1 MASNKKNRYKLSKG
15 RKEQLAQARQ
25 NAKDDYNR
33 RQKEKQNRALIQ
45 QYNATHKN
53 APKQTISAKDGIRN
67 TRQSTGTT
75 RSTAGKTRMNGSLG
89 NSFGGSK
96 TGGAKT
102 TTDRRA
108 SAAHKADAERRQ
120 STTLRQ
126 GSSYLTGGST
136 RKATPYAAAQQV
148 YTPLRSNDRRARAG
162 RAADANRTIN
172 ARNQVAANTQMKTG
186 TGKTWNEKEE
196 RQKAIDTLNANSMAW
211 HNTSDEAE
219 KTRLHAANDRIRK
232 KFGMT
237 YNGDTGATY
246 LPKASGG
253 KTNVSKPVVETARN
267 AAFGQNYQTQEQRQS
282 RYDELNN
289 EIDRMQK
296 QYPYLIAMDM
306 KNRNAG
312 EKLAAV
318 PWLISHPKLAAAG
331 INGDDQYSKMSTTN
345 KKQADA
351 MYQLYKRLNDEADA
365 ISKQSAGKAWG
376 SGVANAGLS
385 VTGAL
390 ENAGRYV
397 SGTMNKAAGDVL
409 NLVGAKD
416 AGKFLR
422 DTAQKTLEGS
432 LSDSAMQKVNDW
444 AQPVGAAKKAQ
455 EIAGSGSRM
464 ASSIAAGPA
473 GMGLIYADSAKS
485 ATAEALNDGANLD
498 QAMLYGAGS
507 GLTEVGTEKMFGG
520 IPGLNEGVAK
530 LGSKS
535 RILNKA
541 FDVLGE
547 GVEEAAS
554 TLINPYLKRATY
566 DKNAKN
572 ATAQELLDSA
582 KGGMALAGIM
592 QGANAVSE
600 RLANRRY
607 GTAPAETT
615 TSIHDANADVRAA
628 EQMDNRLHPNTP
640 QALPT
645 GQRLA
650 LPEGNTRTANTLY
663 ANENGGVANNLRAFN
678 NADTPDVLYGNMRGD
693 FTSAPDSGSVLFASQ
708 NGQVSQT
715 LPTGYLPVGRSGLT
729 KVAAMGETKT
739 VPFLS
744 ENPEGMSR
752 SEMQWAKLLVDNS
765 LKTGIPVQ
773 TYVDEIVTP
782 TMQAVNETIADVQQ
796 YIADYIARKDAQR
809 THEKGKNL
817 MHHENGTTERLSLN
831 EPWYSEWYK
840 RLGNRKPAKKHYSMI
855 AENIVSNE
863 LKKGGGDW
871 VSHELAQDWAEAQHI
886 QAAYDAIGDDAV
898 SAEITPEGLKVIMN
912 GTPAHTANIQDT
924 NAKRDRNIISPVMQ
938 GATAA
943 PINLSPMQRAGQT
956 QSAPT
961 LADVR
966 KARNDI
972 MPKLTRAG
980 AETVQTG
987 VQTAPPEITQP
998 MQENAQAAAQQADIS
1013 PKLTKA
1019 EVNAE
1024 SSVGA
1029 AKGGFDPYSKMV
1041 NDYGS
1046 IPDGMN
1052 PARMVDVPQSTN
1064 GTDRVSNVART
1075 IMESGVTP
1083 DNLIPALEN
1092 HVAEGLFS
1100 HDVKSLK
1107 KTLSGATKTIQK
1119 KGWQGAFDQWEEV
1132 TDGRRAVTD
1141 DDIALGQMMYTAAVE
1156 AGDTQ
1161 TAMKLAGDLAV
1172 QGTALGRGVNAF
1184 KLLKKTT
1191 PEGQL
1196 YYLQKAVQKI
1206 QQEYQSRF
1214 DKQANKDLKKELKR
1228 ADTAGKRGKQ
1238 TAIISDTNAAI
1249 EQAAQEVAKEAT
1261 GEATTQSN
1269 GKENGKRTLPKA
1281 TDKGVGKDDVYDG
1294 RPKDRYTPA
1303 TDWAKETGNDLA
1315 KRIADK
1321 LNPAPTQRPV
1331 SRTILSDLMQ
1341 FAEEHALPKKQQA
1354 PKRQAVDRLR
1364 DYFANKDFYT
1374 KAWNEARSALKEK
1387 YKGNA
1392 EALDALESFTDATID
1407 YNADPLHTQKVIMN
1421 ALMDDIKETGGLKTY
1436 LARNTLGAGEQ
1447 NAAQLAD
1454 RLIAETGVTG
1464 TDAEVLRS
1472 GVNHAYEDMMDGKSG
1487 TKLETMIREAL
1498 KSGNLN
1504 LTDAAKMSPKQKA
1517 VVGQTI
1523 SGLLQKEYGVD
1534 AQYADT
1540 VSNTIIDEYNAEVQ
1554 ERARKILEN
1563 KFKERKQ
1570 RVPREFWDVF
1580 EEYANLGTFNSEYA
1594 QKATEKLF
1602 GEPGITLNEDLVQEF
1617 LNAET
1622 DEARTEVVDR
1632 IYDDV
1637 AQQIPKTAGDI
1648 VNAWRYFSMLG
1659 NPRTHIRNIMG
1670 NVASAAALD
1679 TSHKVSAVGQ
1689 KFLPQGQR
1697 TRALHTSK
1705 AAKQFAKAD
1714 YANVEAELSGNA
1726 YKTEM
1731 SEIKQRQKLFPKW
1744 MQWGMDK
1751 ANGMLDVE
1759 DGWFK
1764 KGSYIKSMGNFLTAR
1779 GWDVNNLTEAQLNE
1793 ARQHAIQDAKIATFQ
1808 DASALADTLGRLEKK
1823 NKATEV
1829 IIGSLVPFKRTPI
1842 NVAKRSFELSP
1853 AGLLKAI
1860 TYDAVQVKKGN
1871 MDATKMIDHIGQG
1884 LTGSGVA
1891 ALGAFLA
1898 AQGIFSAGSSDDDK
1912 EANFDAGMGQQE
1924 YAINI
1929 GGKSYTI
1936 DWASPAV
1943 VPLAMGGELY
1953 EALHQKY
1960 DDEETAFNQAM
1971 ATVSRMFDPMLNMT
1985 MLSGIGST
1993 VSSAAYNKSNP
2004 LFGIASNVATNFG
2017 GQFVPTLFGQV
2028 ARTVD
2033 NTRRTTY
2040 ADKNSPVPSSV
2051 QKFLQRQANKIP
2063 GLSQYQPA
2071 YTDVWGREQKN
2082 GPDNVFARAA
2092 YNFFSPGY
2100 LADAKG
2106 TQAEKALKELYQA
2119 TGDNSVLP
2127 SKPQKYYKA
2136 EDGTKKFLSASDY
2149 SKLTSQSGKISLDAI
2164 NKLTKS
2170 EAYKQMSNDE
2180 RIEAVADIYKY
2191 AKAIA
2196 ANKVY
2201 KKELDGTTKIV
2212 SESGIEPGLYY
2223 AYKEMEDSLNNDMEG
2238 WEARDQVFNAIKADS
2253 SLSDQEKNGLYH
2265 SLLIKGTSQSQW
2277 DKYTEISGK
2286 VTAEEY
2292 VDAMIQKQAI
2302 TKEGEDIE
2310 KGRAS
2315 LEATEFSYYLDS
2327 KGYTGEKR
2335 QALEDTFK
2343 FYSMVKAD
2351 PANYTFDMIRENG
2364 GTKEKAAIGE
2374 VESAGIS
2381 AAQYAQIKSAASG
2394 VTYEKGKSG
2403 AKLAAVAKVVSQ
2415 NTANYNEYAAVMHA
2429 LGYKKIDGHYTSG
2442 GKLPEDSG
2450 LNTGINVNRSSA
2462 SQKTSSAG
2470 FINPT
2475 TASNSVVTSGY
2486 GGRNAPKTSG
2496 GYGSSNHDGIDIG
2509 GTGGNLNGQAADS
2522 IGGGKVTEVGYD
2534 ENGYGNYVV
2543 VDHGN
2548 GYTSLYG
2555 HLQKATVKQGETV
2568 SAGQQ
2573 VGVIGSTGNSSGPH
2587 LHLRVRKNGQSID
2600 PRTVIPGYK

>member
-1 MASNKKNRYKLSKG
+1 MALSNSRKKQLEQAKKN
-15 RKEQLAQARQ
+15 A
-25 NAKDDYNR
+25 
-33 RQKEKQNRALIQ
+33 KEKAKQKQNKALIQ

-53 APKQTISAKDGIRN
+53 APKQTVSAKTNNRSTQKQASTPRRNAKNPRADSNHGIQTARH
-67 TRQSTGTT
+67 TASTAKQASTYLSGGNSSRSRTSRYAASSGTT
-75 RSTAGKTRMNGSLG
+75 LP
-89 NSFGGSK
+89 
-96 TGGAKT
+96 KT
-102 TTDRRA
+102 TRR
-108 SAAHKADAERRQ
+108 
-120 STTLRQ
+120 
-126 GSSYLTGGST
+126 
-136 RKATPYAAAQQV
+136 
-148 YTPLRSNDRRARAG
+148 
-162 RAADANRTIN
+162 
-172 ARNQVAANTQMKTG
+172 TG

-211 HNTSDEAE
+211 HNTSNEAE
-219 KTRLHAANDRIRK
+219 KTRLHAANNRIRQ

-237 YNGDTGATY
+237 YNGDSGATY

-253 KTNVSKPVVETARN
+253 KTNVSEPVVDTVKNTPFNTSFKTRDER
-267 AAFGQNYQTQEQRQS
+267 QNRL
-282 RYDELNN
+282 DELNS

-296 QYPYLIAMDM
+296 QYPYLINKDIQS
-306 KNRNAG
+306 RNTADKAAG
-312 EKLAAV
+312 VFSLLFDPNTA
-318 PWLISHPKLAAAG
+318 IAG
-331 INGDDQYSKMSTTN
+331 INGDDQYNKMSANN

-351 MYQLYKRLNDEADA
+351 MFQLYKRLNDEYEAV
-365 ISKQSAGKAWG
+365 SKQSAGKAWG
-376 SGVANAGLS
+376 SGIANALTNVVGPIENAARYVTSAGENALS
-385 VTGAL
+385 GAL
-390 ENAGRYV
+390 KLAGKQDAGRFWENV
-397 SGTMNKAAGDVL
+397 
-409 NLVGAKD
+409 AKN
-416 AGKFLR
+416 
-422 DTAQKTLEGS
+422 TANTS
-432 LSDSAMQKVNDW
+432 FADSAMQKVNDW
-444 AQPVGAAKKAQ
+444 AQPVGSAKKAQ
-455 EIAGSGSRM
+455 ELAGSGARM
-464 ASSIAAGPA
+464 LPGMALGAATGTVSKVSSLLDKAPLPNASLAAIFG
-473 GMGLIYADSAKS
+473 DSAAS
-485 ATAEALNDGANLD
+485 GAREALNDGASLN
-498 QAMLYGAGS
+498 QALAYGAGS

-530 LGSKS
+530 LGSGN
-535 RILNKA
+535 RVLDKA
-541 FDVLGE
+541 FDILGE
-547 GVEEAAS
+547 GAEEAAS

-566 DKNAKN
+566 DRNAQN
-572 ATAQELLDSA
+572 ATAQELWDSA

-607 GTAPAETT
+607 DTAPAET
-615 TSIHDANADVRAA
+615 A
-628 EQMDNRLHPNTP
+628 
-640 QALPT
+640 QA
-645 GQRLA
+645 
-650 LPEGNTRTANTLY
+650 
-663 ANENGGVANNLRAFN
+663 
-678 NADTPDVLYGNMRGD
+678 
-693 FTSAPDSGSVLFASQ
+693 
-708 NGQVSQT
+708 
-715 LPTGYLPVGRSGLT
+715 
-729 KVAAMGETKT
+729 
-739 VPFLS
+739 
-744 ENPEGMSR
+744 
-752 SEMQWAKLLVDNS
+752 
-765 LKTGIPVQ
+765 
-773 TYVDEIVTP
+773 
-782 TMQAVNETIADVQQ
+782 
-796 YIADYIARKDAQR
+796 
-809 THEKGKNL
+809 
-817 MHHENGTTERLSLN
+817 
-831 EPWYSEWYK
+831 
-840 RLGNRKPAKKHYSMI
+840 
-855 AENIVSNE
+855 
-863 LKKGGGDW
+863 
-871 VSHELAQDWAEAQHI
+871 
-886 QAAYDAIGDDAV
+886 
-898 SAEITPEGLKVIMN
+898 
-912 GTPAHTANIQDT
+912 
-924 NAKRDRNIISPVMQ
+924 
-938 GATAA
+938 
-943 PINLSPMQRAGQT
+943 
-956 QSAPT
+956 
-961 LADVR
+961 
-966 KARNDI
+966 
-972 MPKLTRAG
+972 
-980 AETVQTG
+980 G
-987 VQTAPPEITQP
+987 VQTAPPEVTQP
-998 MQENAQAAAQQADIS
+998 MQENAQAAQQADIN

-1019 EVNAE
+1019 EVTPE

-1029 AKGGFDPYSKMV
+1029 AETGFDPYSKMV
-1041 NDYGS
+1041 NDYGA
-1046 IPDGMN
+1046 IPEGMN

-1141 DDIALGQMMYTAAVE
+1141 DDIALGQMMYTAAVK

-1214 DKQANKDLKKELKR
+1214 DKQAGKAAKK
-1228 ADTAGKRGKQ
+1228 Q
-1238 TAIISDTNAAI
+1238 
-1249 EQAAQEVAKEAT
+1249 
-1261 GEATTQSN
+1261 
-1269 GKENGKRTLPKA
+1269 
-1281 TDKGVGKDDVYDG
+1281 GV
-1294 RPKDRYTPA
+1294 PA
-1303 TDWAKETGNDLA
+1303 ED
-1315 KRIADK
+1315 IAD
-1321 LNPAPTQRPV
+1321 Q
-1331 SRTILSDLMQ
+1331 
-1341 FAEEHALPKKQQA
+1341 
-1354 PKRQAVDRLR
+1354 
-1364 DYFANKDFYT
+1364 Y
-1374 KAWNEARSALKEK
+1374 
-1387 YKGNA
+1387 
-1392 EALDALESFTDATID
+1392 
-1407 YNADPLHTQKVIMN
+1407 
-1421 ALMDDIKETGGLKTY
+1421 GLK
-1436 LARNTLGAGEQ
+1436 
-1447 NAAQLAD
+1447 
-1454 RLIAETGVTG
+1454 
-1464 TDAEVLRS
+1464 
-1472 GVNHAYEDMMDGKSG
+1472 
-1487 TKLETMIREAL
+1487 
-1498 KSGNLN
+1498 
-1504 LTDAAKMSPKQKA
+1504 
-1517 VVGQTI
+1517 
-1523 SGLLQKEYGVD
+1523 
-1534 AQYADT
+1534 
-1540 VSNTIIDEYNAEVQ
+1540 
-1554 ERARKILEN
+1554 
-1563 KFKERKQ
+1563 
-1570 RVPREFWDVF
+1570 
-1580 EEYANLGTFNSEYA
+1580 
-1594 QKATEKLF
+1594 
-1602 GEPGITLNEDLVQEF
+1602 LNEDLVQEF

-1622 DEARTEVVDR
+1622 DEARTKVVDK

-1637 AQQIPKTAGDI
+1637 AQQIPKTAGDRL
-1648 VNAWRYFSMLG
+1648 NAWRYFAMLG

-1689 KFLPQGQR
+1689 KFLPQKKR

-1714 YANVEAELSGNA
+1714 YANVETELSGNA

-1731 SEIKQRQKLFPKW
+1731 SEIKQRQKLFPKPL
-1744 MQWGMDK
+1744 QKVMD
-1751 ANGMLDVE
+1751 ANTWALDAE
-1759 DGWFK
+1759 DQVFK
-1764 KGSYIKSMGNFLTAR
+1764 KKSYIDSMGNFLTAR

-1808 DASALADTLGRLEKK
+1808 DASALADTLSRLEKK

-1853 AGLLKAI
+1853 VGLLKAI

-1960 DDEETAFNQAM
+1960 DDDETAFNQAM

-1993 VSSAAYNKSNP
+1993 VTSAAYNKSNP
-2004 LFGIASNVATNFG
+2004 LFGIASNIATNFG
-2017 GQFVPTLFGQV
+2017 GQFVPTLFGQI

-2092 YNFFSPGY
+2092 YNFLSPGY
-2100 LADAKG
+2100 LADAKS

-2127 SKPQKYYKA
+2127 SKPQKYYKT
-2136 EDGTKKFLSASDY
+2136 EDGTKKFLSASEY
-2149 SKLTSQSGKISLDAI
+2149 SKLTSEGGKISLDAI
-2164 NKLTKS
+2164 DKLTKS

-2196 ANKVY
+2196 ANKTY
-2201 KKELDGTTKIV
+2201 GKELEGTIQTVKD
-2212 SESGIEPGLYY
+2212 SGIEPGLYY
-2223 AYKEMEDSLNNDMEG
+2223 AYKEMEDSYNDSMETY
-2238 WEARDQVFNAIKADS
+2238 EARDQVFNAIKNDS
-2253 SLSDQEKNGLYH
+2253 SLSDNEKNGLYH
-2265 SLLIKGTSQSQW
+2265 TLLIKGTSDSQW
-2277 DKYTEISGK
+2277 EKYSEISDK

-2310 KGRAS
+2310 KGRAA
-2315 LEATEFSYYLDS
+2315 LEATEFSYYLDA
-2327 KGYTGEKR
+2327 KGYTGAKR
-2335 QALEDTFK
+2335 EALENTFK

-2364 GTKEKAAIGE
+2364 GAKEKAAIGE

-2442 GKLPEDSG
+2442 GKLPENSG

-2470 FINPT
+2470 FVNPT

-2486 GGRNAPKTSG
+2486 GGRNAVKTSK
-2496 GYGSSNHDGIDIG
+2496 GYSSTNHDGIDIG

-2543 VDHGN
+2543 VDHGD

-2555 HLQKATVKQGETV
+2555 HLQKATVKQGDTV

-2573 VGVIGSTGNSSGPH
+2573 VGVIGSTGSSSAPH
-2587 LHLRVRKNGQSID
+2587 LHLRVHKNGQSID
-2600 PRTVIPGYK
+2600 PRTVIPGYGG

>member
-1 MASNKKNRYKLSKG
+1 MASNKKNRYNLSKG

-33 RQKEKQNRALIQ
+33 RQKEKQNKALIQ

-53 APKQTISAKDGIRN
+53 APKQTISAKGGSRN

-75 RSTAGKTRMNGSLG
+75 RSTVNKTRMNGSLG
-89 NSFGGSK
+89 NSFGGSR

-108 SAAHKADAERRQ
+108 NAAHKADTERRQ

-126 GSSYLTGGST
+126 GSNYLTGGST

-172 ARNQVAANTQMKTG
+172 ARNQMATTKTG

-376 SGVANAGLS
+376 SGVANAALNAAGAVENGARYATSAAENALS
-385 VTGAL
+385 GAL
-390 ENAGRYV
+390 KLAG
-397 SGTMNKAAGDVL
+397 KQ
-409 NLVGAKD
+409 D
-416 AGKFLR
+416 AGQFWEDVAKNTVNTSF
-422 DTAQKTLEGS
+422 A
-432 LSDSAMQKVNDW
+432 DSAMQKVNDW
-444 AQPVGAAKKAQ
+444 AQPVGSAKKAQ
-455 EIAGSGSRM
+455 ELAGSGARM
-464 ASSIAAGPA
+464 LPGMALGAATGTASKVSSLLDKSPLANASLAAIFG
-473 GMGLIYADSAKS
+473 DSAAS
-485 ATAEALNDGANLD
+485 GAREALNDGASLN
-498 QAMLYGAGS
+498 QALAYGAGS

-566 DKNAKN
+566 DKNAQN
-572 ATAQELLDSA
+572 ATAQELWDSA
-582 KGGMALAGIM
+582 KGGMTLAGIM

-607 GTAPAETT
+607 DTAPAETT
-615 TSIHDANADVRAA
+615 TSIHDANADMRAA
-628 EQMDNRLHPNTP
+628 EQMDNRLHPNTS

-645 GQRLA
+645 AQRLA

-693 FTSAPDSGSVLFASQ
+693 FTSAPDSGSVLYASQ

-765 LKTGIPVQ
+765 LKTGIPAH
-773 TYVDEIVTP
+773 TYVDELVTP

-924 NAKRDRNIISPVMQ
+924 NARLDRNIISPVMQ
-938 GATAA
+938 GATQA

-966 KARNDI
+966 QARNDI

-980 AETVQTG
+980 AETAQTG

-998 MQENAQAAAQQADIS
+998 MQENAQAAAQQADIN

-1029 AKGGFDPYSKMV
+1029 AETGFDPYSKMV
-1041 NDYGS
+1041 NDYGA
-1046 IPDGMN
+1046 IEPGMN
-1052 PARMVDVPQSTN
+1052 PSRVVDVPQSTN

-1092 HVAEGLFS
+1092 HIAEGLFS

-1172 QGTALGRGVNAF
+1172 QGTALGRGVNAL

-1196 YYLQKAVQKI
+1196 YYLQKAVQRI

-1214 DKQANKDLKKELKR
+1214 DKQANKAAKK
-1228 ADTAGKRGKQ
+1228 Q
-1238 TAIISDTNAAI
+1238 
-1249 EQAAQEVAKEAT
+1249 
-1261 GEATTQSN
+1261 
-1269 GKENGKRTLPKA
+1269 
-1281 TDKGVGKDDVYDG
+1281 GV
-1294 RPKDRYTPA
+1294 PA
-1303 TDWAKETGNDLA
+1303 ED
-1315 KRIADK
+1315 IAD
-1321 LNPAPTQRPV
+1321 Q
-1331 SRTILSDLMQ
+1331 
-1341 FAEEHALPKKQQA
+1341 
-1354 PKRQAVDRLR
+1354 
-1364 DYFANKDFYT
+1364 Y
-1374 KAWNEARSALKEK
+1374 
-1387 YKGNA
+1387 
-1392 EALDALESFTDATID
+1392 
-1407 YNADPLHTQKVIMN
+1407 
-1421 ALMDDIKETGGLKTY
+1421 GLK
-1436 LARNTLGAGEQ
+1436 
-1447 NAAQLAD
+1447 
-1454 RLIAETGVTG
+1454 
-1464 TDAEVLRS
+1464 
-1472 GVNHAYEDMMDGKSG
+1472 
-1487 TKLETMIREAL
+1487 
-1498 KSGNLN
+1498 
-1504 LTDAAKMSPKQKA
+1504 
-1517 VVGQTI
+1517 
-1523 SGLLQKEYGVD
+1523 
-1534 AQYADT
+1534 
-1540 VSNTIIDEYNAEVQ
+1540 
-1554 ERARKILEN
+1554 
-1563 KFKERKQ
+1563 
-1570 RVPREFWDVF
+1570 
-1580 EEYANLGTFNSEYA
+1580 
-1594 QKATEKLF
+1594 
-1602 GEPGITLNEDLVQEF
+1602 LNEDLVQEF

-1659 NPRTHIRNIMG
+1659 NPRTHIRNTMG
-1670 NVASAAALD
+1670 NVASAIALD
-1679 TSHKVSAVGQ
+1679 ASHKVSAAGQ
-1689 KFLPQGQR
+1689 KLFLPQEKR
-1697 TRALHTSK
+1697 TRTLHTSK
-1705 AAKQFAKAD
+1705 AAHEFAKAD

-1731 SEIKQRQKLFPKW
+1731 SEIKQRQKLFPKPL
-1744 MQWGMDK
+1744 QKVMD
-1751 ANGMLDVE
+1751 ANTRALDAE
-1759 DGWFK
+1759 DQVFK
-1764 KGSYIKSMGNFLTAR
+1764 KKSYIDSMGNFLTAR

-1808 DASALADTLGRLEKK
+1808 DASKLADKLSEIEHSG
-1823 NKATEV
+1823 KAWGV
-1829 IIGSLVPFKRTPI
+1829 IIGSLFPFKRTPI

-1853 AGLLKAI
+1853 VGLLKAF

-1871 MDATKMIDHIGQG
+1871 MDATKMIDHIGQS
-1884 LTGSGVA
+1884 LTGSGIAV
-1891 ALGAFLA
+1891 LGAFLA

-1936 DWASPAV
+1936 DWASPVV

-1953 EALHQKY
+1953 NALQQKY

-1971 ATVSRMFDPMLNMT
+1971 ATVSRMFDPLLNMT

-1993 VSSAAYNKSNP
+1993 ISSAAYNKSNP

-2017 GQFVPTLFGQV
+2017 GQFVPTLFGQI

-2127 SKPQKYYKA
+2127 SKPQKYYKDA
-2136 EDGTKKFLSASDY
+2136 DGVKKFLSASDY
-2149 SKLTSQSGKISLDAI
+2149 SKLTSEGGKISLDAI
-2164 NKLTKS
+2164 DKLTKS

-2191 AKAIA
+2191 AKDVA
-2196 ANKVY
+2196 ANKTY
-2201 KKELDGTTKIV
+2201 GKELDGTTKLV
-2212 SESGIEPGLYY
+2212 KESGMEPGLYY
-2223 AYKEMEDSLNNDMEG
+2223 AYKEMQSNFKASMENY
-2238 WEARDQVFNAIKADS
+2238 EAFDQTFLAIKNDK
-2253 SLSDQEKNGLYH
+2253 SLSEQEKNSLYH
-2265 SLLIKGTSQSQW
+2265 NLLIKGNDEATW
-2277 DKYTEISGK
+2277 KKYTEISDK
-2286 VTAEEY
+2286 VTAEEF
-2292 VDAMIQKQAI
+2292 VDALTQVKYIKGIGKEELSDETGAEQA
-2302 TKEGEDIE
+2302 K
-2310 KGRAS
+2310 A
-2315 LEATEFSYYLDS
+2315 EATEFSKYLDMM
-2327 KGYTGEKR
+2327 GYTGEKR
-2335 QALEDTFK
+2335 AALEDKFG
-2343 FYSMVKAD
+2343 FYSMIRQD
-2351 PANYTFDMIRENG
+2351 PQNYTFDMLKNEGNTYERD
-2364 GTKEKAAIGE
+2364 A
-2374 VESAGIS
+2374 IS
-2381 AAQYAQIKSAASG
+2381 AVENSGMSASQYNQIKTLANRLQAG
-2394 VTYEKGKSG
+2394 VDYEKGKSG
-2403 AKLAAVAKVVSQ
+2403 AKKAAQAKIVSQ
-2415 NTANYNEYAAVMHA
+2415 NVDNYDQYAAVMSA
-2429 LGYKKIDGHYTSG
+2429 LGLKRFDSLYSSG

-2450 LNTGINVNRSSA
+2450 LNTGITVNRSSA

-2470 FINPT
+2470 FVNPT

-2522 IGGGKVTEVGYD
+2522 IGGGKVAEVGYD

>member
-1 MASNKKNRYKLSKG
+1 MALSKG
-15 RKEQLAQARQ
+15 RREQLEQAKK
-25 NAKDDYNR
+25 NAKIKAK
-33 RQKEKQNRALIQ
+33 QKQNKALIQ

-53 APKQTISAKDGIRN
+53 APKQKISAKGGSRN

-75 RSTAGKTRMNGSLG
+75 RSTVSKTRMNGSLG

-108 SAAHKADAERRQ
+108 NAAHKADTERRQ

-172 ARNQVAANTQMKTG
+172 ARNQMATTKTG

-211 HNTSDEAE
+211 HNTSDEVE

-296 QYPYLIAMDM
+296 QYPYLISMDM

-376 SGVANAGLS
+376 SGVANAALNAAGAVENGARYATSAAENALS
-385 VTGAL
+385 GAL
-390 ENAGRYV
+390 KLAG
-397 SGTMNKAAGDVL
+397 KQ
-409 NLVGAKD
+409 D
-416 AGKFLR
+416 AGQFWEDVAKNTVNTSF
-422 DTAQKTLEGS
+422 A
-432 LSDSAMQKVNDW
+432 DSAMQKVNDW
-444 AQPVGAAKKAQ
+444 AQPVGSAKKAQ
-455 EIAGSGSRM
+455 ELAGSGARM
-464 ASSIAAGPA
+464 LPGMALGAATGTASKVSSLLDKAPLANASLAAIFG
-473 GMGLIYADSAKS
+473 DSAAS
-485 ATAEALNDGANLD
+485 GAREALNDGASLN
-498 QAMLYGAGS
+498 QALAYGAGS

-554 TLINPYLKRATY
+554 TLIDPYLKRATY

-572 ATAQELLDSA
+572 ATAQELWDSA

-628 EQMDNRLHPNTP
+628 EQMDNRLHPNTS

-645 GQRLA
+645 AQRLA

-693 FTSAPDSGSVLFASQ
+693 FTSAPDSGSVLYASQ

-729 KVAAMGETKT
+729 KVAAQVDETQT
-739 VPFLS
+739 IPRFAVDDAGNPNGGLS
-744 ENPEGMSR
+744 DA
-752 SEMQWAKLLVDNS
+752 EMQWAKLLAANQE
-765 LKTGIPVQ
+765 KTGVSIQ
-773 TYVDEIVTP
+773 QLTHEIVDSTFEEYNQALQSAEQYVRDYTP
-782 TMQAVNETIADVQQ
+782 QGTSVVWNADGTSFRASNNE
-796 YIADYIARKDAQR
+796 K
-809 THEKGKNL
+809 
-817 MHHENGTTERLSLN
+817 
-831 EPWYSEWYK
+831 WYSDYYK
-840 RLGNRKPAKKHYSMI
+840 KNGKAPSR
-855 AENIVSNE
+855 AEAAQVAAQLVKADIQR
-863 LKKGGGDW
+863 GGGQFI
-871 VSHELAQDWAEAQHI
+871 SAELAQDLQTALEI
-886 QAAYDAIGDDAV
+886 QAAANALGENVI
-898 SAEITPEGLKVIMN
+898 SAQVVDGNLVVQRGK
-912 GTPAHTANIQDT
+912 PAYTANIQDT
-924 NAKRDRNIISPVMQ
+924 NARLDRNIISPVMQ

-943 PINLSPMQRAGQT
+943 PINLSPMQRTGQT

-961 LADVR
+961 LADVQQ
-966 KARNDI
+966 ARNDI

-998 MQENAQAAAQQADIS
+998 MQENAQGAAQQADIN

-1029 AKGGFDPYSKMV
+1029 AETGFDPYSKMV
-1041 NDYGS
+1041 NDYGA
-1046 IPDGMN
+1046 IPEGMN

-1083 DNLIPALEN
+1083 DNLIPVLEN

-1214 DKQANKDLKKELKR
+1214 DKQAGKAAKK
-1228 ADTAGKRGKQ
+1228 Q
-1238 TAIISDTNAAI
+1238 
-1249 EQAAQEVAKEAT
+1249 
-1261 GEATTQSN
+1261 
-1269 GKENGKRTLPKA
+1269 
-1281 TDKGVGKDDVYDG
+1281 GV
-1294 RPKDRYTPA
+1294 PA
-1303 TDWAKETGNDLA
+1303 ED
-1315 KRIADK
+1315 IAD
-1321 LNPAPTQRPV
+1321 Q
-1331 SRTILSDLMQ
+1331 
-1341 FAEEHALPKKQQA
+1341 
-1354 PKRQAVDRLR
+1354 
-1364 DYFANKDFYT
+1364 Y
-1374 KAWNEARSALKEK
+1374 
-1387 YKGNA
+1387 
-1392 EALDALESFTDATID
+1392 
-1407 YNADPLHTQKVIMN
+1407 
-1421 ALMDDIKETGGLKTY
+1421 GLK
-1436 LARNTLGAGEQ
+1436 
-1447 NAAQLAD
+1447 
-1454 RLIAETGVTG
+1454 
-1464 TDAEVLRS
+1464 
-1472 GVNHAYEDMMDGKSG
+1472 
-1487 TKLETMIREAL
+1487 
-1498 KSGNLN
+1498 
-1504 LTDAAKMSPKQKA
+1504 
-1517 VVGQTI
+1517 
-1523 SGLLQKEYGVD
+1523 
-1534 AQYADT
+1534 
-1540 VSNTIIDEYNAEVQ
+1540 
-1554 ERARKILEN
+1554 
-1563 KFKERKQ
+1563 
-1570 RVPREFWDVF
+1570 
-1580 EEYANLGTFNSEYA
+1580 
-1594 QKATEKLF
+1594 
-1602 GEPGITLNEDLVQEF
+1602 LNEDLVQEF

-1622 DEARTEVVDR
+1622 QEARDAVVDK
-1632 IYDDV
+1632 IYNDV
-1637 AQQIPKTAGDI
+1637 AQQIPKTAGDRL
-1648 VNAWRYFSMLG
+1648 NAWRYFAMLG

-1689 KFLPQGQR
+1689 KFLPKEKR

-1714 YANVEAELSGNA
+1714 YANVETELSGNA

-1731 SEIKQRQKLFPKW
+1731 SDIKQRQKLFPKPL
-1744 MQWGMDK
+1744 QKVMD
-1751 ANGMLDVE
+1751 ANTWALDAE
-1759 DGWFK
+1759 DQVFK
-1764 KGSYIKSMGNFLTAR
+1764 KKSYIDSMGNFLTAR
-1779 GWDVNNLTEAQLNE
+1779 GWDVNNLTESQLNE

-1808 DASALADTLGRLEKK
+1808 DASKLADKLSEIEHSG
-1823 NKATEV
+1823 KAWGV
-1829 IIGSLVPFKRTPI
+1829 AIGSLVPFKRTPI

-1853 AGLLKAI
+1853 VGLLKAI
-1860 TYDAVQVKKGN
+1860 TYDAAQVKKGN

-1891 ALGAFLA
+1891 VLGAFLA

-1993 VSSAAYNKSNP
+1993 VTSAAYNKSNP
-2004 LFGIASNVATNFG
+2004 LFGIASNIATNFG

-2127 SKPQKYYKA
+2127 SKPQKYYKDA
-2136 EDGTKKFLSASDY
+2136 DGVKKFLSASEY
-2149 SKLTSQSGKISLDAI
+2149 SKLTSEGGKISLDAI
-2164 NKLTKS
+2164 DKLTKS

-2191 AKAIA
+2191 AKDVA
-2196 ANKVY
+2196 ANKTY
-2201 KKELDGTTKIV
+2201 GKELDGTTKLV
-2212 SESGIEPGLYY
+2212 KESGMEPGLYY
-2223 AYKEMEDSLNNDMEG
+2223 AYKEMQSNFKASMENY
-2238 WEARDQVFNAIKADS
+2238 EAFDQTFLAIKNDK
-2253 SLSDQEKNGLYH
+2253 SLSEQEKNSLYH
-2265 SLLIKGTSQSQW
+2265 NLLIKGNDEATW
-2277 DKYTEISGK
+2277 KKYTEISDK
-2286 VTAEEY
+2286 VTAEEF
-2292 VDAMIQKQAI
+2292 VDALTQVKYIKGIGKEELSDETGAEQA
-2302 TKEGEDIE
+2302 K
-2310 KGRAS
+2310 A
-2315 LEATEFSYYLDS
+2315 EATEFSKYLDMM
-2327 KGYTGEKR
+2327 GYTGEKR
-2335 QALEDTFK
+2335 AALEDKFG
-2343 FYSMVKAD
+2343 FYSMIRQD
-2351 PANYTFDMIRENG
+2351 PQDYTFDMLKNEGNTYERD
-2364 GTKEKAAIGE
+2364 AISA
-2374 VESAGIS
+2374 VESSGMS
-2381 AAQYAQIKSAASG
+2381 ASQYNQIKTLANRLQAG
-2394 VTYEKGKSG
+2394 VDYEKGKSG
-2403 AKLAAVAKVVSQ
+2403 AKKAAQAKIVSQ
-2415 NTANYNEYAAVMHA
+2415 NVDNYDQYAAVMSA
-2429 LGYKKIDGHYTSG
+2429 LGLKRFDSLYSSG
-2442 GKLPEDSG
+2442 GKLPKDSG

-2470 FINPT
+2470 FVNPT

-2486 GGRNAPKTSG
+2486 GGRNAVKTST
-2496 GYGSSNHDGIDIG
+2496 GYSSTDHDGIDIG

-2555 HLQKATVKQGETV
+2555 HLQKATVKQGDTV

-2573 VGVIGSTGNSSGPH
+2573 VGVIGSTGSSSAPH
-2587 LHLRVRKNGQSID
+2587 LHLRVHKNGQSID

>member
-1 MASNKKNRYKLSKG
+1 MALSKG
-15 RKEQLAQARQ
+15 RREQLEQAKK
-25 NAKDDYNR
+25 NAKIKAK
-33 RQKEKQNRALIQ
+33 QKQNKALIQ
-45 QYNATHKN
+45 QFNSTHKN
-53 APKQTISAKDGIRN
+53 APKQTISAKGGNRN

-75 RSTAGKTRMNGSLG
+75 RSTVSKTRMNGSLG

-108 SAAHKADAERRQ
+108 NAARKADAERRQ
-120 STTLRQ
+120 STTLRH
-126 GSSYLTGGST
+126 GSNYLTGGST

-172 ARNQVAANTQMKTG
+172 ARNQMAANTQMKTG

-211 HNTSDEAE
+211 HNTSDAAE

-237 YNGDTGATY
+237 YNGDSGATY

-376 SGVANAGLS
+376 SGVANAALNAAGAVENGARYVTSAAENALS
-385 VTGAL
+385 GAL
-390 ENAGRYV
+390 KLAG
-397 SGTMNKAAGDVL
+397 KQ
-409 NLVGAKD
+409 D
-416 AGKFLR
+416 AGQFWEDVAKNTVNTSF
-422 DTAQKTLEGS
+422 A
-432 LSDSAMQKVNDW
+432 DSAMQKVNDW
-444 AQPVGAAKKAQ
+444 AQPVGSAKKAQ
-455 EIAGSGSRM
+455 DLAGSGARM
-464 ASSIAAGPA
+464 LPGMALGAATGTASKVSSLLDKAPLANASLAAIFG
-473 GMGLIYADSAKS
+473 DSAAS
-485 ATAEALNDGANLD
+485 GAREALNDGASLN
-498 QAMLYGAGS
+498 QALAYGAGS

-572 ATAQELLDSA
+572 ATAQELWDSA
-582 KGGMALAGIM
+582 KGGMTLAGIM

-628 EQMDNRLHPNTP
+628 EQMDNRLHPNTS

-645 GQRLA
+645 AQRLA

-729 KVAAMGETKT
+729 KVAAQVDETQT
-739 VPFLS
+739 IPRFAVDDAGNPNGGLS
-744 ENPEGMSR
+744 DA
-752 SEMQWAKLLVDNS
+752 EMQWAKLLAANQE
-765 LKTGIPVQ
+765 KTGVSIQ
-773 TYVDEIVTP
+773 QLTHEIVDSTFEEYNQALQSAEQYVRDYTP
-782 TMQAVNETIADVQQ
+782 QGTSVVWNADGTSFRASNNE
-796 YIADYIARKDAQR
+796 K
-809 THEKGKNL
+809 
-817 MHHENGTTERLSLN
+817 
-831 EPWYSEWYK
+831 WYSDYYK
-840 RLGNRKPAKKHYSMI
+840 KNGKAPIR
-855 AENIVSNE
+855 AEAAQVAAQLVKADIQR
-863 LKKGGGDW
+863 GGGQFI
-871 VSHELAQDWAEAQHI
+871 SAELAQDLQTALEI
-886 QAAYDAIGDDAV
+886 QAAANALGENVI
-898 SAEITPEGLKVIMN
+898 SAQVVDGNLVVQR

-924 NAKRDRNIISPVMQ
+924 NARLDRNIISPVMQ

-943 PINLSPMQRAGQT
+943 PINLTPMQRSGQT

-966 KARNDI
+966 QARNDI

-980 AETVQTG
+980 AETVQTV

-998 MQENAQAAAQQADIS
+998 MQENAQGAAQQADIN

-1029 AKGGFDPYSKMV
+1029 AETGFDPYSKMV
-1041 NDYGS
+1041 NDYGA
-1046 IPDGMN
+1046 IPEGMN

-1083 DNLIPALEN
+1083 DSLIPALEN

-1214 DKQANKDLKKELKR
+1214 DKQANKAAKKQ
-1228 ADTAGKRGKQ
+1228 GVP
-1238 TAIISDTNAAI
+1238 AA
-1249 EQAAQEVAKEAT
+1249 EVAD
-1261 GEATTQSN
+1261 Q
-1269 GKENGKRTLPKA
+1269 
-1281 TDKGVGKDDVYDG
+1281 Y
-1294 RPKDRYTPA
+1294 
-1303 TDWAKETGNDLA
+1303 
-1315 KRIADK
+1315 
-1321 LNPAPTQRPV
+1321 
-1331 SRTILSDLMQ
+1331 
-1341 FAEEHALPKKQQA
+1341 
-1354 PKRQAVDRLR
+1354 
-1364 DYFANKDFYT
+1364 
-1374 KAWNEARSALKEK
+1374 
-1387 YKGNA
+1387 
-1392 EALDALESFTDATID
+1392 
-1407 YNADPLHTQKVIMN
+1407 
-1421 ALMDDIKETGGLKTY
+1421 GLK
-1436 LARNTLGAGEQ
+1436 
-1447 NAAQLAD
+1447 
-1454 RLIAETGVTG
+1454 
-1464 TDAEVLRS
+1464 
-1472 GVNHAYEDMMDGKSG
+1472 
-1487 TKLETMIREAL
+1487 
-1498 KSGNLN
+1498 
-1504 LTDAAKMSPKQKA
+1504 
-1517 VVGQTI
+1517 
-1523 SGLLQKEYGVD
+1523 
-1534 AQYADT
+1534 
-1540 VSNTIIDEYNAEVQ
+1540 
-1554 ERARKILEN
+1554 
-1563 KFKERKQ
+1563 
-1570 RVPREFWDVF
+1570 
-1580 EEYANLGTFNSEYA
+1580 
-1594 QKATEKLF
+1594 
-1602 GEPGITLNEDLVQEF
+1602 LNEDLAKEF
-1617 LNAET
+1617 LQAET
-1622 DEARTEVVDR
+1622 DEARAEITDK
-1632 IYDDV
+1632 IYNDV
-1637 AQQIPKTAGDI
+1637 AQQIPKTLGDRF
-1648 VNAWRYFSMLG
+1648 NAWRYFSMLG
-1659 NPRTHIRNIMG
+1659 NPRTHIRNTMG
-1670 NVASAAALD
+1670 NVASAIALD
-1679 TSHKVSAVGQ
+1679 ASHKVSAAGQ
-1689 KFLPQGQR
+1689 KLFLPQEKR
-1697 TRALHTSK
+1697 TRTLHTSK

-1731 SEIKQRQKLFPKW
+1731 SEIKQRQKLFPKPL
-1744 MQWGMDK
+1744 QKVMD
-1751 ANGMLDVE
+1751 ANTWALDAE
-1759 DGWFK
+1759 DQVFK
-1764 KGSYIKSMGNFLTAR
+1764 KKSYIDSMGNFLTAR

-1808 DASALADTLGRLEKK
+1808 DASALADTLSRLEKK
-1823 NKATEV
+1823 NKSTEV

-1853 AGLLKAI
+1853 VGLLKAI

-1936 DWASPAV
+1936 DWASPVV

-1953 EALHQKY
+1953 NALQQKY

-1971 ATVSRMFDPMLNMT
+1971 ATVSRMFDPLLNMT

-1993 VSSAAYNKSNP
+1993 ISSAAYNKSNP

-2017 GQFVPTLFGQV
+2017 GQFVPTLFGQI

-2164 NKLTKS
+2164 DKLTKS

-2442 GKLPEDSG
+2442 GKLPEESG

-2470 FINPT
+2470 FVNPT

-2486 GGRNAPKTSG
+2486 GGRNAVKTST
-2496 GYGSSNHDGIDIG
+2496 GYSSTNHDGIDIG

-2522 IGGGKVTEVGYD
+2522 IGGGKVAEVGYD

-2555 HLQKATVKQGETV
+2555 HLQKATVKQGDTV

-2573 VGVIGSTGNSSGPH
+2573 VGVIGSTGSSTAPH
-2587 LHLRVRKNGQSID
+2587 LHLRVHKDGQSID
-2600 PRTVIPGYK
+2600 PRTVIPGYGG

>member
-1 MASNKKNRYKLSKG
+1 MASNKKNRYNLSKG

-33 RQKEKQNRALIQ
+33 RQKEKQNKALIQ

-53 APKQTISAKDGIRN
+53 APKQTISAKGGSRN
-67 TRQSTGTT
+67 TRHSTGTT

-108 SAAHKADAERRQ
+108 NAAHKADAERRQ

-126 GSSYLTGGST
+126 GSNYLTGGST

-172 ARNQVAANTQMKTG
+172 ARNQMATTKTG

-432 LSDSAMQKVNDW
+432 LSDSAMQKANDW

-572 ATAQELLDSA
+572 ATAQELWDSA
-582 KGGMALAGIM
+582 KGGMTLAGIM

-645 GQRLA
+645 AQRLA

-693 FTSAPDSGSVLFASQ
+693 FTSAPDSGSVLYASQ

-729 KVAAMGETKT
+729 KVAAQVDETQT
-739 VPFLS
+739 IPRFAVDDAGNPNGGLS
-744 ENPEGMSR
+744 DA
-752 SEMQWAKLLVDNS
+752 EMQWAKLLAANQE
-765 LKTGIPVQ
+765 KTGVSIQ
-773 TYVDEIVTP
+773 QLTHEIVDSTFEEYNQALQSAEQYVRDYTP
-782 TMQAVNETIADVQQ
+782 QGTSVVRNADGTSFRASNNE
-796 YIADYIARKDAQR
+796 K
-809 THEKGKNL
+809 
-817 MHHENGTTERLSLN
+817 
-831 EPWYSEWYK
+831 WYSDYYK
-840 RLGNRKPAKKHYSMI
+840 KNGKAPSR
-855 AENIVSNE
+855 AEAAQVAAQLVKADIQR
-863 LKKGGGDW
+863 GGGQFI
-871 VSHELAQDWAEAQHI
+871 SAELAQDLQTALEI
-886 QAAYDAIGDDAV
+886 QAAANALGENVI
-898 SAEITPEGLKVIMN
+898 SAQVVDGNLVVQRGK
-912 GTPAHTANIQDT
+912 PAYTANIQDT
-924 NAKRDRNIISPVMQ
+924 NARLDRNIISPVMQ
-938 GATAA
+938 GATQV

-966 KARNDI
+966 QARNDI

-980 AETVQTG
+980 AETAQTG

-998 MQENAQAAAQQADIS
+998 MQENAQAAAQQADIN

-1041 NDYGS
+1041 NDYGA
-1046 IPDGMN
+1046 IEPGMN
-1052 PARMVDVPQSTN
+1052 PARVVDVPQSTN

-1092 HVAEGLFS
+1092 HIAEGLFS

-1132 TDGRRAVTD
+1132 TDGRRSVTD

-1214 DKQANKDLKKELKR
+1214 DKQAGKAAKK
-1228 ADTAGKRGKQ
+1228 Q
-1238 TAIISDTNAAI
+1238 
-1249 EQAAQEVAKEAT
+1249 
-1261 GEATTQSN
+1261 
-1269 GKENGKRTLPKA
+1269 
-1281 TDKGVGKDDVYDG
+1281 GV
-1294 RPKDRYTPA
+1294 PA
-1303 TDWAKETGNDLA
+1303 ED
-1315 KRIADK
+1315 IAD
-1321 LNPAPTQRPV
+1321 Q
-1331 SRTILSDLMQ
+1331 
-1341 FAEEHALPKKQQA
+1341 
-1354 PKRQAVDRLR
+1354 
-1364 DYFANKDFYT
+1364 Y
-1374 KAWNEARSALKEK
+1374 
-1387 YKGNA
+1387 
-1392 EALDALESFTDATID
+1392 
-1407 YNADPLHTQKVIMN
+1407 
-1421 ALMDDIKETGGLKTY
+1421 GLK
-1436 LARNTLGAGEQ
+1436 
-1447 NAAQLAD
+1447 
-1454 RLIAETGVTG
+1454 
-1464 TDAEVLRS
+1464 
-1472 GVNHAYEDMMDGKSG
+1472 
-1487 TKLETMIREAL
+1487 
-1498 KSGNLN
+1498 
-1504 LTDAAKMSPKQKA
+1504 
-1517 VVGQTI
+1517 
-1523 SGLLQKEYGVD
+1523 
-1534 AQYADT
+1534 
-1540 VSNTIIDEYNAEVQ
+1540 
-1554 ERARKILEN
+1554 
-1563 KFKERKQ
+1563 
-1570 RVPREFWDVF
+1570 
-1580 EEYANLGTFNSEYA
+1580 
-1594 QKATEKLF
+1594 
-1602 GEPGITLNEDLVQEF
+1602 LNEDLVQEF

-1622 DEARTEVVDR
+1622 QEARDAVVDK
-1632 IYDDV
+1632 IYNDI
-1637 AQQIPKTAGDI
+1637 AQQIPKTAGDRL
-1648 VNAWRYFSMLG
+1648 NAWRYFAMLG

-1808 DASALADTLGRLEKK
+1808 DASALADTLSRLEKK

-1853 AGLLKAI
+1853 VGLLKAI

-1884 LTGSGVA
+1884 LTGSSVA

-1936 DWASPAV
+1936 DWASPTV

-1960 DDEETAFNQAM
+1960 DDEETALNQAM
-1971 ATVSRMFDPMLNMT
+1971 ATVSRMFDPLLNMT

-1993 VSSAAYNKSNP
+1993 ISSAAYNKSNP

-2164 NKLTKS
+2164 DKLTKS

-2335 QALEDTFK
+2335 HALEDTFK

-2442 GKLPEDSG
+2442 GKLPEESG

-2470 FINPT
+2470 FVNPT

-2486 GGRNAPKTSG
+2486 GGRNAVKTSK
-2496 GYGSSNHDGIDIG
+2496 GYSSTNHDGIDIG

-2522 IGGGKVTEVGYD
+2522 IGGGKVTEVVYG

-2555 HLQKATVKQGETV
+2555 HLQKATVKQGDTV

-2573 VGVIGSTGNSSGPH
+2573 VGVIGSTGSSTAPH
-2587 LHLRVRKNGQSID
+2587 LHLRVHKNGQSID

>member
-1 MASNKKNRYKLSKG
+1 MALSNSRKKQLEQAKKN
-15 RKEQLAQARQ
+15 A
-25 NAKDDYNR
+25 
-33 RQKEKQNRALIQ
+33 KEKAKQKQNKALIQ

-53 APKQTISAKDGIRN
+53 APKQTVSAKTNNRSTQKQASTPRRNAKNPRADSNHGIQTARH
-67 TRQSTGTT
+67 TASTAKQASTYLSGGNSSRSRTSRYAASSGTT
-75 RSTAGKTRMNGSLG
+75 LP
-89 NSFGGSK
+89 
-96 TGGAKT
+96 KT
-102 TTDRRA
+102 TRR
-108 SAAHKADAERRQ
+108 
-120 STTLRQ
+120 
-126 GSSYLTGGST
+126 
-136 RKATPYAAAQQV
+136 
-148 YTPLRSNDRRARAG
+148 
-162 RAADANRTIN
+162 
-172 ARNQVAANTQMKTG
+172 TG
-186 TGKTWNEKEE
+186 TGKTWNEKKE

-219 KTRLHAANDRIRK
+219 KTRLHAANNRIRQ

-237 YNGDTGATY
+237 YNGDSGATY
-246 LPKASGG
+246 LPKAGGG

-267 AAFGQNYQTQEQRQS
+267 AAFGQNYQTQGQRQA

-331 INGDDQYSKMSTTN
+331 INGDDQYNKMSTTN

-365 ISKQSAGKAWG
+365 ISKRSAGKAWG
-376 SGVANAGLS
+376 SGVANAALNAAGAVENGARYVTSAAENALS
-385 VTGAL
+385 GAL
-390 ENAGRYV
+390 KLAGA
-397 SGTMNKAAGDVL
+397 N
-409 NLVGAKD
+409 D
-416 AGKFLR
+416 AGKFWE
-422 DTAQKTLEGS
+422 DVAKNTANTS
-432 LSDSAMQKVNDW
+432 FADSAMQKVNDW
-444 AQPVGAAKKAQ
+444 AQPVGSAKKAQ
-455 EIAGSGSRM
+455 ELAGSGARM
-464 ASSIAAGPA
+464 IPGIALNAATGGASKVSSLLSKAPVDGASMAMVFG
-473 GMGLIYADSAKS
+473 DSAAS
-485 ATAEALNDGANLD
+485 GAREALQDGASLNRAL
-498 QAMLYGAGS
+498 AYGAGS

-520 IPGLNEGVAK
+520 IPGLNEGAINTGGGV
-530 LGSKS
+530 LG
-535 RILNKA
+535 RALDI
-541 FDVLGE
+541 LGE

-554 TLINPYLKRATY
+554 TLVNPYLKRATY
-566 DKNAKN
+566 DKNAQN
-572 ATAQELLDSA
+572 ATAQELWDSA
-582 KGGMALAGIM
+582 KGGIALAGVM
-592 QGANAVSE
+592 QGASGLAG
-600 RLANRRY
+600 RMANRRY

-615 TSIHDANADVRAA
+615 TSIHDANADMRAA

-645 GQRLA
+645 AQRLA
-650 LPEGNTRTANTLY
+650 LPDGNTRTANTMY
-663 ANENGGVANNLRAFN
+663 AGEQGTAYNQRAFNQFRTPDVMYVDRNGGVSGEMNAFPN
-678 NADTPDVLYGNMRGD
+678 VFY
-693 FTSAPDSGSVLFASQ
+693 ASE
-708 NGQVSQT
+708 NGQVSDR
-715 LPTGYLPVGRSGLT
+715 LAPRMYLPEGRQTKTRFSDRVTGTETIPQYSVDEAGKPNGGLT
-729 KVAAMGETKT
+729 G
-739 VPFLS
+739 
-744 ENPEGMSR
+744 N
-752 SEMQWAKLLVDNS
+752 EMQWAKLLQDSAN
-765 LKTGIPVQ
+765 KTGVSVQ
-773 TYVDEIVTP
+773 QYVDEIVGDTFDRYNEAL
-782 TMQAVNETIADVQQ
+782 QAAEQYVKDYKPQGVSVIRNED
-796 YIADYIARKDAQR
+796 
-809 THEKGKNL
+809 
-817 MHHENGTTERLSLN
+817 GTGVRASNN
-831 EPWYSEWYK
+831 EQWYSDFYSKNGRKPKKSEAAQIAAEMVNRDIRNGGGSWIGADLATDIK
-840 RLGNRKPAKKHYSMI
+840 TALEIQRAGNTLGND
-855 AENIVSNE
+855 V
-863 LKKGGGDW
+863 L
-871 VSHELAQDWAEAQHI
+871 
-886 QAAYDAIGDDAV
+886 
-898 SAEITPEGLKVIMN
+898 SAEIVGGNLVIQR
-912 GTPAHTANIQDT
+912 GERGYTKDIRDT
-924 NAKRDRNIISPVMQ
+924 NAARNGIVSPAQQ
-938 GATAA
+938 GTPQTPLNTGTGQGVSGAA
-943 PINLSPMQRAGQT
+943 QT

-966 KARNDI
+966 KAQNDI

-980 AETVQTG
+980 AETAQAG

-998 MQENAQAAAQQADIS
+998 MQENVQTAAQQADIN

-1019 EVNAE
+1019 TPE

-1029 AKGGFDPYSKMV
+1029 AETGFDPYSKMV
-1041 NDYGS
+1041 NDYGA
-1046 IPDGMN
+1046 IPEGEN
-1052 PARMVDVPQSTN
+1052 PARVVDVPQSTN
-1064 GTDRVSNVART
+1064 GEDRVSNVART
-1075 IMESGVTP
+1075 IMESGITP
-1083 DNLIPALEN
+1083 DNLVPALEN

-1196 YYLQKAVQKI
+1196 YYVQKAVQKI

-1214 DKQANKDLKKELKR
+1214 DKQAGKAAKK
-1228 ADTAGKRGKQ
+1228 Q
-1238 TAIISDTNAAI
+1238 
-1249 EQAAQEVAKEAT
+1249 
-1261 GEATTQSN
+1261 
-1269 GKENGKRTLPKA
+1269 
-1281 TDKGVGKDDVYDG
+1281 GV
-1294 RPKDRYTPA
+1294 PA
-1303 TDWAKETGNDLA
+1303 ED
-1315 KRIADK
+1315 IAD
-1321 LNPAPTQRPV
+1321 Q
-1331 SRTILSDLMQ
+1331 
-1341 FAEEHALPKKQQA
+1341 
-1354 PKRQAVDRLR
+1354 
-1364 DYFANKDFYT
+1364 Y
-1374 KAWNEARSALKEK
+1374 
-1387 YKGNA
+1387 
-1392 EALDALESFTDATID
+1392 
-1407 YNADPLHTQKVIMN
+1407 
-1421 ALMDDIKETGGLKTY
+1421 GLK
-1436 LARNTLGAGEQ
+1436 
-1447 NAAQLAD
+1447 
-1454 RLIAETGVTG
+1454 
-1464 TDAEVLRS
+1464 
-1472 GVNHAYEDMMDGKSG
+1472 
-1487 TKLETMIREAL
+1487 
-1498 KSGNLN
+1498 
-1504 LTDAAKMSPKQKA
+1504 
-1517 VVGQTI
+1517 
-1523 SGLLQKEYGVD
+1523 
-1534 AQYADT
+1534 
-1540 VSNTIIDEYNAEVQ
+1540 
-1554 ERARKILEN
+1554 
-1563 KFKERKQ
+1563 
-1570 RVPREFWDVF
+1570 
-1580 EEYANLGTFNSEYA
+1580 
-1594 QKATEKLF
+1594 
-1602 GEPGITLNEDLVQEF
+1602 LNEDLVQEF

-1622 DEARTEVVDR
+1622 DEARTKVVDK

-1637 AQQIPKTAGDI
+1637 AQQIPKTAGDRL
-1648 VNAWRYFSMLG
+1648 NAWRYFAMLG

-1689 KFLPQGQR
+1689 KFLPQEKR

-1714 YANVEAELSGNA
+1714 YANVETELSGNA

-1731 SEIKQRQKLFPKW
+1731 SEIKQRQKLFPKPL
-1744 MQWGMDK
+1744 QKVMD
-1751 ANGMLDVE
+1751 ANTWALDAE
-1759 DGWFK
+1759 DQVFK
-1764 KGSYIKSMGNFLTAR
+1764 KKSYIDSMGNFLTAR

-1808 DASALADTLGRLEKK
+1808 DASALADTLSRLEKK

-1853 AGLLKAI
+1853 VGLLKAI

-1884 LTGSGVA
+1884 LTGSSVA

-1953 EALHQKY
+1953 NALHQKY
-1960 DDEETAFNQAM
+1960 DDDETAFNQAM
-1971 ATVSRMFDPMLNMT
+1971 ATISRMFDPMLNMT

-1993 VSSAAYNKSNP
+1993 VTSAAYNKSNP

-2017 GQFVPTLFGQV
+2017 GQFVPTLFGQIS
-2028 ARTVD
+2028 RTID

-2040 ADKNSPVPSSV
+2040 ADKNSPVPSSL

-2063 GLSQYQPA
+2063 GLSQNQPA

-2092 YNFFSPGY
+2092 YNFLSPGY
-2100 LADAKG
+2100 LADAKS
-2106 TQAEKALKELYQA
+2106 TQTEKALKELYQA

-2127 SKPQKYYKA
+2127 SKPQKYYKT
-2136 EDGTKKFLSASDY
+2136 EDGTKKFLTASDY
-2149 SKLTSQSGKISLDAI
+2149 SKLTSEGGKIALDALG
-2164 NKLTKS
+2164 KLTKS
-2170 EAYKQMSNDE
+2170 EAYKGMTNDE
-2180 RIEAVADIYKY
+2180 KIEAVADVYKY
-2191 AKAIA
+2191 AKAVA
-2196 ANKVY
+2196 ANTTY
-2201 KKELDGTTKIV
+2201 GKELEGTIQTVKD
-2212 SESGIEPGLYY
+2212 SGIEPGLYY
-2223 AYKEMEDSLNNDMEG
+2223 AYKEMEDSYNDSMETY
-2238 WEARDQVFNAIKADS
+2238 EARDQVFNAIKNDS
-2253 SLSDQEKNGLYH
+2253 SLSENEKNGLYH
-2265 SLLIKGTSQSQW
+2265 TLLIKGTSDSQW
-2277 DKYTEISGK
+2277 EKYSEISDK

-2310 KGRAS
+2310 KGRAA
-2315 LEATEFSYYLDS
+2315 LEATEFSYYLDA
-2327 KGYTGEKR
+2327 KGYTGAKR
-2335 QALEDTFK
+2335 EALENTFK

-2364 GTKEKAAIGE
+2364 GAKEKAAIGE

-2442 GKLPEDSG
+2442 GKLPEESG

-2470 FINPT
+2470 FVNPT

-2486 GGRNAPKTSG
+2486 GGRNAVKTSK
-2496 GYGSSNHDGIDIG
+2496 GYSSTNHDGIDIG

-2555 HLQKATVKQGETV
+2555 HLQKATVKQGDTV

-2573 VGVIGSTGNSSGPH
+2573 VGVIGSTGSSSAPH
-2587 LHLRVRKNGQSID
+2587 LHLRVHKNGQSID
-2600 PRTVIPGYK
+2600 PRTVIPGYGG

>member
-1 MASNKKNRYKLSKG
+1 MALSKG
-15 RKEQLAQARQ
+15 RREQLEQAKK
-25 NAKDDYNR
+25 NAKTNA
-33 RQKEKQNRALIQ
+33 KQQQNKALIQ
-45 QYNATHKN
+45 QYNSTHKN
-53 APKQTISAKDGIRN
+53 APKQTISAK
-67 TRQSTGTT
+67 
-75 RSTAGKTRMNGSLG
+75 AGKSTVTNRNVKQSERVNGRTISSTRMNSSLG

-108 SAAHKADAERRQ
+108 SAARKADAERRQ
-120 STTLRQ
+120 STTLKQ
-126 GSSYLTGGST
+126 GSTYLTGGST

-148 YTPLRSNDRRARAG
+148 NTPLRSNDRRARVG

-172 ARNQVAANTQMKTG
+172 ARNQVAANTQMNRSLGNSFGGQTVTG
-186 TGKTWNEKEE
+186 KKAATAKTGKTWNEKEE
-196 RQKAIDTLNANSMAW
+196 RQKAIDTLNANSVAW
-211 HNTSDEAE
+211 NNTTDEAE
-219 KTRLHAANDRIRK
+219 KTRLHAENDRIRK
-232 KFGMT
+232 KFGMS
-237 YNGDTGATY
+237 YNGDKGTTY
-246 LPKASGG
+246 LPKAGG
-253 KTNVSKPVVETARN
+253 GQTNISKPVVELKRN
-267 AAFGQNYQTQEQRQS
+267 ATFGTNYQSQEQRQQ

-296 QYPYLIAMDM
+296 QYPYLISMDM
-306 KNRNAG
+306 KNRNAA
-312 EKLAAV
+312 EQLAAV
-318 PWLISHPKLAAAG
+318 PWLISHPKLAVAG
-331 INGDDQYSKMSTTN
+331 INGDDQYSKMSTAN

-376 SGVANAGLS
+376 SGVANAGLN

-416 AGKFLR
+416 AGKFFR

-444 AQPVGAAKKAQ
+444 AQPVGAAKKTQ

-464 ASSIAAGPA
+464 VSSIAAGPA

-485 ATAEALNDGANLD
+485 ATAEALKDGATLD
-498 QAMLYGAGS
+498 QAMLYGTGS

-535 RILNKA
+535 KILNKA
-541 FDVLGE
+541 FDILGE
-547 GVEEAAS
+547 GVEEATS
-554 TLINPYLKRATY
+554 TLVNPYLKRATY

-572 ATAQELLDSA
+572 ATAQELWDSA

-592 QGANAVSE
+592 QGANTVSE
-600 RLANRRY
+600 NLANRRY
-607 GTAPAETT
+607 GTEANNQKV
-615 TSIHDANADVRAA
+615 TSPEEANADMIDPVY
-628 EQMDNRLHPNTP
+628 RLPS
-640 QALPT
+640 

-678 NADTPDVLYGNMRGD
+678 NVDTPDVLYGNMRGD
-693 FTSAPDSGSVLFASQ
+693 FTPAPDSGSVLYASQ

-729 KVAAMGETKT
+729 KVAAQVDETQTIPRYT
-739 VPFLS
+739 VDDAG
-744 ENPEGMSR
+744 NPNGGLTDA
-752 SEMQWAKLLVDNS
+752 EMRWAKLLAANQE
-765 LKTGIPVQ
+765 KTGVSIQQV
-773 TYVDEIVTP
+773 THEIVDSTFEEYNKALQSAEQYVRDYTP
-782 TMQAVNETIADVQQ
+782 QGTSVVWNADGTSFRASNNE
-796 YIADYIARKDAQR
+796 K
-809 THEKGKNL
+809 
-817 MHHENGTTERLSLN
+817 
-831 EPWYSEWYK
+831 WYSDYYK
-840 RLGNRKPAKKHYSMI
+840 KNGKAPSR
-855 AENIVSNE
+855 AEAAQVAAQLVKADIQR
-863 LKKGGGDW
+863 GGGQFINA
-871 VSHELAQDWAEAQHI
+871 ELAQDLQTALEI
-886 QAAYDAIGDDAV
+886 QAAANALGENV
-898 SAEITPEGLKVIMN
+898 LSAQIVDGNLVIQR

-924 NAKRDRNIISPVMQ
+924 NARRDRNIISPVMQ
-938 GATAA
+938 GTTQA
-943 PINLSPMQRAGQT
+943 PINLNPMQRAGQT
-956 QSAPT
+956 QSNPT
-961 LADVR
+961 LR
-966 KARNDI
+966 DI
-972 MPKLTRAG
+972 RPTLTRAQNMQADAPVESTANTQAAPVNENG
-980 AETVQTG
+980 QVTLDNTQQGMNAQRMAQ
-987 VQTAPPEITQP
+987 QTAQG
-998 MQENAQAAAQQADIS
+998 MDIN
-1013 PKLTKA
+1013 PKLNKA
-1019 EVNAE
+1019 GVNAE

-1029 AKGGFDPYSKMV
+1029 AQGGFDPYSRMV
-1041 NDYGS
+1041 NEYGA
-1046 IPDGMN
+1046 IEPGMN
-1052 PARMVDVPQSTN
+1052 PARTIDVPQSTD

-1083 DNLIPALEN
+1083 DSLIPALEN

-1141 DDIALGQMMYTAAVE
+1141 DDIALGQMMYTAAVA

-1214 DKQANKDLKKELKR
+1214 DKQAGKAAKK
-1228 ADTAGKRGKQ
+1228 Q
-1238 TAIISDTNAAI
+1238 
-1249 EQAAQEVAKEAT
+1249 
-1261 GEATTQSN
+1261 
-1269 GKENGKRTLPKA
+1269 
-1281 TDKGVGKDDVYDG
+1281 GVPAEDIA
-1294 RPKDRYTPA
+1294 DRY
-1303 TDWAKETGNDLA
+1303 
-1315 KRIADK
+1315 
-1321 LNPAPTQRPV
+1321 
-1331 SRTILSDLMQ
+1331 
-1341 FAEEHALPKKQQA
+1341 
-1354 PKRQAVDRLR
+1354 
-1364 DYFANKDFYT
+1364 
-1374 KAWNEARSALKEK
+1374 
-1387 YKGNA
+1387 
-1392 EALDALESFTDATID
+1392 
-1407 YNADPLHTQKVIMN
+1407 
-1421 ALMDDIKETGGLKTY
+1421 GLK
-1436 LARNTLGAGEQ
+1436 
-1447 NAAQLAD
+1447 
-1454 RLIAETGVTG
+1454 
-1464 TDAEVLRS
+1464 
-1472 GVNHAYEDMMDGKSG
+1472 
-1487 TKLETMIREAL
+1487 
-1498 KSGNLN
+1498 
-1504 LTDAAKMSPKQKA
+1504 
-1517 VVGQTI
+1517 
-1523 SGLLQKEYGVD
+1523 
-1534 AQYADT
+1534 
-1540 VSNTIIDEYNAEVQ
+1540 
-1554 ERARKILEN
+1554 
-1563 KFKERKQ
+1563 
-1570 RVPREFWDVF
+1570 
-1580 EEYANLGTFNSEYA
+1580 
-1594 QKATEKLF
+1594 
-1602 GEPGITLNEDLVQEF
+1602 LNEDLVQEF

-1622 DEARTEVVDR
+1622 QEARDAVVDK
-1632 IYDDV
+1632 IYNDV
-1637 AQQIPKTAGDI
+1637 AQQIPKTAGDRL
-1648 VNAWRYFSMLG
+1648 NAWRYFAMLG

-1689 KFLPQGQR
+1689 KFLPKEKR

-1714 YANVEAELSGNA
+1714 YANVETELSGNA

-1731 SEIKQRQKLFPKW
+1731 SEIKQRQKLFPKPL
-1744 MQWGMDK
+1744 QKVMD
-1751 ANGMLDVE
+1751 ANTWALDAE
-1759 DGWFK
+1759 DQVFK
-1764 KGSYIKSMGNFLTAR
+1764 KKSYIDSMGNFLTAR

-1808 DASALADTLGRLEKK
+1808 DASALADTLGRLENK

-1853 AGLLKAI
+1853 VGLLKAI
-1860 TYDAVQVKKGN
+1860 TYDAAQVKKGN

-1936 DWASPAV
+1936 DWASPTV

-2063 GLSQYQPA
+2063 GLSQYQSA

-2127 SKPQKYYKA
+2127 SKPQKYYKDA
-2136 EDGTKKFLSASDY
+2136 DGVKKFLSASEY
-2149 SKLTSQSGKISLDAI
+2149 SKLTSEGGKISLDAI
-2164 NKLTKS
+2164 DKLTKS

-2442 GKLPEDSG
+2442 GKLPEESG

-2462 SQKTSSAG
+2462 SQKTSGAG

-2486 GGRNAPKTSG
+2486 GGRNAVKTSK
-2496 GYGSSNHDGIDIG
+2496 GYSSTNHDGIDIG

-2573 VGVIGSTGNSSGPH
+2573 VGVIGSTGSSSAPH
-2587 LHLRVRKNGQSID
+2587 LHLRVHKDGKSID
-2600 PRTVIPGYK
+2600 PRTVIPGYGK

>member
-1 MASNKKNRYKLSKG
+1 MASNKKNRYNLSKG

-33 RQKEKQNRALIQ
+33 RQKEKQNKALIQ
-45 QYNATHKN
+45 QFNATHKN
-53 APKQTISAKDGIRN
+53 APKQTISAKGGNRN
-67 TRQSTGTT
+67 TRHSTGTT
-75 RSTAGKTRMNGSLG
+75 RSTVSKTRMNGSLG

-108 SAAHKADAERRQ
+108 NAAHKADTERRQ

-172 ARNQVAANTQMKTG
+172 ARNQMATTKTG

-211 HNTSDEAE
+211 HNTSDEVE

-296 QYPYLIAMDM
+296 QYPYLISMDM

-376 SGVANAGLS
+376 SGVANAALNAAGAVENGARYATSAAENALS
-385 VTGAL
+385 GAL
-390 ENAGRYV
+390 KLAG
-397 SGTMNKAAGDVL
+397 KQ
-409 NLVGAKD
+409 D
-416 AGKFLR
+416 AGQFWEDVAKNTVNTSF
-422 DTAQKTLEGS
+422 A
-432 LSDSAMQKVNDW
+432 DSAMQKVNDW
-444 AQPVGAAKKAQ
+444 AQPVGSAKKAQ
-455 EIAGSGSRM
+455 ELAGSGARM
-464 ASSIAAGPA
+464 LPGMALGAATGTASKVSSLLDKAPLANASLAAIFG
-473 GMGLIYADSAKS
+473 DSAAS
-485 ATAEALNDGANLD
+485 GAREALNDGASLN
-498 QAMLYGAGS
+498 QALAYGAGS

-554 TLINPYLKRATY
+554 TLIDPYLKRATY

-572 ATAQELLDSA
+572 ATAQELWDSA

-628 EQMDNRLHPNTP
+628 EQMDNRLHPNTS

-645 GQRLA
+645 AQRLA

-693 FTSAPDSGSVLFASQ
+693 FTSAPDSGSVLYASQ

-729 KVAAMGETKT
+729 KVAAQVDETQT
-739 VPFLS
+739 IPRFAVDDAGNPNGGLS
-744 ENPEGMSR
+744 DA
-752 SEMQWAKLLVDNS
+752 EMQWAKLLAANQE
-765 LKTGIPVQ
+765 KTGVSIQ
-773 TYVDEIVTP
+773 QLTHEIVDSTFEEYNQALQSAEQYVRDYTP
-782 TMQAVNETIADVQQ
+782 QGTSVVWNADGTSFRASNNE
-796 YIADYIARKDAQR
+796 K
-809 THEKGKNL
+809 
-817 MHHENGTTERLSLN
+817 
-831 EPWYSEWYK
+831 WYSDYYK
-840 RLGNRKPAKKHYSMI
+840 KNGKAPSR
-855 AENIVSNE
+855 AEAAQVAAQLVKADIQR
-863 LKKGGGDW
+863 GGGQFI
-871 VSHELAQDWAEAQHI
+871 SAELAQDLQTALEI
-886 QAAYDAIGDDAV
+886 QAAANALGENVI
-898 SAEITPEGLKVIMN
+898 SAQVVDGNLVVQRGK
-912 GTPAHTANIQDT
+912 PAYTANIQDT
-924 NAKRDRNIISPVMQ
+924 NARPDRNIISPVMQ

-943 PINLSPMQRAGQT
+943 PINLSPMQRTGQT

-961 LADVR
+961 LADVQQ
-966 KARNDI
+966 ARNDI

-998 MQENAQAAAQQADIS
+998 MQENAQGAAQQADIN

-1029 AKGGFDPYSKMV
+1029 AETGFDPYSKMV
-1041 NDYGS
+1041 NDYGA
-1046 IPDGMN
+1046 IPEGMN

-1083 DNLIPALEN
+1083 DNLIPVLEN

-1214 DKQANKDLKKELKR
+1214 DKQAGKAAKK
-1228 ADTAGKRGKQ
+1228 Q
-1238 TAIISDTNAAI
+1238 
-1249 EQAAQEVAKEAT
+1249 
-1261 GEATTQSN
+1261 
-1269 GKENGKRTLPKA
+1269 
-1281 TDKGVGKDDVYDG
+1281 GV
-1294 RPKDRYTPA
+1294 PA
-1303 TDWAKETGNDLA
+1303 ED
-1315 KRIADK
+1315 IAD
-1321 LNPAPTQRPV
+1321 Q
-1331 SRTILSDLMQ
+1331 
-1341 FAEEHALPKKQQA
+1341 
-1354 PKRQAVDRLR
+1354 
-1364 DYFANKDFYT
+1364 Y
-1374 KAWNEARSALKEK
+1374 
-1387 YKGNA
+1387 
-1392 EALDALESFTDATID
+1392 
-1407 YNADPLHTQKVIMN
+1407 
-1421 ALMDDIKETGGLKTY
+1421 GLK
-1436 LARNTLGAGEQ
+1436 
-1447 NAAQLAD
+1447 
-1454 RLIAETGVTG
+1454 
-1464 TDAEVLRS
+1464 
-1472 GVNHAYEDMMDGKSG
+1472 
-1487 TKLETMIREAL
+1487 
-1498 KSGNLN
+1498 
-1504 LTDAAKMSPKQKA
+1504 
-1517 VVGQTI
+1517 
-1523 SGLLQKEYGVD
+1523 
-1534 AQYADT
+1534 
-1540 VSNTIIDEYNAEVQ
+1540 
-1554 ERARKILEN
+1554 
-1563 KFKERKQ
+1563 
-1570 RVPREFWDVF
+1570 
-1580 EEYANLGTFNSEYA
+1580 
-1594 QKATEKLF
+1594 
-1602 GEPGITLNEDLVQEF
+1602 LNEDLVQEF

-1622 DEARTEVVDR
+1622 QEARDAVVDK
-1632 IYDDV
+1632 IYNDV
-1637 AQQIPKTAGDI
+1637 AQQIPKTAGDRL
-1648 VNAWRYFSMLG
+1648 NAWRYFAMLG

-1689 KFLPQGQR
+1689 KFLPKEKR

-1714 YANVEAELSGNA
+1714 YANVETELSGNA

-1731 SEIKQRQKLFPKW
+1731 SDIKQRQKLFPKPL
-1744 MQWGMDK
+1744 QKVMD
-1751 ANGMLDVE
+1751 ANTWALDAE
-1759 DGWFK
+1759 DQVFK
-1764 KGSYIKSMGNFLTAR
+1764 KKSYIDSMGNFLTAR
-1779 GWDVNNLTEAQLNE
+1779 GWDVNNLTESQLNE

-1808 DASALADTLGRLEKK
+1808 DASKLADKLSEIEHSG
-1823 NKATEV
+1823 KAWGV
-1829 IIGSLVPFKRTPI
+1829 AIGSLVPFKRTPI

-1853 AGLLKAI
+1853 VGLLKAI
-1860 TYDAVQVKKGN
+1860 TYDAAQVKKGN

-1891 ALGAFLA
+1891 VLGAFLA

-1993 VSSAAYNKSNP
+1993 VTSAAYNKSNP
-2004 LFGIASNVATNFG
+2004 LFGIASNIATNFG

-2127 SKPQKYYKA
+2127 SKPQKYYKDA
-2136 EDGTKKFLSASDY
+2136 DGVKKFLSASEY
-2149 SKLTSQSGKISLDAI
+2149 SKLTSEGGKISLDAI
-2164 NKLTKS
+2164 DKLTKS

-2191 AKAIA
+2191 AKDVA
-2196 ANKVY
+2196 ANKTY
-2201 KKELDGTTKIV
+2201 GKELDGTTKLV
-2212 SESGIEPGLYY
+2212 KESGMEPGLYY
-2223 AYKEMEDSLNNDMEG
+2223 AYKEMQSNFKASMENY
-2238 WEARDQVFNAIKADS
+2238 EAFDQTFLAIKNDK
-2253 SLSDQEKNGLYH
+2253 SLSEQEKNSLYH
-2265 SLLIKGTSQSQW
+2265 NLLIKGNDEATW
-2277 DKYTEISGK
+2277 KKYTEISDK
-2286 VTAEEY
+2286 VTAEEF
-2292 VDAMIQKQAI
+2292 VDALTQVKYIKGIGKEELSDETGAEQA
-2302 TKEGEDIE
+2302 K
-2310 KGRAS
+2310 A
-2315 LEATEFSYYLDS
+2315 EATEFSKYLDMM
-2327 KGYTGEKR
+2327 GYTGEKR
-2335 QALEDTFK
+2335 AALEDKFG
-2343 FYSMVKAD
+2343 FYSMIRQD
-2351 PANYTFDMIRENG
+2351 PQNYTFDMLKNEGNTYERD
-2364 GTKEKAAIGE
+2364 AISA
-2374 VESAGIS
+2374 VESSGMS
-2381 AAQYAQIKSAASG
+2381 ASQYNQIKTLANRLQAG
-2394 VTYEKGKSG
+2394 VDYEKGKSG
-2403 AKLAAVAKVVSQ
+2403 AKKAAQAKIVSQ
-2415 NTANYNEYAAVMHA
+2415 NVDNYDQYAAVMSA
-2429 LGYKKIDGHYTSG
+2429 LGLKRFDSLYSSG
-2442 GKLPEDSG
+2442 GKLPKDSG

-2470 FINPT
+2470 FVNPT

-2486 GGRNAPKTSG
+2486 GGRNAPKTSV

-2573 VGVIGSTGNSSGPH
+2573 VGVIGSTGSSSAPH
-2587 LHLRVRKNGQSID
+2587 LHLRVHKNGQSID

>member
-1 MASNKKNRYKLSKG
+1 MALSNSRKKQLEQAKKN
-15 RKEQLAQARQ
+15 A
-25 NAKDDYNR
+25 
-33 RQKEKQNRALIQ
+33 KEKAKQKQNKALIQ

-53 APKQTISAKDGIRN
+53 APKQTVSAKTNNRSTQKQASTPRRNAKNPRADSNHGIQTARH
-67 TRQSTGTT
+67 TASTAKQASTYLSGGNSSRSRTSRYAASSGTT
-75 RSTAGKTRMNGSLG
+75 LP
-89 NSFGGSK
+89 
-96 TGGAKT
+96 KT
-102 TTDRRA
+102 TRR
-108 SAAHKADAERRQ
+108 
-120 STTLRQ
+120 
-126 GSSYLTGGST
+126 
-136 RKATPYAAAQQV
+136 
-148 YTPLRSNDRRARAG
+148 
-162 RAADANRTIN
+162 
-172 ARNQVAANTQMKTG
+172 TG

-219 KTRLHAANDRIRK
+219 KTRLHAANNRIRQ

-237 YNGDTGATY
+237 YNGDSGATY
-246 LPKASGG
+246 LPKAGGG

-267 AAFGQNYQTQEQRQS
+267 AAFGQNYQTQGQRQA

-331 INGDDQYSKMSTTN
+331 INGDDQYNKMSTTN

-365 ISKQSAGKAWG
+365 ISKRSAGKAWG
-376 SGVANAGLS
+376 SGVANAALNAAGAVENGARYVTSAAENALS
-385 VTGAL
+385 GAL
-390 ENAGRYV
+390 KLAGA
-397 SGTMNKAAGDVL
+397 N
-409 NLVGAKD
+409 D
-416 AGKFLR
+416 AGKFWE
-422 DTAQKTLEGS
+422 DVAKNTANTS
-432 LSDSAMQKVNDW
+432 FADSAMQKVNDW
-444 AQPVGAAKKAQ
+444 AQPVGSAKKAQ
-455 EIAGSGSRM
+455 ELAGSGARM
-464 ASSIAAGPA
+464 IPGIALNAATGGASKVSSLLSKAPVDGASMAMVFG
-473 GMGLIYADSAKS
+473 DSAAS
-485 ATAEALNDGANLD
+485 GAREALQDGASLNRAL
-498 QAMLYGAGS
+498 AYGAGS

-520 IPGLNEGVAK
+520 IPGLNEGAINTGGGV
-530 LGSKS
+530 LG
-535 RILNKA
+535 RALDI
-541 FDVLGE
+541 LGE

-554 TLINPYLKRATY
+554 TLVNPYLKRATY
-566 DKNAKN
+566 DKNAQN
-572 ATAQELLDSA
+572 ATAQELWDSA
-582 KGGMALAGIM
+582 KGGIALAGVM
-592 QGANAVSE
+592 QGASGLAG
-600 RLANRRY
+600 RMANRRY

-615 TSIHDANADVRAA
+615 TSIHDANADMRAA
-628 EQMDNRLHPNTP
+628 DAMYDRLHPETA

-645 GQRLA
+645 AQRLA
-650 LPEGNTRTANTLY
+650 LPDGNTRTANTMY
-663 ANENGGVANNLRAFN
+663 AGEQGTAYNQRAFNQIRTPDVMYVDRNGGVSGEMNAFPN
-678 NADTPDVLYGNMRGD
+678 VFY
-693 FTSAPDSGSVLFASQ
+693 ASE
-708 NGQVSQT
+708 NGQVSDR
-715 LPTGYLPVGRSGLT
+715 LAPRMYLPEGRQTKTRFSDRVTGTETIPQYSVDEAGKPNGGLT
-729 KVAAMGETKT
+729 G
-739 VPFLS
+739 
-744 ENPEGMSR
+744 N
-752 SEMQWAKLLVDNS
+752 EMQWAKLLQDSAN
-765 LKTGIPVQ
+765 KTGVSVQ
-773 TYVDEIVTP
+773 QYVDEIVGDTFDRYNEAL
-782 TMQAVNETIADVQQ
+782 QAAEQYVKDYKPQGVSVIRNED
-796 YIADYIARKDAQR
+796 
-809 THEKGKNL
+809 
-817 MHHENGTTERLSLN
+817 GTGVRASNN
-831 EPWYSEWYK
+831 EQWYSDFYSKNGRKPKKSEAAQIAAEMVNRDIRNGGGSWIGANLATDIK
-840 RLGNRKPAKKHYSMI
+840 TALEIQRAGNTLGND
-855 AENIVSNE
+855 V
-863 LKKGGGDW
+863 L
-871 VSHELAQDWAEAQHI
+871 
-886 QAAYDAIGDDAV
+886 
-898 SAEITPEGLKVIMN
+898 SAEIVGGNLVIQR
-912 GTPAHTANIQDT
+912 GERGYTKDIRDT
-924 NAKRDRNIISPVMQ
+924 NAARNGIVSPAQQ
-938 GATAA
+938 GTPQTPLNTGTGQGVSGAA
-943 PINLSPMQRAGQT
+943 QT

-966 KARNDI
+966 KAQNDI

-980 AETVQTG
+980 AEAAQTG

-998 MQENAQAAAQQADIS
+998 MQENAQAAAQQADIN

-1029 AKGGFDPYSKMV
+1029 AETGFDTYSKMV
-1041 NDYGS
+1041 NDYGA
-1046 IPDGMN
+1046 IPEGMN

-1083 DNLIPALEN
+1083 DSLIPALEN

-1132 TDGRRAVTD
+1132 TDDRRAVTD

-1214 DKQANKDLKKELKR
+1214 DKQANKAAKKQ
-1228 ADTAGKRGKQ
+1228 GVP
-1238 TAIISDTNAAI
+1238 AA
-1249 EQAAQEVAKEAT
+1249 EVA
-1261 GEATTQSN
+1261 
-1269 GKENGKRTLPKA
+1269 
-1281 TDKGVGKDDVYDG
+1281 
-1294 RPKDRYTPA
+1294 DRY
-1303 TDWAKETGNDLA
+1303 
-1315 KRIADK
+1315 
-1321 LNPAPTQRPV
+1321 
-1331 SRTILSDLMQ
+1331 
-1341 FAEEHALPKKQQA
+1341 
-1354 PKRQAVDRLR
+1354 
-1364 DYFANKDFYT
+1364 
-1374 KAWNEARSALKEK
+1374 
-1387 YKGNA
+1387 
-1392 EALDALESFTDATID
+1392 
-1407 YNADPLHTQKVIMN
+1407 
-1421 ALMDDIKETGGLKTY
+1421 GLK
-1436 LARNTLGAGEQ
+1436 
-1447 NAAQLAD
+1447 
-1454 RLIAETGVTG
+1454 
-1464 TDAEVLRS
+1464 
-1472 GVNHAYEDMMDGKSG
+1472 
-1487 TKLETMIREAL
+1487 
-1498 KSGNLN
+1498 
-1504 LTDAAKMSPKQKA
+1504 
-1517 VVGQTI
+1517 
-1523 SGLLQKEYGVD
+1523 
-1534 AQYADT
+1534 
-1540 VSNTIIDEYNAEVQ
+1540 
-1554 ERARKILEN
+1554 
-1563 KFKERKQ
+1563 
-1570 RVPREFWDVF
+1570 
-1580 EEYANLGTFNSEYA
+1580 
-1594 QKATEKLF
+1594 
-1602 GEPGITLNEDLVQEF
+1602 LNEDLAKEF
-1617 LNAET
+1617 LQAET
-1622 DEARTEVVDR
+1622 DEARAEITDK
-1632 IYDDV
+1632 IYNDV
-1637 AQQIPKTAGDI
+1637 AQQIPKTAGDML
-1648 VNAWRYFSMLG
+1648 NAWRYFAMLG

-1689 KFLPQGQR
+1689 KFLPQEKR

-1731 SEIKQRQKLFPKW
+1731 SEIKQRQKLFPKPL
-1744 MQWGMDK
+1744 QKVMD
-1751 ANGMLDVE
+1751 ANTWALDAE
-1759 DGWFK
+1759 DQVFK
-1764 KGSYIKSMGNFLTAR
+1764 KKSYIDSMGNFLTAR

-1808 DASALADTLGRLEKK
+1808 DASALADTLSRLEKK

-1853 AGLLKAI
+1853 VGLLKAI

-1898 AQGIFSAGSSDDDK
+1898 AQGLFSAGSSDDDK

-2106 TQAEKALKELYQA
+2106 TQTEKALKELYQA

-2136 EDGTKKFLSASDY
+2136 EDGTKKFLTAQEY
-2149 SKLTSQSGKISLDAI
+2149 STLTSQSGKISLDAI
-2164 NKLTKS
+2164 DKLTKS

-2429 LGYKKIDGHYTSG
+2429 LGYKKIDGHYSSG
-2442 GKLPEDSG
+2442 GKLPEESG

-2470 FINPT
+2470 FVNPT

-2486 GGRNAPKTSG
+2486 GGRNAVKTSK
-2496 GYGSSNHDGIDIG
+2496 GYSSTNHDGIDIG

-2543 VDHGN
+2543 VDHGD

-2555 HLQKATVKQGETV
+2555 HLQKATVKQGDTV

-2573 VGVIGSTGNSSGPH
+2573 VGVIGSTGSSSAPH
-2587 LHLRVRKNGQSID
+2587 LHLRVHKNGQSID
-2600 PRTVIPGYK
+2600 PRTVIPGYGG

>member
-1 MASNKKNRYKLSKG
+1 MALSKG
-15 RKEQLAQARQ
+15 RREQLEQAKK
-25 NAKDDYNR
+25 NAKIKAK
-33 RQKEKQNRALIQ
+33 QKQNKALIQ

-53 APKQTISAKDGIRN
+53 APKQKISAKGGGSTGSRN
-67 TRQSTGTT
+67 SRQSTGTT
-75 RSTAGKTRMNGSLG
+75 RSTASRTRMNGSLG

-96 TGGAKT
+96 TRGVQT

-108 SAAHKADAERRQ
+108 NAARKADTERRQ

-126 GSSYLTGGST
+126 GSNYLTGGST

-172 ARNQVAANTQMKTG
+172 ARNQMAATKTG

-211 HNTSDEAE
+211 HNTSDAAE

-296 QYPYLIAMDM
+296 QYPYLISMDM

-376 SGVANAGLS
+376 SGVANAALNAAGAVENGARYATSAAENALS
-385 VTGAL
+385 GAL
-390 ENAGRYV
+390 KLAG
-397 SGTMNKAAGDVL
+397 KQ
-409 NLVGAKD
+409 D
-416 AGKFLR
+416 AGQFWEDVAKNTVNTSF
-422 DTAQKTLEGS
+422 A
-432 LSDSAMQKVNDW
+432 DSAMQKVNDW
-444 AQPVGAAKKAQ
+444 AQPVGSAKKAQ
-455 EIAGSGSRM
+455 ELAGSGARM
-464 ASSIAAGPA
+464 LPGMALGAATGTASKVSSLLDKSPLANASLAAIFG
-473 GMGLIYADSAKS
+473 DSAAS
-485 ATAEALNDGANLD
+485 GAREALNDGASLN
-498 QAMLYGAGS
+498 QALAYGAGS

-554 TLINPYLKRATY
+554 TLVNPYLKRATY

-572 ATAQELLDSA
+572 ATAQELWDSA
-582 KGGMALAGIM
+582 KGGMTLAGIM

-645 GQRLA
+645 AQRLA
-650 LPEGNTRTANTLY
+650 LPEGNTRTANTMY
-663 ANENGGVANNLRAFN
+663 ANENGGVANNLRAFSQSN
-678 NADTPDVLYGNMRGD
+678 TPDVLYGNIRGD
-693 FTSAPDSGSVLFASQ
+693 FTSAPDSGSVLYASQ

-729 KVAAMGETKT
+729 KVAAQVDETQT
-739 VPFLS
+739 IPRFAVDDAGNSNGGLS
-744 ENPEGMSR
+744 DA
-752 SEMQWAKLLVDNS
+752 EMQWAKLLAANQE
-765 LKTGIPVQ
+765 KTGVSIQQV
-773 TYVDEIVTP
+773 THEIVDSTFEEYNQALKSAEQYVRDYTP
-782 TMQAVNETIADVQQ
+782 QGTSVVWNADGTSFRASNNE
-796 YIADYIARKDAQR
+796 K
-809 THEKGKNL
+809 
-817 MHHENGTTERLSLN
+817 
-831 EPWYSEWYK
+831 WYSDYYK
-840 RLGNRKPAKKHYSMI
+840 KNGKAPSR
-855 AENIVSNE
+855 AEAAQVAAQLVKADIQR
-863 LKKGGGDW
+863 GGGQFI
-871 VSHELAQDWAEAQHI
+871 SAELAQDLQTALEI
-886 QAAYDAIGDDAV
+886 QAAANALGENV
-898 SAEITPEGLKVIMN
+898 LSAQIVDGNLVIQR

-924 NAKRDRNIISPVMQ
+924 NARLDRNIISPVMQ
-938 GATAA
+938 GTTAA
-943 PINLSPMQRAGQT
+943 PINLRPMESAGQT

-961 LADVR
+961 LADVQQ
-966 KARNDI
+966 ARNDI

-980 AETVQTG
+980 AETVQAG
-987 VQTAPPEITQP
+987 VQTAPAEITQP
-998 MQENAQAAAQQADIS
+998 MQENAQAAAQQADIN

-1019 EVNAE
+1019 EVTSE

-1029 AKGGFDPYSKMV
+1029 AETGFDPYSKMV
-1041 NDYGS
+1041 NDYGA
-1046 IPDGMN
+1046 IPEGMN
-1052 PARMVDVPQSTN
+1052 PARTIDVPQSTN
-1064 GTDRVSNVART
+1064 GSDRVSNVART
-1075 IMESGVTP
+1075 IMESGITP

-1092 HVAEGLFS
+1092 HVAEGSFS

-1214 DKQANKDLKKELKR
+1214 DKQAGKAAKK
-1228 ADTAGKRGKQ
+1228 Q
-1238 TAIISDTNAAI
+1238 
-1249 EQAAQEVAKEAT
+1249 
-1261 GEATTQSN
+1261 
-1269 GKENGKRTLPKA
+1269 
-1281 TDKGVGKDDVYDG
+1281 GV
-1294 RPKDRYTPA
+1294 PA
-1303 TDWAKETGNDLA
+1303 ED
-1315 KRIADK
+1315 IAD
-1321 LNPAPTQRPV
+1321 Q
-1331 SRTILSDLMQ
+1331 
-1341 FAEEHALPKKQQA
+1341 
-1354 PKRQAVDRLR
+1354 
-1364 DYFANKDFYT
+1364 Y
-1374 KAWNEARSALKEK
+1374 
-1387 YKGNA
+1387 
-1392 EALDALESFTDATID
+1392 
-1407 YNADPLHTQKVIMN
+1407 
-1421 ALMDDIKETGGLKTY
+1421 GLK
-1436 LARNTLGAGEQ
+1436 
-1447 NAAQLAD
+1447 
-1454 RLIAETGVTG
+1454 
-1464 TDAEVLRS
+1464 
-1472 GVNHAYEDMMDGKSG
+1472 
-1487 TKLETMIREAL
+1487 
-1498 KSGNLN
+1498 
-1504 LTDAAKMSPKQKA
+1504 
-1517 VVGQTI
+1517 
-1523 SGLLQKEYGVD
+1523 
-1534 AQYADT
+1534 
-1540 VSNTIIDEYNAEVQ
+1540 
-1554 ERARKILEN
+1554 
-1563 KFKERKQ
+1563 
-1570 RVPREFWDVF
+1570 
-1580 EEYANLGTFNSEYA
+1580 
-1594 QKATEKLF
+1594 
-1602 GEPGITLNEDLVQEF
+1602 LNEDLVQEF

-1622 DEARTEVVDR
+1622 QEARDAVVDK
-1632 IYDDV
+1632 IYNDV
-1637 AQQIPKTAGDI
+1637 AQQIPKTAGDRL
-1648 VNAWRYFSMLG
+1648 NAWRYFAMLG

-1689 KFLPQGQR
+1689 KFLPKEKR

-1714 YANVEAELSGNA
+1714 YANVETELSGNA

-1731 SEIKQRQKLFPKW
+1731 SEIKQRQKLFPKPL
-1744 MQWGMDK
+1744 QKVMD
-1751 ANGMLDVE
+1751 ANTWALDAE
-1759 DGWFK
+1759 DQVFK
-1764 KGSYIKSMGNFLTAR
+1764 KKSYIDSMGNFLTAR

-1853 AGLLKAI
+1853 VGLLKAI

-1884 LTGSGVA
+1884 LTGSSVA

-1924 YAINI
+1924 YAINLL
-1929 GGKSYTI
+1929 GKSYTI

-1960 DDEETAFNQAM
+1960 DDDETAFNQAM

-2136 EDGTKKFLSASDY
+2136 EDGTKKFLTAQEY
-2149 SKLTSQSGKISLDAI
+2149 STLTSQSGKISLDAI
-2164 NKLTKS
+2164 DKLTKS

-2253 SLSDQEKNGLYH
+2253 SLSDNEKNGLYH
-2265 SLLIKGTSQSQW
+2265 TLLIKGTSDSQW
-2277 DKYTEISGK
+2277 EKYSEISGK

-2442 GKLPEDSG
+2442 GKLPEESG

-2462 SQKTSSAG
+2462 SQKTSNAG
-2470 FINPT
+2470 FVNPT

-2486 GGRNAPKTSG
+2486 GGRNAVKTSK
-2496 GYGSSNHDGIDIG
+2496 GYSSTNHDGIDIG

-2522 IGGGKVTEVGYD
+2522 IGGGKVAEVGYD

-2555 HLQKATVKQGETV
+2555 HLQKATVKQGDTV

-2573 VGVIGSTGNSSGPH
+2573 VGVIGSTGSSSAPH
-2587 LHLRVRKNGQSID
+2587 LHLRVHKNGQSID
-2600 PRTVIPGYK
+2600 PRTVIPGYGG

>member
-1 MASNKKNRYKLSKG
+1 MALSKG
-15 RKEQLAQARQ
+15 RREQLEQAKK
-25 NAKDDYNR
+25 NAKIKAK
-33 RQKEKQNRALIQ
+33 QKQNKALIQ

-53 APKQTISAKDGIRN
+53 APKQKISAKGGGS
-67 TRQSTGTT
+67 TARQSTGTT
-75 RSTAGKTRMNGSLG
+75 RSTASRTRMNGSLG

-108 SAAHKADAERRQ
+108 SAARKADAERRQ

-126 GSSYLTGGST
+126 GSNYLTGSST

-172 ARNQVAANTQMKTG
+172 ARNQMAANTQMNGSLGNSFGGKLPTGKKATTKTG

-376 SGVANAGLS
+376 SGVANAALNAAGAVENGARYVTSAAENALS
-385 VTGAL
+385 GAL
-390 ENAGRYV
+390 KLAG
-397 SGTMNKAAGDVL
+397 KQ
-409 NLVGAKD
+409 D
-416 AGKFLR
+416 AGQFLE
-422 DTAQKTLEGS
+422 DVAKNTVNTSFA
-432 LSDSAMQKVNDW
+432 DSAMQKVNDW
-444 AQPVGAAKKAQ
+444 AQPVGSAKKAQ
-455 EIAGSGSRM
+455 ELAGSGARM
-464 ASSIAAGPA
+464 LPGMALGAATGTASKVSSLLDKAPLANASLAAIFG
-473 GMGLIYADSAKS
+473 DSAAS
-485 ATAEALNDGANLD
+485 GAREALNDGASLN
-498 QAMLYGAGS
+498 QALAYGAGS

-547 GVEEAAS
+547 GVEEATS

-572 ATAQELLDSA
+572 ATAQELWDSA

-628 EQMDNRLHPNTP
+628 EQMDNRLHPNTS

-645 GQRLA
+645 AQRLA

-663 ANENGGVANNLRAFN
+663 ANENGGVASNLRAFN

-729 KVAAMGETKT
+729 KVAAQVDETQT
-739 VPFLS
+739 IPRFAVDDAGNSNGGLS
-744 ENPEGMSR
+744 DA
-752 SEMQWAKLLVDNS
+752 EMQWAKLLAANQE
-765 LKTGIPVQ
+765 KTGVSIQQV
-773 TYVDEIVTP
+773 THEIVDSTFEEYNQALQSAEQYVRGYTP
-782 TMQAVNETIADVQQ
+782 QGTSVVWNADGTSFRASNNE
-796 YIADYIARKDAQR
+796 K
-809 THEKGKNL
+809 
-817 MHHENGTTERLSLN
+817 
-831 EPWYSEWYK
+831 WYSDYK
-840 RLGNRKPAKKHYSMI
+840 KNGKAPSR
-855 AENIVSNE
+855 AEAAQVAAQLVKADIQR
-863 LKKGGGDW
+863 GGGQFI
-871 VSHELAQDWAEAQHI
+871 SAELAQDLQTALEI
-886 QAAYDAIGDDAV
+886 QAAANALGENVI
-898 SAEITPEGLKVIMN
+898 SAQIVDGNLVVQR

-924 NAKRDRNIISPVMQ
+924 NARLDRNIISPVMQ

-961 LADVR
+961 LADVQQ
-966 KARNDI
+966 ARNDI

-998 MQENAQAAAQQADIS
+998 MQENAQAEAQQADIN

-1029 AKGGFDPYSKMV
+1029 AETGFDPYSKMV
-1041 NDYGS
+1041 NDYGA
-1046 IPDGMN
+1046 IPEGMN
-1052 PARMVDVPQSTN
+1052 PARMVDVPQSTD
-1064 GTDRVSNVART
+1064 GTDKVSNVART

-1083 DNLIPALEN
+1083 DSLIPALEN

-1214 DKQANKDLKKELKR
+1214 DKQANKAAKKQ
-1228 ADTAGKRGKQ
+1228 GVP
-1238 TAIISDTNAAI
+1238 AA
-1249 EQAAQEVAKEAT
+1249 EVAD
-1261 GEATTQSN
+1261 Q
-1269 GKENGKRTLPKA
+1269 
-1281 TDKGVGKDDVYDG
+1281 Y
-1294 RPKDRYTPA
+1294 
-1303 TDWAKETGNDLA
+1303 
-1315 KRIADK
+1315 
-1321 LNPAPTQRPV
+1321 
-1331 SRTILSDLMQ
+1331 
-1341 FAEEHALPKKQQA
+1341 
-1354 PKRQAVDRLR
+1354 
-1364 DYFANKDFYT
+1364 
-1374 KAWNEARSALKEK
+1374 
-1387 YKGNA
+1387 
-1392 EALDALESFTDATID
+1392 
-1407 YNADPLHTQKVIMN
+1407 
-1421 ALMDDIKETGGLKTY
+1421 GLK
-1436 LARNTLGAGEQ
+1436 
-1447 NAAQLAD
+1447 
-1454 RLIAETGVTG
+1454 
-1464 TDAEVLRS
+1464 
-1472 GVNHAYEDMMDGKSG
+1472 
-1487 TKLETMIREAL
+1487 
-1498 KSGNLN
+1498 
-1504 LTDAAKMSPKQKA
+1504 
-1517 VVGQTI
+1517 
-1523 SGLLQKEYGVD
+1523 
-1534 AQYADT
+1534 
-1540 VSNTIIDEYNAEVQ
+1540 
-1554 ERARKILEN
+1554 
-1563 KFKERKQ
+1563 
-1570 RVPREFWDVF
+1570 
-1580 EEYANLGTFNSEYA
+1580 
-1594 QKATEKLF
+1594 
-1602 GEPGITLNEDLVQEF
+1602 LNEDLAKEF
-1617 LNAET
+1617 LQAET
-1622 DEARTEVVDR
+1622 DEARAEITDK
-1632 IYDDV
+1632 IYNDV
-1637 AQQIPKTAGDI
+1637 AQQIPKTAGDML
-1648 VNAWRYFSMLG
+1648 NAWRYFAMLG

-1689 KFLPQGQR
+1689 KFLPKEKR

-1714 YANVEAELSGNA
+1714 YANVETELSGNA
-1726 YKTEM
+1726 YKNEM
-1731 SEIKQRQKLFPKW
+1731 SEIKQRQKLFPKPL
-1744 MQWGMDK
+1744 QKVMD
-1751 ANGMLDVE
+1751 ANTWALDAE
-1759 DGWFK
+1759 DQVFK
-1764 KGSYIKSMGNFLTAR
+1764 KKSYIDSMGNFLTAR

-1808 DASALADTLGRLEKK
+1808 DASKLADTLSQREKE

-1853 AGLLKAI
+1853 VGLLKAI

-1884 LTGSGVA
+1884 LTGSSVA

-1912 EANFDAGMGQQE
+1912 EANLDAGMGQQE
-1924 YAINI
+1924 YAINLF
-1929 GGKSYTI
+1929 GKSYTI

-1960 DDEETAFNQAM
+1960 DDDETAFNQAM

-1993 VSSAAYNKSNP
+1993 VTSAAYNKSNP

-2063 GLSQYQPA
+2063 GLSQNQPA

-2127 SKPQKYYKA
+2127 SKPQKYYKT
-2136 EDGTKKFLSASDY
+2136 EDGTKKFLSAQEY
-2149 SKLTSQSGKISLDAI
+2149 STLTSQSGKISLDAI
-2164 NKLTKS
+2164 DKLTKS

-2191 AKAIA
+2191 AKDVA
-2196 ANKVY
+2196 ANKTY
-2201 KKELDGTTKIV
+2201 GKELDGTTKLV
-2212 SESGIEPGLYY
+2212 KESGMEPGLYY
-2223 AYKEMEDSLNNDMEG
+2223 AYKEMQSNFKASMENY
-2238 WEARDQVFNAIKADS
+2238 EAFDQTFLAIKNDK
-2253 SLSDQEKNGLYH
+2253 SLSEQEKNSLYH
-2265 SLLIKGTSQSQW
+2265 NLLIKGNDEATW
-2277 DKYTEISGK
+2277 KKYTEISDK
-2286 VTAEEY
+2286 VTAEEF
-2292 VDAMIQKQAI
+2292 VDALTQVKYIKGIGKEELSDETGAEQA
-2302 TKEGEDIE
+2302 K
-2310 KGRAS
+2310 A
-2315 LEATEFSYYLDS
+2315 EATEFSKYLDMM
-2327 KGYTGEKR
+2327 GYTGEKR
-2335 QALEDTFK
+2335 AALEDKFG
-2343 FYSMVKAD
+2343 FYSMIRQD
-2351 PANYTFDMIRENG
+2351 PQNYTFDMLK
-2364 GTKEKAAIGE
+2364 KEGNTYERDAISA
-2374 VESAGIS
+2374 VESSGMS
-2381 AAQYAQIKSAASG
+2381 AAQYNQIKTLANRLQSG
-2394 VTYEKGKSG
+2394 VDYEKGKSG
-2403 AKLAAVAKVVSQ
+2403 AKKAAQAKIVSQ
-2415 NTANYNEYAAVMHA
+2415 NVDNYDQYAAVMSA
-2429 LGYKKIDGHYTSG
+2429 LGLKKFDSLYTSG
-2442 GKLPEDSG
+2442 GKLPKDSG

-2470 FINPT
+2470 FVNPT
-2475 TASNSVVTSGY
+2475 TASNSVVTSEY
-2486 GGRNAPKTSG
+2486 GGRNAVKTSK
-2496 GYGSSNHDGIDIG
+2496 GYSSTNHDGIDIG

-2522 IGGGKVTEVGYD
+2522 IGGGEVTEVGYD

-2543 VDHGN
+2543 VDHGD

-2573 VGVIGSTGNSSGPH
+2573 VGVIGSTGSSSAPH
-2587 LHLRVRKNGQSID
+2587 LHLRVHKNGQSID
-2600 PRTVIPGYK
+2600 PRTVIPGYGG

>member
-1 MASNKKNRYKLSKG
+1 MALSKG
-15 RKEQLAQARQ
+15 RREQLEQAKK
-25 NAKDDYNR
+25 NAKIKAK
-33 RQKEKQNRALIQ
+33 QKQNKALIQ

-53 APKQTISAKDGIRN
+53 APKQTISAKGGSRN

-75 RSTAGKTRMNGSLG
+75 RSTVNKTRMNGSLG

-96 TGGAKT
+96 TGGVKT

-108 SAAHKADAERRQ
+108 NAAHKADAERRQ

-162 RAADANRTIN
+162 RVADANRTIN
-172 ARNQVAANTQMKTG
+172 GSLGNSFGGKLPTAARNTQETTTTEDRRARIGRKADE
-186 TGKTWNEKEE
+186 EKKQ
-196 RQKAIDTLNANSMAW
+196 RQTAIDTLNANSVRW
-211 HNTSDEAE
+211 HNTTDETE
-219 KTRLHAANDRIRK
+219 KNRLHAVNNRIRSMY
-232 KFGMT
+232 GMT
-237 YNGDTGATY
+237 YEGKTGRTY
-246 LPKASGG
+246 LPTAGQNV
-253 KTNVSKPVVETARN
+253 NVSHPVELYSGAEQPQTEFN
-267 AAFGQNYQTQEQRQS
+267 TQEDKDKRYKEIQS
-282 RYDELNN
+282 
-289 EIDRMQK
+289 EIDRMK
-296 QYPYLIAMDM
+296 KAYTGLS
-306 KNRNAG
+306 NFHFG
-312 EKLAAV
+312 
-318 PWLISHPKLAAAG
+318 
-331 INGDDQYSKMSTTN
+331 MSEN
-345 KKQADA
+345 NKADKDAKKQ
-351 MYQLYKRLNDEADA
+351 L
-365 ISKQSAGKAWG
+365 I
-376 SGVANAGLS
+376 
-385 VTGAL
+385 
-390 ENAGRYV
+390 
-397 SGTMNKAAGDVL
+397 
-409 NLVGAKD
+409 
-416 AGKFLR
+416 
-422 DTAQKTLEGS
+422 KTLEDERNAVTGGTTR
-432 LSDSAMQKVNDW
+432 KV
-444 AQPVGAAKKAQ
+444 QAAKSIGNQIVGSPAALAETAQ
-455 EIAGSGSRM
+455 QQ
-464 ASSIAAGPA
+464 
-473 GMGLIYADSAKS
+473 SA
-485 ATAEALNDGANLD
+485 N
-498 QAMLYGAGS
+498 
-507 GLTEVGTEKMFGG
+507 
-520 IPGLNEGVAK
+520 
-530 LGSKS
+530 
-535 RILNKA
+535 
-541 FDVLGE
+541 
-547 GVEEAAS
+547 VEES
-554 TLINPYLKRATY
+554 RKNPEYVRLEQL
-566 DKNAKN
+566 
-572 ATAQELLDSA
+572 QEQLELT
-582 KGGMALAGIM
+582 LAGLPSTDAD
-592 QGANAVSE
+592 GKP
-600 RLANRRY
+600 
-607 GTAPAETT
+607 PAEYMNVYNQLQYVKEQKDKLAVKTT
-615 TSIHDANADVRAA
+615 VDPNKWGQQKLTKAA
-628 EQMDNRLHPNTP
+628 EQKANATTGMTEGKKFAADTVIGVAGNAPQMAAYFIPVVGPAIGATWSGVNAAGQRSYELNQQGVAPNESLGRGIVSGVIGAATEKSP
-640 QALPT
+640 MESLANIATKGGKGLVSNIAKQALIEAGEESLGYAANYAADVAANDPNAHFSLSELGQNALGGAAGGAMLGGIGTGIHALRKGVNYLSNARNGNNAVQNQTAPVDTQALPT
-645 GQRLA
+645 AQRLA

-693 FTSAPDSGSVLFASQ
+693 FTSAPDSGSVLYASQ

-765 LKTGIPVQ
+765 LKTGIPAH
-773 TYVDEIVTP
+773 TYVDELVTP

-924 NAKRDRNIISPVMQ
+924 NARLDRNIISPVMQ

-943 PINLSPMQRAGQT
+943 PINLTPKQRAGQT

-966 KARNDI
+966 QARNDI

-980 AETVQTG
+980 AETAQTG

-998 MQENAQAAAQQADIS
+998 MQENAQAAAQQADIN

-1029 AKGGFDPYSKMV
+1029 AETGFDPYSKMV
-1041 NDYGS
+1041 NDYGA
-1046 IPDGMN
+1046 IEPGMN
-1052 PARMVDVPQSTN
+1052 PARVVDVPQSTN

-1092 HVAEGLFS
+1092 HIAEGLFS

-1196 YYLQKAVQKI
+1196 YYLQKAVQRI

-1214 DKQANKDLKKELKR
+1214 DKQAGKAAKK
-1228 ADTAGKRGKQ
+1228 Q
-1238 TAIISDTNAAI
+1238 
-1249 EQAAQEVAKEAT
+1249 
-1261 GEATTQSN
+1261 
-1269 GKENGKRTLPKA
+1269 
-1281 TDKGVGKDDVYDG
+1281 GV
-1294 RPKDRYTPA
+1294 PA
-1303 TDWAKETGNDLA
+1303 ED
-1315 KRIADK
+1315 IAD
-1321 LNPAPTQRPV
+1321 Q
-1331 SRTILSDLMQ
+1331 
-1341 FAEEHALPKKQQA
+1341 
-1354 PKRQAVDRLR
+1354 
-1364 DYFANKDFYT
+1364 Y
-1374 KAWNEARSALKEK
+1374 
-1387 YKGNA
+1387 
-1392 EALDALESFTDATID
+1392 
-1407 YNADPLHTQKVIMN
+1407 
-1421 ALMDDIKETGGLKTY
+1421 GLK
-1436 LARNTLGAGEQ
+1436 
-1447 NAAQLAD
+1447 
-1454 RLIAETGVTG
+1454 
-1464 TDAEVLRS
+1464 
-1472 GVNHAYEDMMDGKSG
+1472 
-1487 TKLETMIREAL
+1487 
-1498 KSGNLN
+1498 
-1504 LTDAAKMSPKQKA
+1504 
-1517 VVGQTI
+1517 
-1523 SGLLQKEYGVD
+1523 
-1534 AQYADT
+1534 
-1540 VSNTIIDEYNAEVQ
+1540 
-1554 ERARKILEN
+1554 
-1563 KFKERKQ
+1563 
-1570 RVPREFWDVF
+1570 
-1580 EEYANLGTFNSEYA
+1580 
-1594 QKATEKLF
+1594 
-1602 GEPGITLNEDLVQEF
+1602 LNEDLVQEF

-1637 AQQIPKTAGDI
+1637 AQQIPKTLGDRF
-1648 VNAWRYFSMLG
+1648 NTWRYFSMLG
-1659 NPRTHIRNIMG
+1659 NPRTHIRNTMG
-1670 NVASAAALD
+1670 NVASAIALD
-1679 TSHKVSAVGQ
+1679 ASHKVSAAGQ
-1689 KFLPQGQR
+1689 KLFLPQEKR
-1697 TRALHTSK
+1697 TRTLHTSK

-1731 SEIKQRQKLFPKW
+1731 SEIKQRQKLFPKPL
-1744 MQWGMDK
+1744 QKVMD
-1751 ANGMLDVE
+1751 ANTRALDAE
-1759 DGWFK
+1759 DQVFK
-1764 KGSYIKSMGNFLTAR
+1764 KKSYIDSMGNFLTAR

-1808 DASALADTLGRLEKK
+1808 DASKLADKLSEIEHSG
-1823 NKATEV
+1823 KAWGV
-1829 IIGSLVPFKRTPI
+1829 IIGSLFPFKRTPI

-1853 AGLLKAI
+1853 VGLLKAF

-1871 MDATKMIDHIGQG
+1871 MDATKMIDHIGQS
-1884 LTGSGVA
+1884 LTGSGIAV
-1891 ALGAFLA
+1891 LGAFLA

-1936 DWASPAV
+1936 DWASPVV

-1953 EALHQKY
+1953 NALQQKY

-1971 ATVSRMFDPMLNMT
+1971 ATVSRMFDPLLNMT

-1993 VSSAAYNKSNP
+1993 ISSAAYNKSNP

-2017 GQFVPTLFGQV
+2017 GQFVPTLFGQI

-2127 SKPQKYYKA
+2127 SKPQKYYKDA
-2136 EDGTKKFLSASDY
+2136 DGVKKFLNADQY
-2149 SKLTSQSGKISLDAI
+2149 SKLTSEGGKISLDAI
-2164 NKLTKS
+2164 DKLTKS

-2191 AKAIA
+2191 AKDVA
-2196 ANKVY
+2196 ANKTY
-2201 KKELDGTTKIV
+2201 GKELDGTTKLV
-2212 SESGIEPGLYY
+2212 KESGMEPGLYY
-2223 AYKEMEDSLNNDMEG
+2223 AYKEMQSNFKASMENY
-2238 WEARDQVFNAIKADS
+2238 EAFDQTFLAIKNDK
-2253 SLSDQEKNGLYH
+2253 SLSEQEKNSLYH
-2265 SLLIKGTSQSQW
+2265 NLLIKGNDEATW
-2277 DKYTEISGK
+2277 KKYTEISDK
-2286 VTAEEY
+2286 VTAEEF
-2292 VDAMIQKQAI
+2292 VDALTQVKYIKGIGKEELSDETGAEQA
-2302 TKEGEDIE
+2302 K
-2310 KGRAS
+2310 A
-2315 LEATEFSYYLDS
+2315 EATEFSKYLDMM
-2327 KGYTGEKR
+2327 GYTGEKR
-2335 QALEDTFK
+2335 AALEDKFG
-2343 FYSMVKAD
+2343 FYSMIRQD
-2351 PANYTFDMIRENG
+2351 PQNYTFDMLKNEGNTYERD
-2364 GTKEKAAIGE
+2364 AISA
-2374 VESAGIS
+2374 VESSGMS
-2381 AAQYAQIKSAASG
+2381 ASQYNQIKTLANRLQAG
-2394 VTYEKGKSG
+2394 VDYEKGKSG
-2403 AKLAAVAKVVSQ
+2403 AKKAAQAKIVSQ
-2415 NTANYNEYAAVMHA
+2415 NVNNYDQYAAVMSA
-2429 LGYKKIDGHYTSG
+2429 LGLKRFDSLYSSG

-2470 FINPT
+2470 FVNPT

-2522 IGGGKVTEVGYD
+2522 IGGGKVAEVGYD

>member
-1 MASNKKNRYKLSKG
+1 MALSNSRKKQLEQAKKN
-15 RKEQLAQARQ
+15 A
-25 NAKDDYNR
+25 
-33 RQKEKQNRALIQ
+33 KEKAKQKQNKALIQ

-53 APKQTISAKDGIRN
+53 APKQTVSAKTNNRSTQKQASTPRRNAKNPRADSNHGIQTARH
-67 TRQSTGTT
+67 TASTAKQASTYLSGGNSSRSRTSRYAASSGTT
-75 RSTAGKTRMNGSLG
+75 LP
-89 NSFGGSK
+89 
-96 TGGAKT
+96 KT
-102 TTDRRA
+102 TRR
-108 SAAHKADAERRQ
+108 
-120 STTLRQ
+120 
-126 GSSYLTGGST
+126 
-136 RKATPYAAAQQV
+136 
-148 YTPLRSNDRRARAG
+148 
-162 RAADANRTIN
+162 
-172 ARNQVAANTQMKTG
+172 TG

-219 KTRLHAANDRIRK
+219 KTRLHAANNRIRQ

-237 YNGDTGATY
+237 YNGDSGATY

-267 AAFGQNYQTQEQRQS
+267 AAFGQNYQTQGQKQA

-331 INGDDQYSKMSTTN
+331 INGDDQYNKMSTTN

-376 SGVANAGLS
+376 SGVANAALNAAGAVENGARYVTSAAENALS
-385 VTGAL
+385 GAL
-390 ENAGRYV
+390 KLAGA
-397 SGTMNKAAGDVL
+397 N
-409 NLVGAKD
+409 D
-416 AGKFLR
+416 AGKFWE
-422 DTAQKTLEGS
+422 DVAKNTANTS
-432 LSDSAMQKVNDW
+432 FADSAMQKVNDW
-444 AQPVGAAKKAQ
+444 AQPVGSAKKAQ
-455 EIAGSGSRM
+455 ELAGSGARM
-464 ASSIAAGPA
+464 LPGMALGAATGTASKVSSLLDKAPLANASLAAIFG
-473 GMGLIYADSAKS
+473 DSAAS
-485 ATAEALNDGANLD
+485 GAREALNDGASLN
-498 QAMLYGAGS
+498 QALAYGAGS

-520 IPGLNEGVAK
+520 IPGLNEGAINTGGGV
-530 LGSKS
+530 LG
-535 RILNKA
+535 RALDI
-541 FDVLGE
+541 LGE

-554 TLINPYLKRATY
+554 TLVNPYLKRATY
-566 DKNAKN
+566 DKNAQN
-572 ATAQELLDSA
+572 ATAHELWDSA
-582 KGGMALAGIM
+582 KGGIALAGVM
-592 QGANAVSE
+592 QGASGLAG
-600 RLANRRY
+600 RMANRRY

-615 TSIHDANADVRAA
+615 TSIHDANADMRAA
-628 EQMDNRLHPNTP
+628 DAMYDRLHPETA
-640 QALPT
+640 QTLPT
-645 GQRLA
+645 AQRPA
-650 LPEGNTRTANTLY
+650 LPEGNTRTANTMY
-663 ANENGGVANNLRAFN
+663 AGEQGTAYNQRAFNQIRTPDVMYVDRNGGVSGEMNAFPN
-678 NADTPDVLYGNMRGD
+678 VFY
-693 FTSAPDSGSVLFASQ
+693 ASE
-708 NGQVSQT
+708 NGQVSDR
-715 LPTGYLPVGRSGLT
+715 LAPRMYLPEGRQTKTRFGDRVTGTETIPQYSVDEAGKPNGGLT
-729 KVAAMGETKT
+729 G
-739 VPFLS
+739 
-744 ENPEGMSR
+744 N
-752 SEMQWAKLLVDNS
+752 EMQWAKLLQDSAN
-765 LKTGIPVQ
+765 KTGVSVQ
-773 TYVDEIVTP
+773 QYVDEIVGDTFDRYNEAL
-782 TMQAVNETIADVQQ
+782 QAAEQYVKDYKPQGVSVIRNED
-796 YIADYIARKDAQR
+796 
-809 THEKGKNL
+809 
-817 MHHENGTTERLSLN
+817 GTGVRASNN
-831 EPWYSEWYK
+831 EQWYSDFYSKNGRAPKKSEAAQIAAEMVNRDIRNGGGSWIGADLATDIK
-840 RLGNRKPAKKHYSMI
+840 TALEIQRAGNTLGND
-855 AENIVSNE
+855 V
-863 LKKGGGDW
+863 L
-871 VSHELAQDWAEAQHI
+871 
-886 QAAYDAIGDDAV
+886 
-898 SAEITPEGLKVIMN
+898 SAEIVGGNLVIQR
-912 GTPAHTANIQDT
+912 GERGYTKDIRDT
-924 NAKRDRNIISPVMQ
+924 NAARNGIVSPAQQ
-938 GATAA
+938 GTPQAPLNTGTGQGVSGAA
-943 PINLSPMQRAGQT
+943 QT

-966 KARNDI
+966 KAQNDI

-980 AETVQTG
+980 AGTAQAG

-998 MQENAQAAAQQADIS
+998 VQGNAQAAQQADIN

-1019 EVNAE
+1019 EVTPE

-1029 AKGGFDPYSKMV
+1029 AETGFDPYSKMV
-1041 NDYGS
+1041 NDYGA
-1046 IPDGMN
+1046 IPEGMN
-1052 PARMVDVPQSTN
+1052 PARIVDVPQSTN

-1214 DKQANKDLKKELKR
+1214 DKQAGKAAKK
-1228 ADTAGKRGKQ
+1228 Q
-1238 TAIISDTNAAI
+1238 
-1249 EQAAQEVAKEAT
+1249 
-1261 GEATTQSN
+1261 
-1269 GKENGKRTLPKA
+1269 
-1281 TDKGVGKDDVYDG
+1281 GV
-1294 RPKDRYTPA
+1294 PA
-1303 TDWAKETGNDLA
+1303 ED
-1315 KRIADK
+1315 IAD
-1321 LNPAPTQRPV
+1321 Q
-1331 SRTILSDLMQ
+1331 
-1341 FAEEHALPKKQQA
+1341 
-1354 PKRQAVDRLR
+1354 
-1364 DYFANKDFYT
+1364 Y
-1374 KAWNEARSALKEK
+1374 
-1387 YKGNA
+1387 
-1392 EALDALESFTDATID
+1392 
-1407 YNADPLHTQKVIMN
+1407 
-1421 ALMDDIKETGGLKTY
+1421 GLK
-1436 LARNTLGAGEQ
+1436 
-1447 NAAQLAD
+1447 
-1454 RLIAETGVTG
+1454 
-1464 TDAEVLRS
+1464 
-1472 GVNHAYEDMMDGKSG
+1472 
-1487 TKLETMIREAL
+1487 
-1498 KSGNLN
+1498 
-1504 LTDAAKMSPKQKA
+1504 
-1517 VVGQTI
+1517 
-1523 SGLLQKEYGVD
+1523 
-1534 AQYADT
+1534 
-1540 VSNTIIDEYNAEVQ
+1540 
-1554 ERARKILEN
+1554 
-1563 KFKERKQ
+1563 
-1570 RVPREFWDVF
+1570 
-1580 EEYANLGTFNSEYA
+1580 
-1594 QKATEKLF
+1594 
-1602 GEPGITLNEDLVQEF
+1602 LNEDLVQEF

-1622 DEARTEVVDR
+1622 QEARDAVVDK
-1632 IYDDV
+1632 IYNDV
-1637 AQQIPKTAGDI
+1637 AQQIPKTAGDRL
-1648 VNAWRYFSMLG
+1648 NAWRYFAMLG

-1689 KFLPQGQR
+1689 KFLPQEKR

-1726 YKTEM
+1726 YKNEM
-1731 SEIKQRQKLFPKW
+1731 SEIKQRQKLFPKPL
-1744 MQWGMDK
+1744 QKVMD
-1751 ANGMLDVE
+1751 ANTWALDAE
-1759 DGWFK
+1759 DQVFK
-1764 KGSYIKSMGNFLTAR
+1764 KKSYIDSMGNFLTAR

-1808 DASALADTLGRLEKK
+1808 DASALADTLSRLEKK

-1853 AGLLKAI
+1853 VGLLKAI

-1898 AQGIFSAGSSDDDK
+1898 AQGLFSAGSSDDDK

-1953 EALHQKY
+1953 EALNQKY
-1960 DDEETAFNQAM
+1960 DDDETAFNQAM

-1993 VSSAAYNKSNP
+1993 VTSAAYSKSNP
-2004 LFGIASNVATNFG
+2004 LFGIASNIATNFG
-2017 GQFVPTLFGQV
+2017 GQFVPTLFGQI

-2063 GLSQYQPA
+2063 GLSQNQPA

-2092 YNFFSPGY
+2092 YNFLSPGY
-2100 LADAKG
+2100 LADAKS
-2106 TQAEKALKELYQA
+2106 TQTEKALKELYQA

-2127 SKPQKYYKA
+2127 SKPQKYYKDA
-2136 EDGTKKFLSASDY
+2136 DGVKKFLSASDY
-2149 SKLTSQSGKISLDAI
+2149 SKLTSEGGKIALDALG
-2164 NKLTKS
+2164 KLTKS
-2170 EAYKQMSNDE
+2170 EAYKGMTNDE
-2180 RIEAVADIYKY
+2180 KIEAVSDVYKY
-2191 AKAIA
+2191 AKAVA
-2196 ANKVY
+2196 ANKTY
-2201 KKELDGTTKIV
+2201 GKELEGTIQTVKD
-2212 SESGIEPGLYY
+2212 SGIEPGLYY
-2223 AYKEMEDSLNNDMEG
+2223 AYKEMEDSYNDSMETY
-2238 WEARDQVFNAIKADS
+2238 EARDQVFNAIKNDS
-2253 SLSDQEKNGLYH
+2253 SLSDNEKNGLYH
-2265 SLLIKGTSQSQW
+2265 TLLIKGTSDSQW
-2277 DKYTEISGK
+2277 EKYSEISDK

-2310 KGRAS
+2310 KGRAA
-2315 LEATEFSYYLDS
+2315 LEATEFSYYLDA
-2327 KGYTGEKR
+2327 KGYTGAKR
-2335 QALEDTFK
+2335 EALENTFK

-2364 GTKEKAAIGE
+2364 GAKEKAAIGE

-2442 GKLPEDSG
+2442 GKLPENSG

-2470 FINPT
+2470 FVNPT

-2486 GGRNAPKTSG
+2486 GGRNAVKTSK
-2496 GYGSSNHDGIDIG
+2496 GYSSTNHDGIDIG

-2522 IGGGKVTEVGYD
+2522 IGGGKVAEVGYD

-2555 HLQKATVKQGETV
+2555 HLQKATVKQGDTV

-2573 VGVIGSTGNSSGPH
+2573 VGVIGSTGSSSAPH
-2587 LHLRVRKNGQSID
+2587 LHLRVHKNGQSID
-2600 PRTVIPGYK
+2600 PRTVIPGYGG

>member
-1 MASNKKNRYKLSKG
+1 MALSNSRKKQLEQAKKN
-15 RKEQLAQARQ
+15 A
-25 NAKDDYNR
+25 
-33 RQKEKQNRALIQ
+33 KEKAKQKQNKALIQ

-53 APKQTISAKDGIRN
+53 APKQTVSAKTNNRSTQKQASTPRRNAKNPRADSNHGIQTARH
-67 TRQSTGTT
+67 TASTAKQASTYLSGGNSSRSRTSRYAASSGTT
-75 RSTAGKTRMNGSLG
+75 LP
-89 NSFGGSK
+89 
-96 TGGAKT
+96 KT
-102 TTDRRA
+102 TRR
-108 SAAHKADAERRQ
+108 
-120 STTLRQ
+120 
-126 GSSYLTGGST
+126 
-136 RKATPYAAAQQV
+136 
-148 YTPLRSNDRRARAG
+148 
-162 RAADANRTIN
+162 
-172 ARNQVAANTQMKTG
+172 TG

-219 KTRLHAANDRIRK
+219 KTRLHAANNRIRQ

-237 YNGDTGATY
+237 YNGDSGATY

-267 AAFGQNYQTQEQRQS
+267 AAFGQNYQTQGQKQA

-331 INGDDQYSKMSTTN
+331 INGDDQYNKMSTTN

-376 SGVANAGLS
+376 SGVANAALNAAGAVENGARYVTSAAENALS
-385 VTGAL
+385 GAL
-390 ENAGRYV
+390 KLAGA
-397 SGTMNKAAGDVL
+397 N
-409 NLVGAKD
+409 D
-416 AGKFLR
+416 AGKFWE
-422 DTAQKTLEGS
+422 DVAKNTANTS
-432 LSDSAMQKVNDW
+432 FADSAMQKVNDW
-444 AQPVGAAKKAQ
+444 AQPVGSAKKAQ
-455 EIAGSGSRM
+455 ELAGSGARM
-464 ASSIAAGPA
+464 LPGMALGAATGTASKVSSLLDKAPLANASLAAIFG
-473 GMGLIYADSAKS
+473 DSAAS
-485 ATAEALNDGANLD
+485 GAREALNDGASLN
-498 QAMLYGAGS
+498 QALAYGAGS

-520 IPGLNEGVAK
+520 IPGLNDGVAK

-535 RILNKA
+535 KILNRA
-541 FDVLGE
+541 FDILGE

-554 TLINPYLKRATY
+554 TLINPYLKRAAY
-566 DKNAKN
+566 DKNAQN
-572 ATAQELLDSA
+572 ATAQELWDSA
-582 KGGMALAGIM
+582 KGGMTLAGIM

-607 GTAPAETT
+607 DTAPAETT
-615 TSIHDANADVRAA
+615 TSIHDANADMRAA

-645 GQRLA
+645 AQRIA

-663 ANENGGVANNLRAFN
+663 ANENGGVANNLRAFSQSN
-678 NADTPDVLYGNMRGD
+678 TPDVLYGNMRGD

-729 KVAAMGETKT
+729 KVAAQVDETQT
-739 VPFLS
+739 IPRFAVDDAGNSNGGLS
-744 ENPEGMSR
+744 DA
-752 SEMQWAKLLVDNS
+752 EMQWAKLLAANQE
-765 LKTGIPVQ
+765 KTGVSIQQV
-773 TYVDEIVTP
+773 THEIVDSTFEEYNQALQSAEQYVRDYTP
-782 TMQAVNETIADVQQ
+782 QGTSVVWNADGTSFRASNNE
-796 YIADYIARKDAQR
+796 K
-809 THEKGKNL
+809 
-817 MHHENGTTERLSLN
+817 
-831 EPWYSEWYK
+831 WYSDYYK
-840 RLGNRKPAKKHYSMI
+840 KNGKAPSR
-855 AENIVSNE
+855 AEAAQVAAQLVKADIQR
-863 LKKGGGDW
+863 GGGQFI
-871 VSHELAQDWAEAQHI
+871 SAELAQDLQTALEI
-886 QAAYDAIGDDAV
+886 QAAANALGENVI
-898 SAEITPEGLKVIMN
+898 SAQVVDGNLVVQR

-924 NAKRDRNIISPVMQ
+924 NARLDRNIISPVMQ

-943 PINLSPMQRAGQT
+943 PINLNPMQRTGQT

-961 LADVR
+961 LADVQQ
-966 KARNDI
+966 ARNDI

-998 MQENAQAAAQQADIS
+998 MQENAHAAQQADIN
-1013 PKLTKA
+1013 PKLAKA
-1019 EVNAE
+1019 EVTPE

-1029 AKGGFDPYSKMV
+1029 AKTGFDPYSKMV
-1041 NDYGS
+1041 NDYGA
-1046 IPDGMN
+1046 IEPGEN
-1052 PARMVDVPQSTN
+1052 PARVVDVPQSTN
-1064 GTDRVSNVART
+1064 GSDRVSNVART
-1075 IMESGVTP
+1075 IMESGITP

-1214 DKQANKDLKKELKR
+1214 DKQANKAAKKQ
-1228 ADTAGKRGKQ
+1228 GVP
-1238 TAIISDTNAAI
+1238 AA
-1249 EQAAQEVAKEAT
+1249 EVAD
-1261 GEATTQSN
+1261 Q
-1269 GKENGKRTLPKA
+1269 
-1281 TDKGVGKDDVYDG
+1281 Y
-1294 RPKDRYTPA
+1294 
-1303 TDWAKETGNDLA
+1303 
-1315 KRIADK
+1315 
-1321 LNPAPTQRPV
+1321 
-1331 SRTILSDLMQ
+1331 
-1341 FAEEHALPKKQQA
+1341 
-1354 PKRQAVDRLR
+1354 
-1364 DYFANKDFYT
+1364 
-1374 KAWNEARSALKEK
+1374 
-1387 YKGNA
+1387 
-1392 EALDALESFTDATID
+1392 
-1407 YNADPLHTQKVIMN
+1407 
-1421 ALMDDIKETGGLKTY
+1421 GLK
-1436 LARNTLGAGEQ
+1436 
-1447 NAAQLAD
+1447 
-1454 RLIAETGVTG
+1454 
-1464 TDAEVLRS
+1464 
-1472 GVNHAYEDMMDGKSG
+1472 
-1487 TKLETMIREAL
+1487 
-1498 KSGNLN
+1498 
-1504 LTDAAKMSPKQKA
+1504 
-1517 VVGQTI
+1517 
-1523 SGLLQKEYGVD
+1523 
-1534 AQYADT
+1534 
-1540 VSNTIIDEYNAEVQ
+1540 
-1554 ERARKILEN
+1554 
-1563 KFKERKQ
+1563 
-1570 RVPREFWDVF
+1570 
-1580 EEYANLGTFNSEYA
+1580 
-1594 QKATEKLF
+1594 
-1602 GEPGITLNEDLVQEF
+1602 LNEDLAKEF
-1617 LNAET
+1617 LQAET
-1622 DEARTEVVDR
+1622 DEARAEITDK
-1632 IYDDV
+1632 IYNDV
-1637 AQQIPKTAGDI
+1637 AQQIPKTAGDML
-1648 VNAWRYFSMLG
+1648 NAWRYFAMLG

-1689 KFLPQGQR
+1689 KFLPKEKR

-1714 YANVEAELSGNA
+1714 YANVETELSGNA

-1731 SEIKQRQKLFPKW
+1731 SEIKQRQKLFPKPL
-1744 MQWGMDK
+1744 QKVMD
-1751 ANGMLDVE
+1751 ANTWALDAE
-1759 DGWFK
+1759 DQVFK
-1764 KGSYIKSMGNFLTAR
+1764 KKSYIDSMGNFLTAR

-1808 DASALADTLGRLEKK
+1808 DASALADTLSRQEKK

-1853 AGLLKAI
+1853 VGLLKAI

-1898 AQGIFSAGSSDDDK
+1898 AQGLFSAGSSDDDK

-2106 TQAEKALKELYQA
+2106 TQTEKALKELYQA

-2136 EDGTKKFLSASDY
+2136 EDGTKKFLTAQEY
-2149 SKLTSQSGKISLDAI
+2149 STLTSQSGKISLDAI
-2164 NKLTKS
+2164 DKLTKS

-2238 WEARDQVFNAIKADS
+2238 WEARDQTFNSIKSDK
-2253 SLSDQEKNGLYH
+2253 SLSEQEKNGLYH
-2265 SLLIKGTSQSQW
+2265 TLLIKGTSDSQW
-2277 DKYTEISGK
+2277 EKYQKISGK

-2442 GKLPEDSG
+2442 GKLPEESG

-2470 FINPT
+2470 FVNPT
-2475 TASNSVVTSGY
+2475 NLSNVVVTSEY
-2486 GGRNAPKTSG
+2486 GNRKPVKTST
-2496 GYGSSNHDGIDIG
+2496 GYSSSDHDGIDIDTANG
-2509 GTGGNLNGQAADS
+2509 AINGQAADS
-2522 IGGGKVTEVGYD
+2522 IGSGKVIQVGY
-2534 ENGYGNYVV
+2534 EEKGYGNYVV

-2555 HLQKATVKQGETV
+2555 HLQKATVKQGDTV

-2573 VGVIGSTGNSSGPH
+2573 VGVIGSTGSSTAPH
-2587 LHLRVRKNGQSID
+2587 LHLRVHKNGQSID
-2600 PRTVIPGYK
+2600 PRTVIPGFGK

>member
-1 MASNKKNRYKLSKG
+1 MASNKKNRYNLSKG

-53 APKQTISAKDGIRN
+53 APKQKISAKSGSRN

-75 RSTAGKTRMNGSLG
+75 RSAVSKTRMNGSLG

-96 TGGAKT
+96 TRGANT

-108 SAAHKADAERRQ
+108 NVARKADAERRQ

-126 GSSYLTGGST
+126 GSNYLTGGST

-172 ARNQVAANTQMKTG
+172 ARNQMAATKTG

-331 INGDDQYSKMSTTN
+331 INGDDRYSKMSTTN

-376 SGVANAGLS
+376 SGVANAALNAA
-385 VTGAL
+385 GAV
-390 ENAGRYV
+390 ENGARYV

-485 ATAEALNDGANLD
+485 TTAEALNDGANLD

-572 ATAQELLDSA
+572 ATAQGLWDSA
-582 KGGMALAGIM
+582 KGGMTLAGIM

-628 EQMDNRLHPNTP
+628 EQMDNRLHPNTS

-645 GQRLA
+645 AQRLA

-663 ANENGGVANNLRAFN
+663 ANENGGVANNLRAFSQSN
-678 NADTPDVLYGNMRGD
+678 TPDVLYGNLRGD
-693 FTSAPDSGSVLFASQ
+693 FTSAPDSGSVLYASQ

-729 KVAAMGETKT
+729 KVAAQVDETQT
-739 VPFLS
+739 IPRFAVDDAGHPNGGL
-744 ENPEGMSR
+744 NDA
-752 SEMQWAKLLVDNS
+752 EMQWAKLLAANQE
-765 LKTGIPVQ
+765 KTGVSIQ
-773 TYVDEIVTP
+773 QLTHEIVDSTFEEYNQALQSAEQYVRDYTP
-782 TMQAVNETIADVQQ
+782 QGTSVVRNADGTSFRASNNE
-796 YIADYIARKDAQR
+796 K
-809 THEKGKNL
+809 
-817 MHHENGTTERLSLN
+817 
-831 EPWYSEWYK
+831 WYSDYYK
-840 RLGNRKPAKKHYSMI
+840 KNGKAPSR
-855 AENIVSNE
+855 AEAAQVAAQLVKADIQR
-863 LKKGGGDW
+863 GGGQFI
-871 VSHELAQDWAEAQHI
+871 SAELAQDLQTALEI
-886 QAAYDAIGDDAV
+886 QAAANALGENVI
-898 SAEITPEGLKVIMN
+898 SAQVVDGNLVVQRGK
-912 GTPAHTANIQDT
+912 PAYTANIQDT
-924 NAKRDRNIISPVMQ
+924 NARLDRNIISPVMQ
-938 GATAA
+938 GAAAA
-943 PINLSPMQRAGQT
+943 PINLTPMQRAGQT

-966 KARNDI
+966 QTRNDI

-998 MQENAQAAAQQADIS
+998 MQENAQAAAQQADIN

-1041 NDYGS
+1041 NDYGA
-1046 IPDGMN
+1046 IPEGMN
-1052 PARMVDVPQSTN
+1052 PARTIDVPQSTN

-1083 DNLIPALEN
+1083 DSLIPALEN

-1107 KTLSGATKTIQK
+1107 KTLSGATRTIQK

-1214 DKQANKDLKKELKR
+1214 DKQAGKAAKK
-1228 ADTAGKRGKQ
+1228 Q
-1238 TAIISDTNAAI
+1238 
-1249 EQAAQEVAKEAT
+1249 
-1261 GEATTQSN
+1261 
-1269 GKENGKRTLPKA
+1269 
-1281 TDKGVGKDDVYDG
+1281 GV
-1294 RPKDRYTPA
+1294 PA
-1303 TDWAKETGNDLA
+1303 ED
-1315 KRIADK
+1315 IAD
-1321 LNPAPTQRPV
+1321 Q
-1331 SRTILSDLMQ
+1331 
-1341 FAEEHALPKKQQA
+1341 
-1354 PKRQAVDRLR
+1354 
-1364 DYFANKDFYT
+1364 Y
-1374 KAWNEARSALKEK
+1374 
-1387 YKGNA
+1387 
-1392 EALDALESFTDATID
+1392 
-1407 YNADPLHTQKVIMN
+1407 
-1421 ALMDDIKETGGLKTY
+1421 GLK
-1436 LARNTLGAGEQ
+1436 
-1447 NAAQLAD
+1447 
-1454 RLIAETGVTG
+1454 
-1464 TDAEVLRS
+1464 
-1472 GVNHAYEDMMDGKSG
+1472 
-1487 TKLETMIREAL
+1487 
-1498 KSGNLN
+1498 
-1504 LTDAAKMSPKQKA
+1504 
-1517 VVGQTI
+1517 
-1523 SGLLQKEYGVD
+1523 
-1534 AQYADT
+1534 
-1540 VSNTIIDEYNAEVQ
+1540 
-1554 ERARKILEN
+1554 
-1563 KFKERKQ
+1563 
-1570 RVPREFWDVF
+1570 
-1580 EEYANLGTFNSEYA
+1580 
-1594 QKATEKLF
+1594 
-1602 GEPGITLNEDLVQEF
+1602 LNEDLVQEF

-1622 DEARTEVVDR
+1622 QEARDAVVDK
-1632 IYDDV
+1632 IYNDV
-1637 AQQIPKTAGDI
+1637 AQQIPKTAGDRL
-1648 VNAWRYFSMLG
+1648 NAWRYFAMLG

-1689 KFLPQGQR
+1689 KFLPKEKR

-1726 YKTEM
+1726 YKNEM
-1731 SEIKQRQKLFPKW
+1731 SEIKQRQKLFPKPL
-1744 MQWGMDK
+1744 QKVMD
-1751 ANGMLDVE
+1751 ANTWALDAE
-1759 DGWFK
+1759 DQVFK
-1764 KGSYIKSMGNFLTAR
+1764 KKSYIDSMGNFLTAR

-1808 DASALADTLGRLEKK
+1808 DASKLADKLSEIEHSG
-1823 NKATEV
+1823 KAWGV
-1829 IIGSLVPFKRTPI
+1829 AIGSLVPFKRTPI

-1853 AGLLKAI
+1853 VGLLKAI
-1860 TYDAVQVKKGN
+1860 TYDAAQVKKGN

-1912 EANFDAGMGQQE
+1912 EANFDAGMGHQE

-1993 VSSAAYNKSNP
+1993 VTSAAYSKSNP
-2004 LFGIASNVATNFG
+2004 LFGIASNIATNFG

-2136 EDGTKKFLSASDY
+2136 EDGTKKFLTAQEY
-2149 SKLTSQSGKISLDAI
+2149 STLTSQSGKISLDAI
-2164 NKLTKS
+2164 DKLTKS

-2191 AKAIA
+2191 AKDVA
-2196 ANKVY
+2196 ANKTY
-2201 KKELDGTTKIV
+2201 GKELDGTTKLV
-2212 SESGIEPGLYY
+2212 KESGMEPGLYY
-2223 AYKEMEDSLNNDMEG
+2223 AYKEMQSNFKASMENY
-2238 WEARDQVFNAIKADS
+2238 EAFDQTFLAIKNDK
-2253 SLSDQEKNGLYH
+2253 SLSEQEKNSLYH
-2265 SLLIKGTSQSQW
+2265 NLLIKGNDEATW
-2277 DKYTEISGK
+2277 KKYTEISDK
-2286 VTAEEY
+2286 VTAEEF
-2292 VDAMIQKQAI
+2292 VDALTQVKYIKGIGKEELSDETGAEQA
-2302 TKEGEDIE
+2302 K
-2310 KGRAS
+2310 A
-2315 LEATEFSYYLDS
+2315 EATEFSKYLDMM
-2327 KGYTGEKR
+2327 GYTGEKR
-2335 QALEDTFK
+2335 AALEDKFG
-2343 FYSMVKAD
+2343 FYSMIRQD
-2351 PANYTFDMIRENG
+2351 PQNYTFDILKNEGNTYERD
-2364 GTKEKAAIGE
+2364 AISA
-2374 VESAGIS
+2374 VESSGMS
-2381 AAQYAQIKSAASG
+2381 ASQYNQIKTLANRLQAG
-2394 VTYEKGKSG
+2394 VDYEKGKSG
-2403 AKLAAVAKVVSQ
+2403 AKKAAQAKIVSQ
-2415 NTANYNEYAAVMHA
+2415 NVDNYDQYAAVMSA
-2429 LGYKKIDGHYTSG
+2429 LGLKRFDSLYSSG
-2442 GKLPEDSG
+2442 GKLPKDSG

-2470 FINPT
+2470 FVNPT

-2486 GGRNAPKTSG
+2486 GGRNAVKTST
-2496 GYGSSNHDGIDIG
+2496 GYSSTDHDGIDIG

-2555 HLQKATVKQGETV
+2555 HLQKATVKQGDTV

-2573 VGVIGSTGNSSGPH
+2573 VGVIGSTGSSTAPH
-2587 LHLRVRKNGQSID
+2587 LHLRVHKNGQSID

>member
-1 MASNKKNRYKLSKG
+1 MALSKG
-15 RKEQLAQARQ
+15 RREQLEQAKK
-25 NAKDDYNR
+25 NAKIKAK
-33 RQKEKQNRALIQ
+33 QKQNKALIQ

-53 APKQTISAKDGIRN
+53 APKQKISAKGGSRN

-75 RSTAGKTRMNGSLG
+75 RSTVSKTRMNGSRG
-89 NSFGGSK
+89 SSFGGSK
-96 TGGAKT
+96 TGGANT

-108 SAAHKADAERRQ
+108 NAARKADAERRQ

-126 GSSYLTGGST
+126 GSSYLAGGST

-172 ARNQVAANTQMKTG
+172 ARNQMAANTQMKTG
-186 TGKTWNEKEE
+186 TGKTWNEKAE

-211 HNTSDEAE
+211 HNTSDAAE

-267 AAFGQNYQTQEQRQS
+267 AAFGQNYQTQDQRQS

-376 SGVANAGLS
+376 SGVANAALNAAGAVENGARYATSAAENALS
-385 VTGAL
+385 GAL
-390 ENAGRYV
+390 KLAG
-397 SGTMNKAAGDVL
+397 KQ
-409 NLVGAKD
+409 D
-416 AGKFLR
+416 AGQFWEDVAKNTVNTSFA
-422 DTAQKTLEGS
+422 DA
-432 LSDSAMQKVNDW
+432 AMQKVNDW

-455 EIAGSGSRM
+455 ELSGSGARM
-464 ASSIAAGPA
+464 LPGMALGAATGTASKVSSLLDKAPLANASLAAIFG
-473 GMGLIYADSAKS
+473 DSAAS
-485 ATAEALNDGANLD
+485 GAREALNDGASLN
-498 QAMLYGAGS
+498 QALAYGAGS

-572 ATAQELLDSA
+572 ATAQELWDSA
-582 KGGMALAGIM
+582 KGGMTLAGIM

-607 GTAPAETT
+607 DTAPAETT
-615 TSIHDANADVRAA
+615 TSIHDANADMRAA

-645 GQRLA
+645 AQRLA

-693 FTSAPDSGSVLFASQ
+693 FTSAPDSGSVLYASQ

-729 KVAAMGETKT
+729 KVAAQVDETQT
-739 VPFLS
+739 IPRFAVDDAGNPNGGLS
-744 ENPEGMSR
+744 DA
-752 SEMQWAKLLVDNS
+752 EMQWAKLLAANQE
-765 LKTGIPVQ
+765 KTGVSIQ
-773 TYVDEIVTP
+773 QLTHEIVDSTFEEYNQALQSAEQYVRDYTP
-782 TMQAVNETIADVQQ
+782 QGTSVVRNADGTSFRASNNE
-796 YIADYIARKDAQR
+796 K
-809 THEKGKNL
+809 
-817 MHHENGTTERLSLN
+817 
-831 EPWYSEWYK
+831 WYSDYYK
-840 RLGNRKPAKKHYSMI
+840 KNGKAPSR
-855 AENIVSNE
+855 AEAAQLAAQLVNADIQR
-863 LKKGGGDW
+863 GGGQFI
-871 VSHELAQDWAEAQHI
+871 SAELAQDLQTALDI
-886 QAAYDAIGDDAV
+886 QAAANALGENVI
-898 SAEITPEGLKVIMN
+898 SAQVVDGNLVVQRGK
-912 GTPAHTANIQDT
+912 PAYTANIQDT
-924 NAKRDRNIISPVMQ
+924 NARLDRNIISPVMQ

-943 PINLSPMQRAGQT
+943 PINLTPMQRAGQT

-966 KARNDI
+966 QTRNDI

-998 MQENAQAAAQQADIS
+998 MQENAQAAAQQADIN

-1029 AKGGFDPYSKMV
+1029 AETGFDPYSKMV
-1041 NDYGS
+1041 NDYGA
-1046 IPDGMN
+1046 IPEGMN

-1083 DNLIPALEN
+1083 DSLIPSLEN

-1172 QGTALGRGVNAF
+1172 QGTVLGRGVNAF

-1214 DKQANKDLKKELKR
+1214 DKQAGKAAKK
-1228 ADTAGKRGKQ
+1228 Q
-1238 TAIISDTNAAI
+1238 
-1249 EQAAQEVAKEAT
+1249 
-1261 GEATTQSN
+1261 
-1269 GKENGKRTLPKA
+1269 
-1281 TDKGVGKDDVYDG
+1281 GV
-1294 RPKDRYTPA
+1294 PA
-1303 TDWAKETGNDLA
+1303 ED
-1315 KRIADK
+1315 IAD
-1321 LNPAPTQRPV
+1321 Q
-1331 SRTILSDLMQ
+1331 
-1341 FAEEHALPKKQQA
+1341 
-1354 PKRQAVDRLR
+1354 
-1364 DYFANKDFYT
+1364 Y
-1374 KAWNEARSALKEK
+1374 
-1387 YKGNA
+1387 
-1392 EALDALESFTDATID
+1392 
-1407 YNADPLHTQKVIMN
+1407 
-1421 ALMDDIKETGGLKTY
+1421 GLK
-1436 LARNTLGAGEQ
+1436 
-1447 NAAQLAD
+1447 
-1454 RLIAETGVTG
+1454 
-1464 TDAEVLRS
+1464 
-1472 GVNHAYEDMMDGKSG
+1472 
-1487 TKLETMIREAL
+1487 
-1498 KSGNLN
+1498 
-1504 LTDAAKMSPKQKA
+1504 
-1517 VVGQTI
+1517 
-1523 SGLLQKEYGVD
+1523 
-1534 AQYADT
+1534 
-1540 VSNTIIDEYNAEVQ
+1540 
-1554 ERARKILEN
+1554 
-1563 KFKERKQ
+1563 
-1570 RVPREFWDVF
+1570 
-1580 EEYANLGTFNSEYA
+1580 
-1594 QKATEKLF
+1594 
-1602 GEPGITLNEDLVQEF
+1602 LNEDLVQEF

-1622 DEARTEVVDR
+1622 QEARDAVVDK
-1632 IYDDV
+1632 IYNDV
-1637 AQQIPKTAGDI
+1637 AQQIPKTAGDRL
-1648 VNAWRYFSMLG
+1648 NAWRYFAMLG

-1689 KFLPQGQR
+1689 KFLPKEKR

-1731 SEIKQRQKLFPKW
+1731 SEIKQRQKLFPKPL
-1744 MQWGMDK
+1744 QKVMD
-1751 ANGMLDVE
+1751 ANTWALDAE
-1759 DGWFK
+1759 DQVFK
-1764 KGSYIKSMGNFLTAR
+1764 KKSYIDSMGNFLTAR

-1808 DASALADTLGRLEKK
+1808 DASALADTLSRLEKK

-1853 AGLLKAI
+1853 VGLLKAI

-1884 LTGSGVA
+1884 LTGSSVA

-1936 DWASPAV
+1936 DWASPTV

-2004 LFGIASNVATNFG
+2004 LFGIAINVATNFG

-2136 EDGTKKFLSASDY
+2136 EDGTKKFLSAQEY
-2149 SKLTSQSGKISLDAI
+2149 STLTSQSGKISLDAI
-2164 NKLTKS
+2164 DKLTKS

-2442 GKLPEDSG
+2442 GKLPENSG

-2486 GGRNAPKTSG
+2486 GGRNAPKTSV

-2573 VGVIGSTGNSSGPH
+2573 VGVIGSTGSSSAPH
-2587 LHLRVRKNGQSID
+2587 LHLRVHKNGQSID
-2600 PRTVIPGYK
+2600 PRTVIPGYGK

>member
-1 MASNKKNRYKLSKG
+1 MALSKG
-15 RKEQLAQARQ
+15 RREQLEQAKK
-25 NAKDDYNR
+25 NAKIKAK
-33 RQKEKQNRALIQ
+33 QKQNKALIQ

-53 APKQTISAKDGIRN
+53 EPKQKISAKGGGSTGSRN

-75 RSTAGKTRMNGSLG
+75 RSTVSKTRMNSSLG
-89 NSFGGSK
+89 SSFGGSK
-96 TGGAKT
+96 NGGAKT

-108 SAAHKADAERRQ
+108 SAARKADAERRQ

-172 ARNQVAANTQMKTG
+172 ARNQMATTKTG

-211 HNTSDEAE
+211 HNTSDAAE

-376 SGVANAGLS
+376 SGVANAALNAAGAVENGARYVTSAAENALS
-385 VTGAL
+385 GAL
-390 ENAGRYV
+390 KLAGKQDAGRFWE
-397 SGTMNKAAGDVL
+397 DV
-409 NLVGAKD
+409 AKNTVNTSF
-416 AGKFLR
+416 A
-422 DTAQKTLEGS
+422 
-432 LSDSAMQKVNDW
+432 DSAMQKVNDW
-444 AQPVGAAKKAQ
+444 AQPVGSAKKAQ
-455 EIAGSGSRM
+455 ELAGSGARM
-464 ASSIAAGPA
+464 LPGMALGAATGTASKVSSLLNKAPLANASLAAIFG
-473 GMGLIYADSAKS
+473 DSAAS
-485 ATAEALNDGANLD
+485 GAREALNDGASLN
-498 QAMLYGAGS
+498 QALAYGAGS

-547 GVEEAAS
+547 GVEEATS

-572 ATAQELLDSA
+572 ATAQELWDSA

-628 EQMDNRLHPNTP
+628 EQMDNRLHPNTS

-645 GQRLA
+645 AQRLA

-729 KVAAMGETKT
+729 KVAAQVDETQT
-739 VPFLS
+739 IPRFAVDDAGNSNGGLS
-744 ENPEGMSR
+744 DV
-752 SEMQWAKLLVDNS
+752 EMQWAKLLAANQE
-765 LKTGIPVQ
+765 KTGVSIQQVAH
-773 TYVDEIVTP
+773 EIVDSTFEEYNQALQSAEQYVRDYTP
-782 TMQAVNETIADVQQ
+782 QGTSVVWNADGTSFRASNNE
-796 YIADYIARKDAQR
+796 K
-809 THEKGKNL
+809 
-817 MHHENGTTERLSLN
+817 
-831 EPWYSEWYK
+831 WYSDYYK
-840 RLGNRKPAKKHYSMI
+840 KNGKAPSR
-855 AENIVSNE
+855 AEAAQVAAQLVKADIQR
-863 LKKGGGDW
+863 GGGQFI
-871 VSHELAQDWAEAQHI
+871 SAELAQDLQTALEI
-886 QAAYDAIGDDAV
+886 QAAANALGENVI
-898 SAEITPEGLKVIMN
+898 SAQVVDGNLVVQRGK
-912 GTPAHTANIQDT
+912 PAYTANIQDT
-924 NAKRDRNIISPVMQ
+924 NARLDRNIISPVMQ

-966 KARNDI
+966 QARNDI
-972 MPKLTRAG
+972 MPKLTRAV
-980 AETVQTG
+980 AETAQTD

-998 MQENAQAAAQQADIS
+998 MQENAHAAQQADIN

-1029 AKGGFDPYSKMV
+1029 AETGFDPYSKMV
-1041 NDYGS
+1041 NDYGA
-1046 IPDGMN
+1046 IEPGEN
-1052 PARMVDVPQSTN
+1052 PARVVDVPQSTN
-1064 GTDRVSNVART
+1064 GSDRVSNVART
-1075 IMESGVTP
+1075 IMESGITP

-1214 DKQANKDLKKELKR
+1214 DKQAGKAAKK
-1228 ADTAGKRGKQ
+1228 Q
-1238 TAIISDTNAAI
+1238 
-1249 EQAAQEVAKEAT
+1249 
-1261 GEATTQSN
+1261 
-1269 GKENGKRTLPKA
+1269 
-1281 TDKGVGKDDVYDG
+1281 GV
-1294 RPKDRYTPA
+1294 PA
-1303 TDWAKETGNDLA
+1303 ED
-1315 KRIADK
+1315 IAD
-1321 LNPAPTQRPV
+1321 Q
-1331 SRTILSDLMQ
+1331 
-1341 FAEEHALPKKQQA
+1341 
-1354 PKRQAVDRLR
+1354 
-1364 DYFANKDFYT
+1364 Y
-1374 KAWNEARSALKEK
+1374 
-1387 YKGNA
+1387 
-1392 EALDALESFTDATID
+1392 
-1407 YNADPLHTQKVIMN
+1407 
-1421 ALMDDIKETGGLKTY
+1421 GLK
-1436 LARNTLGAGEQ
+1436 
-1447 NAAQLAD
+1447 
-1454 RLIAETGVTG
+1454 
-1464 TDAEVLRS
+1464 
-1472 GVNHAYEDMMDGKSG
+1472 
-1487 TKLETMIREAL
+1487 
-1498 KSGNLN
+1498 
-1504 LTDAAKMSPKQKA
+1504 
-1517 VVGQTI
+1517 
-1523 SGLLQKEYGVD
+1523 
-1534 AQYADT
+1534 
-1540 VSNTIIDEYNAEVQ
+1540 
-1554 ERARKILEN
+1554 
-1563 KFKERKQ
+1563 
-1570 RVPREFWDVF
+1570 
-1580 EEYANLGTFNSEYA
+1580 
-1594 QKATEKLF
+1594 
-1602 GEPGITLNEDLVQEF
+1602 LNEDLVQEF

-1622 DEARTEVVDR
+1622 QEARDAVVDK
-1632 IYDDV
+1632 IYNDV
-1637 AQQIPKTAGDI
+1637 AQQIPKTAGDRL
-1648 VNAWRYFSMLG
+1648 NAWRYFAMLG

-1689 KFLPQGQR
+1689 KFLPKEKR

-1714 YANVEAELSGNA
+1714 YANVETELSGNA

-1731 SEIKQRQKLFPKW
+1731 SEIKQRQKLFPKPL
-1744 MQWGMDK
+1744 QKVMD
-1751 ANGMLDVE
+1751 ANTWALDAE
-1759 DGWFK
+1759 DQVFK
-1764 KGSYIKSMGNFLTAR
+1764 KKSYIDSMGNFLTAR

-1808 DASALADTLGRLEKK
+1808 DASALADTLSRLEKK

-1853 AGLLKAI
+1853 VGLLKAI

-1898 AQGIFSAGSSDDDK
+1898 AQGLFSAGSSDDDK

-2106 TQAEKALKELYQA
+2106 TQTEKALKELYQA

-2127 SKPQKYYKA
+2127 SKLQKYYKA
-2136 EDGTKKFLSASDY
+2136 EDGTKKFLTAQEY
-2149 SKLTSQSGKISLDAI
+2149 STLTSQSGKISLDAI
-2164 NKLTKS
+2164 DKLTKS

-2429 LGYKKIDGHYTSG
+2429 LGYKKIDGHYSSG
-2442 GKLPEDSG
+2442 GKLPEESG

-2470 FINPT
+2470 FVNPT

-2486 GGRNAPKTSG
+2486 GGRNAVKTSK
-2496 GYGSSNHDGIDIG
+2496 GYSSTNHDGIDIG

-2543 VDHGN
+2543 VDHGD

-2555 HLQKATVKQGETV
+2555 HLQKATVKQGDTV

-2573 VGVIGSTGNSSGPH
+2573 VGVIGSTGSSSAPH
-2587 LHLRVRKNGQSID
+2587 LHLRVHKNGQSID
-2600 PRTVIPGYK
+2600 PRTVIPGYGG

>member
-1 MASNKKNRYKLSKG
+1 MALSKG
-15 RKEQLAQARQ
+15 RREQLEQAKK
-25 NAKDDYNR
+25 NAKIKAK
-33 RQKEKQNRALIQ
+33 QKQNKALIQ

-53 APKQTISAKDGIRN
+53 APKQKISAKGGGSTGSRN

-75 RSTAGKTRMNGSLG
+75 RSTVSKTRMNSSLG
-89 NSFGGSK
+89 SSFGGSK
-96 TGGAKT
+96 NGGAKT
-102 TTDRRA
+102 TIDRRA
-108 SAAHKADAERRQ
+108 SAARKADAERRQ

-126 GSSYLTGGST
+126 GSNYLTGGST

-172 ARNQVAANTQMKTG
+172 TRNQMAATKTG

-376 SGVANAGLS
+376 SGVANAALNAAGAVENGARYVTSAAENALS
-385 VTGAL
+385 GAL
-390 ENAGRYV
+390 KLAG
-397 SGTMNKAAGDVL
+397 NQ
-409 NLVGAKD
+409 D
-416 AGKFLR
+416 AGQFWEDVAKN
-422 DTAQKTLEGS
+422 TANTS
-432 LSDSAMQKVNDW
+432 FADSAMQKVNDW
-444 AQPVGAAKKAQ
+444 AQPVGMAKKAQ
-455 EIAGSGSRM
+455 ELAGSGARM
-464 ASSIAAGPA
+464 LPGMALGAATGTASKVSSLLDKAPLANASLAAIFG
-473 GMGLIYADSAKS
+473 DSAAS
-485 ATAEALNDGANLD
+485 GAREALNDGASLN
-498 QAMLYGAGS
+498 QALAYGAGS

-535 RILNKA
+535 KILNKA
-541 FDVLGE
+541 FDILGE

-566 DKNAKN
+566 DKNAQN
-572 ATAQELLDSA
+572 ATAQELWDSA
-582 KGGMALAGIM
+582 KGGMTLAGIM

-628 EQMDNRLHPNTP
+628 EQMDNRLHPNTS

-645 GQRLA
+645 AQRLA

-678 NADTPDVLYGNMRGD
+678 NADTPDVLYGNLRGD
-693 FTSAPDSGSVLFASQ
+693 FTSAPDSGSVLYASQ

-729 KVAAMGETKT
+729 KVAAQVDETQT
-739 VPFLS
+739 IPRFSVDDAGNPNGGLS
-744 ENPEGMSR
+744 DA
-752 SEMQWAKLLVDNS
+752 EMQWAKLLAANQE
-765 LKTGIPVQ
+765 KTGVSIQQV
-773 TYVDEIVTP
+773 THEIVDSTFEEYNQALQSAEQYVRGYTP
-782 TMQAVNETIADVQQ
+782 QGTSVVWNADGTSFRASNNE
-796 YIADYIARKDAQR
+796 K
-809 THEKGKNL
+809 
-817 MHHENGTTERLSLN
+817 
-831 EPWYSEWYK
+831 WYSDYYK
-840 RLGNRKPAKKHYSMI
+840 KNGKAPSR
-855 AENIVSNE
+855 AEAAQVAAQLVKADIQR
-863 LKKGGGDW
+863 GGGQFI
-871 VSHELAQDWAEAQHI
+871 SAELAQDLQTALEI
-886 QAAYDAIGDDAV
+886 QAAANALGENVI
-898 SAEITPEGLKVIMN
+898 SAQIVDGNLVVQR

-924 NAKRDRNIISPVMQ
+924 NARLDRNIISPVMQ

-961 LADVR
+961 LADVQQ
-966 KARNDI
+966 ARNDI

-998 MQENAQAAAQQADIS
+998 MQENAQAAAQQADIN

-1029 AKGGFDPYSKMV
+1029 AETGFDPYSKMV
-1041 NDYGS
+1041 NDYGA
-1046 IPDGMN
+1046 IPEGMN
-1052 PARMVDVPQSTN
+1052 PARMVDVPQSTD
-1064 GTDRVSNVART
+1064 GTDKVSNVART

-1083 DNLIPALEN
+1083 DSLIPALEN

-1214 DKQANKDLKKELKR
+1214 DKQAGKAAKK
-1228 ADTAGKRGKQ
+1228 Q
-1238 TAIISDTNAAI
+1238 
-1249 EQAAQEVAKEAT
+1249 
-1261 GEATTQSN
+1261 
-1269 GKENGKRTLPKA
+1269 
-1281 TDKGVGKDDVYDG
+1281 GV
-1294 RPKDRYTPA
+1294 PA
-1303 TDWAKETGNDLA
+1303 ED
-1315 KRIADK
+1315 IAD
-1321 LNPAPTQRPV
+1321 Q
-1331 SRTILSDLMQ
+1331 
-1341 FAEEHALPKKQQA
+1341 
-1354 PKRQAVDRLR
+1354 
-1364 DYFANKDFYT
+1364 Y
-1374 KAWNEARSALKEK
+1374 
-1387 YKGNA
+1387 
-1392 EALDALESFTDATID
+1392 
-1407 YNADPLHTQKVIMN
+1407 
-1421 ALMDDIKETGGLKTY
+1421 GLK
-1436 LARNTLGAGEQ
+1436 
-1447 NAAQLAD
+1447 
-1454 RLIAETGVTG
+1454 
-1464 TDAEVLRS
+1464 
-1472 GVNHAYEDMMDGKSG
+1472 
-1487 TKLETMIREAL
+1487 
-1498 KSGNLN
+1498 
-1504 LTDAAKMSPKQKA
+1504 
-1517 VVGQTI
+1517 
-1523 SGLLQKEYGVD
+1523 
-1534 AQYADT
+1534 
-1540 VSNTIIDEYNAEVQ
+1540 
-1554 ERARKILEN
+1554 
-1563 KFKERKQ
+1563 
-1570 RVPREFWDVF
+1570 
-1580 EEYANLGTFNSEYA
+1580 
-1594 QKATEKLF
+1594 
-1602 GEPGITLNEDLVQEF
+1602 LNEDLVQEF

-1622 DEARTEVVDR
+1622 QEARDAVVDK
-1632 IYDDV
+1632 IYNDV
-1637 AQQIPKTAGDI
+1637 AQQIPKTAGDRL
-1648 VNAWRYFSMLG
+1648 NAWRYFAMLG

-1689 KFLPQGQR
+1689 KFLPKEKR

-1714 YANVEAELSGNA
+1714 YANVETELSGNA

-1731 SEIKQRQKLFPKW
+1731 SEIKQRQKLFPKPL
-1744 MQWGMDK
+1744 QKVMD
-1751 ANGMLDVE
+1751 ANTWALDAE
-1759 DGWFK
+1759 DQVFK
-1764 KGSYIKSMGNFLTAR
+1764 KKSYIDSMGNFLTAR

-1808 DASALADTLGRLEKK
+1808 DASALADTLSRLEKK

-1853 AGLLKAI
+1853 VGLLKAI

-1898 AQGIFSAGSSDDDK
+1898 AQGLFSAGSSDDDK

-1953 EALHQKY
+1953 EALNQKY

-1993 VSSAAYNKSNP
+1993 VTSAAYSKSNP

-2106 TQAEKALKELYQA
+2106 TQAEKTLKELYQA

-2136 EDGTKKFLSASDY
+2136 EDGTKKFLTAQEY
-2149 SKLTSQSGKISLDAI
+2149 STLTSQSGKISLDAI
-2164 NKLTKS
+2164 DKLTKS

-2238 WEARDQVFNAIKADS
+2238 WEARDQVFSAIKADS

-2315 LEATEFSYYLDS
+2315 LEATEFSRYLDA
-2327 KGYTGEKR
+2327 KGYSAEKR
-2335 QALEDTFK
+2335 EALENTFK

-2351 PANYTFDMIRENG
+2351 PANYTFDMLTSD
-2364 GTKEKAAIGE
+2364 GTKAEKEYISE
-2374 VESAGIS
+2374 VKNVGIS
-2381 AAQYAQIKSAASG
+2381 ATQYAQIKAAANAAP
-2394 VTYEKGKSG
+2394 YKSG
-2403 AKLAAVAKVVSQ
+2403 EKNAKIAAMGAVVSKMVSSYDQ
-2415 NTANYNEYAAVMHA
+2415 YAAVMHA
-2429 LGYKKIDGHYTSG
+2429 LGKKKIDSYYTSG

-2470 FINPT
+2470 FVNPT

-2486 GGRNAPKTSG
+2486 GGRNAVKTSK
-2496 GYGSSNHDGIDIG
+2496 GYSSTNHDGIDIG

-2543 VDHGN
+2543 VDHGD

-2555 HLQKATVKQGETV
+2555 HLQKATVKQGDTV

-2573 VGVIGSTGNSSGPH
+2573 VGVIGSTGSSSAPH
-2587 LHLRVRKNGQSID
+2587 LHLRVHKNGQSID
-2600 PRTVIPGYK
+2600 PRTVIPGYGG

>member
-1 MASNKKNRYKLSKG
+1 MALSNSRKKQLEQAKKN
-15 RKEQLAQARQ
+15 A
-25 NAKDDYNR
+25 
-33 RQKEKQNRALIQ
+33 KEKAKQKQNKALIQ

-53 APKQTISAKDGIRN
+53 APKQTISAKGGSRN

-96 TGGAKT
+96 TRGVQT

-108 SAAHKADAERRQ
+108 SAARKADAERRQ
-120 STTLRQ
+120 STTLKQ
-126 GSSYLTGGST
+126 GSTYLTGGST

-148 YTPLRSNDRRARAG
+148 NTPLRSNDRRARAG

-172 ARNQVAANTQMKTG
+172 ARNQVAANTQMNG
-186 TGKTWNEKEE
+186 SLGNSFGGKLPTVARNTQGIATTEDRRARIGRKADEEKKQ
-196 RQKAIDTLNANSMAW
+196 RQTAIDTLNANSVRW
-211 HNTSDEAE
+211 HNTTDETE
-219 KTRLHAANDRIRK
+219 KNRLHAVNNRIRSMY
-232 KFGMT
+232 GMT
-237 YNGDTGATY
+237 YEGKTGRTY
-246 LPKASGG
+246 LPTAGQNV
-253 KTNVSKPVVETARN
+253 NVSHPVELYSGAEQPQTEFN
-267 AAFGQNYQTQEQRQS
+267 TQEDKDKRYKEIQS
-282 RYDELNN
+282 
-289 EIDRMQK
+289 EIDRMKKAYTGLSNFHFGMSENNKADKDAKKQLIKTLEDERNAVTGGTTRKVQAVKSIGNQIVGSPAALAETAQQQSANVEESRKNPEYVRLEQLQEQLELTLAGLPSTDADGKPPAEYMNVYNQLQYVKEQK
-296 QYPYLIAMDM
+296 DKLAVKTTVDPNKWGQQKLTKAAEQKANATTGMTEGKKFAADTAIGVAGNAPQMAASFIPVVGPAIGATWSGVNAAGQRSYELNRQGVAPNESLGRGIVSGVIEAATEKSPMESLANIAAKGGKGLVSNIAKQALSEAGEESLSYAANYAADVAANDPTAHFSLSEMGQNALGGAAGGAMFAGIGTGIHALRNGVNYLPTAR
-306 KNRNAG
+306 NRNN
-312 EKLAAV
+312 AAQNQTAPV
-318 PWLISHPKLAAAG
+318 DTQTQGLYTDNNG
-331 INGDDQYSKMSTTN
+331 GVINGTN
-345 KKQADA
+345 GQQNGNGNYRAGVPSVGADNR
-351 MYQLYKRLNDEADA
+351 QPIPGR
-365 ISKQSAGKAWG
+365 G
-376 SGVANAGLS
+376 
-385 VTGAL
+385 
-390 ENAGRYV
+390 NAGRGNSPV
-397 SGTMNKAAGDVL
+397 SSGVLVNSDTRQTMNERGMVDFGLRESTGDNASFSRALDAAKASNPHGAFVDSQPAENLNAEGTRTFMSPDGMAGAAVKQDGDI
-409 NLVGAKD
+409 VGVFKNST
-416 AGKFLR
+416 
-422 DTAQKTLEGS
+422 DTRPGA
-432 LSDSAMQKVNDW
+432 VNDLIIT
-444 AQPVGAAKKAQ
+444 ALSNGGDKLDCY
-455 EIAGSGSRM
+455 
-464 ASSIAAGPA
+464 
-473 GMGLIYADSAKS
+473 GMGLGKKYTQLGFVPVARMDFNPEYATDWKP
-485 ATAEALNDGANLD
+485 E
-498 QAMLYGAGS
+498 
-507 GLTEVGTEKMFGG
+507 FG
-520 IPGLNEGVAK
+520 
-530 LGSKS
+530 
-535 RILNKA
+535 
-541 FDVLGE
+541 
-547 GVEEAAS
+547 
-554 TLINPYLKRATY
+554 
-566 DKNAKN
+566 
-572 ATAQELLDSA
+572 
-582 KGGMALAGIM
+582 
-592 QGANAVSE
+592 
-600 RLANRRY
+600 
-607 GTAPAETT
+607 
-615 TSIHDANADVRAA
+615 
-628 EQMDNRLHPNTP
+628 
-640 QALPT
+640 
-645 GQRLA
+645 
-650 LPEGNTRTANTLY
+650 
-663 ANENGGVANNLRAFN
+663 
-678 NADTPDVLYGNMRGD
+678 TPDVIFWMHNGDSPQTVASKYG
-693 FTSAPDSGSVLFASQ
+693 SY
-708 NGQVSQT
+708 QT
-715 LPTGYLPVGRSGLT
+715 YSNDYIKSLPTFTDYE
-729 KVAAMGETKT
+729 VAG
-739 VPFLS
+739 
-744 ENPEGMSR
+744 
-752 SEMQWAKLLVDNS
+752 
-765 LKTGIPVQ
+765 
-773 TYVDEIVTP
+773 
-782 TMQAVNETIADVQQ
+782 Q
-796 YIADYIARKDAQR
+796 YRDM
-809 THEKGKNL
+809 L
-817 MHHENGTTERLSLN
+817 
-831 EPWYSEWYK
+831 
-840 RLGNRKPAKKHYSMI
+840 
-855 AENIVSNE
+855 
-863 LKKGGGDW
+863 
-871 VSHELAQDWAEAQHI
+871 LAQ
-886 QAAYDAIGDDAV
+886 
-898 SAEITPEGLKVIMN
+898 
-912 GTPAHTANIQDT
+912 
-924 NAKRDRNIISPVMQ
+924 
-938 GATAA
+938 
-943 PINLSPMQRAGQT
+943 
-956 QSAPT
+956 
-961 LADVR
+961 
-966 KARNDI
+966 
-972 MPKLTRAG
+972 
-980 AETVQTG
+980 
-987 VQTAPPEITQP
+987 
-998 MQENAQAAAQQADIS
+998 QQAGRAQNVNTQNPYDIN

-1019 EVNAE
+1019 EVTPE

-1029 AKGGFDPYSKMV
+1029 AETGFDPYSKMV
-1041 NDYGS
+1041 NDYGA
-1046 IPDGMN
+1046 IPEGMN

-1214 DKQANKDLKKELKR
+1214 DKQAGKAAKK
-1228 ADTAGKRGKQ
+1228 Q
-1238 TAIISDTNAAI
+1238 
-1249 EQAAQEVAKEAT
+1249 
-1261 GEATTQSN
+1261 
-1269 GKENGKRTLPKA
+1269 
-1281 TDKGVGKDDVYDG
+1281 GV
-1294 RPKDRYTPA
+1294 PA
-1303 TDWAKETGNDLA
+1303 ED
-1315 KRIADK
+1315 IAD
-1321 LNPAPTQRPV
+1321 Q
-1331 SRTILSDLMQ
+1331 
-1341 FAEEHALPKKQQA
+1341 
-1354 PKRQAVDRLR
+1354 
-1364 DYFANKDFYT
+1364 Y
-1374 KAWNEARSALKEK
+1374 
-1387 YKGNA
+1387 
-1392 EALDALESFTDATID
+1392 
-1407 YNADPLHTQKVIMN
+1407 
-1421 ALMDDIKETGGLKTY
+1421 GLK
-1436 LARNTLGAGEQ
+1436 
-1447 NAAQLAD
+1447 
-1454 RLIAETGVTG
+1454 
-1464 TDAEVLRS
+1464 
-1472 GVNHAYEDMMDGKSG
+1472 
-1487 TKLETMIREAL
+1487 
-1498 KSGNLN
+1498 
-1504 LTDAAKMSPKQKA
+1504 
-1517 VVGQTI
+1517 
-1523 SGLLQKEYGVD
+1523 
-1534 AQYADT
+1534 
-1540 VSNTIIDEYNAEVQ
+1540 
-1554 ERARKILEN
+1554 
-1563 KFKERKQ
+1563 
-1570 RVPREFWDVF
+1570 
-1580 EEYANLGTFNSEYA
+1580 
-1594 QKATEKLF
+1594 
-1602 GEPGITLNEDLVQEF
+1602 LNEDLVQEF

-1622 DEARTEVVDR
+1622 DEARTKVVDK

-1637 AQQIPKTAGDI
+1637 AQQIPKTAGDRL
-1648 VNAWRYFSMLG
+1648 NAWRYFAMLG

-1689 KFLPQGQR
+1689 KFLPQEKR

-1714 YANVEAELSGNA
+1714 YANVETELSGNA

-1731 SEIKQRQKLFPKW
+1731 SEIKQRQKLFPKPL
-1744 MQWGMDK
+1744 QKVMD
-1751 ANGMLDVE
+1751 ANTWALDAE
-1759 DGWFK
+1759 DQVFK
-1764 KGSYIKSMGNFLTAR
+1764 KKSYIDSMGNFLTAR

-1808 DASALADTLGRLEKK
+1808 DASKLADTLSQREKE

-1853 AGLLKAI
+1853 VGLLKAI

-1884 LTGSGVA
+1884 LTGSSVA

-1912 EANFDAGMGQQE
+1912 EANLDAGMGQQE
-1924 YAINI
+1924 YAINLF
-1929 GGKSYTI
+1929 GKSYTI

-1960 DDEETAFNQAM
+1960 DDDETAFNQAM

-1993 VSSAAYNKSNP
+1993 VTSAAYNKSNP

-2063 GLSQYQPA
+2063 GLSQNQPA

-2127 SKPQKYYKA
+2127 SKPQKYYKT
-2136 EDGTKKFLSASDY
+2136 EDGTKKFLTAQEY
-2149 SKLTSQSGKISLDAI
+2149 STLTSEGGKIALDALG
-2164 NKLTKS
+2164 KLTKS

-2212 SESGIEPGLYY
+2212 SESGIAPGLYY
-2223 AYKEMEDSLNNDMEG
+2223 AYKEMEDSYNDSMESY
-2238 WEARDQVFNAIKADS
+2238 EARDQVFNAIKNDS
-2253 SLSDQEKNGLYH
+2253 SLSDNEKNGLYH
-2265 SLLIKGTSQSQW
+2265 TLLIKGTSDSQW
-2277 DKYTEISGK
+2277 EKYSEISDK

-2310 KGRAS
+2310 KGRAA
-2315 LEATEFSYYLDS
+2315 LEATEFSYYLDA
-2327 KGYTGEKR
+2327 KGYTGAKR
-2335 QALEDTFK
+2335 EALENTFK

-2364 GTKEKAAIGE
+2364 GAKEKAAIGE

-2429 LGYKKIDGHYTSG
+2429 LGHKKIDGHYTSG
-2442 GKLPEDSG
+2442 GKLPENSG

-2470 FINPT
+2470 FVNPT

-2486 GGRNAPKTSG
+2486 GGRNAVKTSK
-2496 GYGSSNHDGIDIG
+2496 GYSSTNHDGIDIG

-2555 HLQKATVKQGETV
+2555 HLQKATVKQGDAV
-2568 SAGQQ
+2568 NAGQQ
-2573 VGVIGSTGNSSGPH
+2573 VGVIGSTGSSTAPH

-2600 PRTVIPGYK
+2600 PRTVIPGYGG

>member
-1 MASNKKNRYKLSKG
+1 MALSNSRKKQLEQAKKN
-15 RKEQLAQARQ
+15 A
-25 NAKDDYNR
+25 
-33 RQKEKQNRALIQ
+33 KEKAKQKQNKALIQ

-53 APKQTISAKDGIRN
+53 APKQTVSAKTNNRSTQKQASTPRRNAKNPRADSNHGIQTARH
-67 TRQSTGTT
+67 TASTAKQASTYLSGGNSSRSRTSRYAASSGTT
-75 RSTAGKTRMNGSLG
+75 LP
-89 NSFGGSK
+89 
-96 TGGAKT
+96 KT
-102 TTDRRA
+102 TRR
-108 SAAHKADAERRQ
+108 
-120 STTLRQ
+120 
-126 GSSYLTGGST
+126 
-136 RKATPYAAAQQV
+136 
-148 YTPLRSNDRRARAG
+148 
-162 RAADANRTIN
+162 
-172 ARNQVAANTQMKTG
+172 TG

-211 HNTSDEAE
+211 HNTSNEAE
-219 KTRLHAANDRIRK
+219 KTRLHAANNHIRQ

-237 YNGDTGATY
+237 YNGDSGATY
-246 LPKASGG
+246 LPKAGGG
-253 KTNVSKPVVETARN
+253 KTNVSKPVVEAARN
-267 AAFGQNYQTQEQRQS
+267 AAFGQNYQTQGQRQA

-331 INGDDQYSKMSTTN
+331 VNGDDQYNKMSTTK

-365 ISKQSAGKAWG
+365 ISKRSAGKAWG
-376 SGVANAGLS
+376 SGVANAALNAAGAVENGARYVTSAAENALS
-385 VTGAL
+385 GAL
-390 ENAGRYV
+390 KLAGA
-397 SGTMNKAAGDVL
+397 N
-409 NLVGAKD
+409 D
-416 AGKFLR
+416 AGKFWE
-422 DTAQKTLEGS
+422 DVAKNTANTS
-432 LSDSAMQKVNDW
+432 FADSAMQKVNDW
-444 AQPVGAAKKAQ
+444 AQPVGSAKKAQ
-455 EIAGSGSRM
+455 ELAGSGARM
-464 ASSIAAGPA
+464 IPGIALNAATGGASKVSSLLSKAPVDGASMAMIFG
-473 GMGLIYADSAKS
+473 DSAAS
-485 ATAEALNDGANLD
+485 GAREALQDGASLNRAL
-498 QAMLYGAGS
+498 AYGAGS

-520 IPGLNEGVAK
+520 IPGLNEGAINTGGGV
-530 LGSKS
+530 LG
-535 RILNKA
+535 RALDI
-541 FDVLGE
+541 LGE

-554 TLINPYLKRATY
+554 AFVNPYLKRATY
-566 DKNAKN
+566 DKNAQN
-572 ATAQELLDSA
+572 ATAQELWDSA
-582 KGGMALAGIM
+582 KGGIALAGVM
-592 QGANAVSE
+592 QGASGLAG
-600 RLANRRY
+600 RMANRRY

-615 TSIHDANADVRAA
+615 TSIHDANADMRAA
-628 EQMDNRLHPNTP
+628 DAMYDRLHPETA

-645 GQRLA
+645 AQRLA
-650 LPEGNTRTANTLY
+650 LPEGNTRTANTMY
-663 ANENGGVANNLRAFN
+663 AGEQGTAYNQRAFNQIRTPDVMYVDRNGGVSGEMNAFPN
-678 NADTPDVLYGNMRGD
+678 VFY
-693 FTSAPDSGSVLFASQ
+693 ASE
-708 NGQVSQT
+708 NGQVSDR
-715 LPTGYLPVGRSGLT
+715 LAPRMYLPEGRQTKTRFGDRVTGTETIPQYSVDEAGKPNGGLT
-729 KVAAMGETKT
+729 G
-739 VPFLS
+739 
-744 ENPEGMSR
+744 N
-752 SEMQWAKLLVDNS
+752 EMQWAKLLQDSAN
-765 LKTGIPVQ
+765 KTGVSVQ
-773 TYVDEIVTP
+773 QYVDEIVGDTFDRYNEAL
-782 TMQAVNETIADVQQ
+782 QAAEQYVKDYKPQGVSVIRNED
-796 YIADYIARKDAQR
+796 
-809 THEKGKNL
+809 
-817 MHHENGTTERLSLN
+817 GTGVRASNN
-831 EPWYSEWYK
+831 EQWYSDFYSKNGRKPKKSETAQIAAEMVNRDIRNGGGSWIGADLATDIK
-840 RLGNRKPAKKHYSMI
+840 TALEIQRAGNTLGND
-855 AENIVSNE
+855 V
-863 LKKGGGDW
+863 L
-871 VSHELAQDWAEAQHI
+871 
-886 QAAYDAIGDDAV
+886 
-898 SAEITPEGLKVIMN
+898 SAEIVGGNLVIQR
-912 GTPAHTANIQDT
+912 GERGYTKDIRDT
-924 NAKRDRNIISPVMQ
+924 NAARNGIVSPAQQ
-938 GATAA
+938 GTPQAPLNTGTGQGLSGAA
-943 PINLSPMQRAGQT
+943 QT
-956 QSAPT
+956 QRAPT

-966 KARNDI
+966 QVRNDI

-980 AETVQTG
+980 AETAQAG
-987 VQTAPPEITQP
+987 VQTAPPEVTQP
-998 MQENAQAAAQQADIS
+998 MQENAQAAQQADIN

-1019 EVNAE
+1019 TPE

-1029 AKGGFDPYSKMV
+1029 AETGFDPYSKMV
-1041 NDYGS
+1041 NDYGA
-1046 IPDGMN
+1046 IPEGEN
-1052 PARMVDVPQSTN
+1052 PARVVDVPQSTN
-1064 GTDRVSNVART
+1064 GEDRVSNVART
-1075 IMESGVTP
+1075 IMESGITP

-1107 KTLSGATKTIQK
+1107 QTLSGAMKTIQK

-1214 DKQANKDLKKELKR
+1214 DKQAGKAAKK
-1228 ADTAGKRGKQ
+1228 Q
-1238 TAIISDTNAAI
+1238 
-1249 EQAAQEVAKEAT
+1249 
-1261 GEATTQSN
+1261 
-1269 GKENGKRTLPKA
+1269 
-1281 TDKGVGKDDVYDG
+1281 GV
-1294 RPKDRYTPA
+1294 PA
-1303 TDWAKETGNDLA
+1303 ED
-1315 KRIADK
+1315 IAD
-1321 LNPAPTQRPV
+1321 Q
-1331 SRTILSDLMQ
+1331 
-1341 FAEEHALPKKQQA
+1341 
-1354 PKRQAVDRLR
+1354 
-1364 DYFANKDFYT
+1364 Y
-1374 KAWNEARSALKEK
+1374 
-1387 YKGNA
+1387 
-1392 EALDALESFTDATID
+1392 
-1407 YNADPLHTQKVIMN
+1407 
-1421 ALMDDIKETGGLKTY
+1421 GLK
-1436 LARNTLGAGEQ
+1436 
-1447 NAAQLAD
+1447 
-1454 RLIAETGVTG
+1454 
-1464 TDAEVLRS
+1464 
-1472 GVNHAYEDMMDGKSG
+1472 
-1487 TKLETMIREAL
+1487 
-1498 KSGNLN
+1498 
-1504 LTDAAKMSPKQKA
+1504 
-1517 VVGQTI
+1517 
-1523 SGLLQKEYGVD
+1523 
-1534 AQYADT
+1534 
-1540 VSNTIIDEYNAEVQ
+1540 
-1554 ERARKILEN
+1554 
-1563 KFKERKQ
+1563 
-1570 RVPREFWDVF
+1570 
-1580 EEYANLGTFNSEYA
+1580 
-1594 QKATEKLF
+1594 
-1602 GEPGITLNEDLVQEF
+1602 LNEDLVQEF

-1622 DEARTEVVDR
+1622 DEARTKVVDK

-1637 AQQIPKTAGDI
+1637 AQQIPKTAGDRL
-1648 VNAWRYFSMLG
+1648 NAWRYFAMLG

-1679 TSHKVSAVGQ
+1679 ASHKVSAVGQ
-1689 KFLPQGQR
+1689 KFLPQEKR

-1714 YANVEAELSGNA
+1714 YANVETELSGNA

-1731 SEIKQRQKLFPKW
+1731 SEIKQRQKLFPKPL
-1744 MQWGMDK
+1744 QKVMD
-1751 ANGMLDVE
+1751 ANTWALDAE
-1759 DGWFK
+1759 DQVFK
-1764 KGSYIKSMGNFLTAR
+1764 KKSYIDSMGNFLTAR

-1808 DASALADTLGRLEKK
+1808 DASALADTLSRLEKK

-1853 AGLLKAI
+1853 VGLLKAI

-1924 YAINI
+1924 YAINV

-1960 DDEETAFNQAM
+1960 DDDETAFNQAM

-1993 VSSAAYNKSNP
+1993 VTSAAYNKSNP

-2106 TQAEKALKELYQA
+2106 TQTEKALKELYQA

-2136 EDGTKKFLSASDY
+2136 EDGTKKFLSASEY
-2149 SKLTSQSGKISLDAI
+2149 SKLTSEGGKISLDAI
-2164 NKLTKS
+2164 DKLTKS

-2238 WEARDQVFNAIKADS
+2238 WEARDQTFNSIKSDK
-2253 SLSDQEKNGLYH
+2253 SLSEQEKNGLYH
-2265 SLLIKGTSQSQW
+2265 TLLIKGTSDSQW
-2277 DKYTEISGK
+2277 EKYQKISGK

-2442 GKLPEDSG
+2442 GKLPEESG

-2470 FINPT
+2470 FVNPT
-2475 TASNSVVTSGY
+2475 NLSNVVVTSEY
-2486 GGRNAPKTSG
+2486 GNRKPVKTST
-2496 GYGSSNHDGIDIG
+2496 GYSSSDHDGIDIDTANG
-2509 GTGGNLNGQAADS
+2509 AINGQAADS
-2522 IGGGKVTEVGYD
+2522 IGSGKVIQVGY
-2534 ENGYGNYVV
+2534 EEKGYGNYVV

-2555 HLQKATVKQGETV
+2555 HLQKATVKQGDTV

-2573 VGVIGSTGNSSGPH
+2573 VGVIGSTGSSTAPH
-2587 LHLRVRKNGQSID
+2587 LHLRVHKNGQSID
-2600 PRTVIPGYK
+2600 PRTVIPGFGK

>member
-1 MASNKKNRYKLSKG
+1 MALSKG
-15 RKEQLAQARQ
+15 RREQLEQAKK
-25 NAKDDYNR
+25 NAKIKAK
-33 RQKEKQNRALIQ
+33 QKQNRALIQ

-53 APKQTISAKDGIRN
+53 APKQTISAKSGSRN

-75 RSTAGKTRMNGSLG
+75 RSAVSKTRMNGSLG

-96 TGGAKT
+96 TRGANT

-108 SAAHKADAERRQ
+108 NVARKADAERRQ

-126 GSSYLTGGST
+126 GSNYLTGGST

-172 ARNQVAANTQMKTG
+172 ARNQMAATKTG

-196 RQKAIDTLNANSMAW
+196 RQKAIDALNANSMAW

-219 KTRLHAANDRIRK
+219 KTRLHAANNRIRK

-296 QYPYLIAMDM
+296 QYPYLISMDM

-376 SGVANAGLS
+376 SGVANAALNAA
-385 VTGAL
+385 GAVENGARYATSAA
-390 ENAGRYV
+390 ENAL
-397 SGTMNKAAGDVL
+397 SGVLKLAG
-409 NLVGAKD
+409 KQD
-416 AGKFLR
+416 AGQFWEDVAKNTVNTSF
-422 DTAQKTLEGS
+422 A
-432 LSDSAMQKVNDW
+432 DSAMQKVNDW
-444 AQPVGAAKKAQ
+444 AQPVGSAKKAQ
-455 EIAGSGSRM
+455 ELAGSGARM
-464 ASSIAAGPA
+464 LPGMALGAATGTASKVSSLLDKVPLANASLAAIFG
-473 GMGLIYADSAKS
+473 DSAAS
-485 ATAEALNDGANLD
+485 GAREALNDGASLN
-498 QAMLYGAGS
+498 QALAYGAGS

-572 ATAQELLDSA
+572 ATAQELWDSA
-582 KGGMALAGIM
+582 KGGMTLAGIM

-607 GTAPAETT
+607 DTAPAETT
-615 TSIHDANADVRAA
+615 TSIHDANADMRAA

-645 GQRLA
+645 AQRFA

-678 NADTPDVLYGNMRGD
+678 NADTPDVLYGNLRGD
-693 FTSAPDSGSVLFASQ
+693 FTSAPDSGSVLYASQ

-729 KVAAMGETKT
+729 KVAAQVDETQT
-739 VPFLS
+739 IPRFAVDDAGNPNGGLS
-744 ENPEGMSR
+744 DA
-752 SEMQWAKLLVDNS
+752 EMQWAKLLAANQE
-765 LKTGIPVQ
+765 KTGVSIQ
-773 TYVDEIVTP
+773 QLTHEIVDSTFEEYNQALQSAEQYVRDYTP
-782 TMQAVNETIADVQQ
+782 QGTSVVRNADGTSFRASNNE
-796 YIADYIARKDAQR
+796 K
-809 THEKGKNL
+809 
-817 MHHENGTTERLSLN
+817 
-831 EPWYSEWYK
+831 WYSDYYK
-840 RLGNRKPAKKHYSMI
+840 KNGKAPSR
-855 AENIVSNE
+855 AEAAQVAAQLVKADIQR
-863 LKKGGGDW
+863 GGGQFI
-871 VSHELAQDWAEAQHI
+871 SAELAQDLQTALDI
-886 QAAYDAIGDDAV
+886 QAAANALGENVI
-898 SAEITPEGLKVIMN
+898 SAQVVDGNLVVQRGK
-912 GTPAHTANIQDT
+912 PAYTANIQDT
-924 NAKRDRNIISPVMQ
+924 NARLDRNIISPVMQ

-943 PINLSPMQRAGQT
+943 PINLTPMQRAGQT

-966 KARNDI
+966 QVRNDI

-980 AETVQTG
+980 AETTQAG
-987 VQTAPPEITQP
+987 VQTASPEITQP
-998 MQENAQAAAQQADIS
+998 MQENAQAAAQQADIN

-1029 AKGGFDPYSKMV
+1029 AKTGFDPYSKMV
-1041 NDYGS
+1041 NDYGA
-1046 IPDGMN
+1046 IPEGMN
-1052 PARMVDVPQSTN
+1052 PARTIDVPQSTN

-1107 KTLSGATKTIQK
+1107 KTLSGATRTIQK

-1214 DKQANKDLKKELKR
+1214 DKQAGKAAKK
-1228 ADTAGKRGKQ
+1228 Q
-1238 TAIISDTNAAI
+1238 
-1249 EQAAQEVAKEAT
+1249 
-1261 GEATTQSN
+1261 
-1269 GKENGKRTLPKA
+1269 
-1281 TDKGVGKDDVYDG
+1281 GV
-1294 RPKDRYTPA
+1294 PA
-1303 TDWAKETGNDLA
+1303 ED
-1315 KRIADK
+1315 IAD
-1321 LNPAPTQRPV
+1321 Q
-1331 SRTILSDLMQ
+1331 
-1341 FAEEHALPKKQQA
+1341 
-1354 PKRQAVDRLR
+1354 
-1364 DYFANKDFYT
+1364 Y
-1374 KAWNEARSALKEK
+1374 
-1387 YKGNA
+1387 
-1392 EALDALESFTDATID
+1392 
-1407 YNADPLHTQKVIMN
+1407 
-1421 ALMDDIKETGGLKTY
+1421 GLK
-1436 LARNTLGAGEQ
+1436 
-1447 NAAQLAD
+1447 
-1454 RLIAETGVTG
+1454 
-1464 TDAEVLRS
+1464 
-1472 GVNHAYEDMMDGKSG
+1472 
-1487 TKLETMIREAL
+1487 
-1498 KSGNLN
+1498 
-1504 LTDAAKMSPKQKA
+1504 
-1517 VVGQTI
+1517 
-1523 SGLLQKEYGVD
+1523 
-1534 AQYADT
+1534 
-1540 VSNTIIDEYNAEVQ
+1540 
-1554 ERARKILEN
+1554 
-1563 KFKERKQ
+1563 
-1570 RVPREFWDVF
+1570 
-1580 EEYANLGTFNSEYA
+1580 
-1594 QKATEKLF
+1594 
-1602 GEPGITLNEDLVQEF
+1602 LNEDLVQEF

-1622 DEARTEVVDR
+1622 QEARDAVVDK
-1632 IYDDV
+1632 IYNDV
-1637 AQQIPKTAGDI
+1637 AQQIPKTAGDRL
-1648 VNAWRYFSMLG
+1648 NAWRYFAMLG

-1689 KFLPQGQR
+1689 KFLPKEKR

-1726 YKTEM
+1726 YKNEM
-1731 SEIKQRQKLFPKW
+1731 SEIKQRQKLFPKPL
-1744 MQWGMDK
+1744 QKVMD
-1751 ANGMLDVE
+1751 ANTWALDAE
-1759 DGWFK
+1759 DQVFK
-1764 KGSYIKSMGNFLTAR
+1764 KKSYIDSMGNFLTAR

-1808 DASALADTLGRLEKK
+1808 DASALADTLSRLEKK

-1853 AGLLKAI
+1853 VGLLKAI

-1884 LTGSGVA
+1884 LTGSSVA

-1898 AQGIFSAGSSDDDK
+1898 AQGLFSAGSSDDDK

-1936 DWASPAV
+1936 DWASPTV

-2164 NKLTKS
+2164 DKLTKS

-2442 GKLPEDSG
+2442 GKLPEESG

-2486 GGRNAPKTSG
+2486 GGRNAVKTST
-2496 GYGSSNHDGIDIG
+2496 GYSSTDHDGIDIG
-2509 GTGGNLNGQAADS
+2509 GTGGNLDGQAADS

-2534 ENGYGNYVV
+2534 KNGYGNYVV

-2555 HLQKATVKQGETV
+2555 HLQKATVKQGDTV

-2573 VGVIGSTGNSSGPH
+2573 VGVIGSTGSSTAPH
-2587 LHLRVRKNGQSID
+2587 LHLRVHKNGQSID
-2600 PRTVIPGYK
+2600 PRTVIPGYGK

>member
-1 MASNKKNRYKLSKG
+1 MALSKG
-15 RKEQLAQARQ
+15 RREQLKQAKK
-25 NAKDDYNR
+25 NAKIKAK
-33 RQKEKQNRALIQ
+33 QKQNKALIQ

-53 APKQTISAKDGIRN
+53 EPKQKISAKGGGSTGSRN

-75 RSTAGKTRMNGSLG
+75 RSTVSKTRMNSSLG
-89 NSFGGSK
+89 SSFGGSK
-96 TGGAKT
+96 NGGAKT

-108 SAAHKADAERRQ
+108 SAARKADAERRQ

-172 ARNQVAANTQMKTG
+172 ARNQMATTKTG

-211 HNTSDEAE
+211 HNTSDAAE

-376 SGVANAGLS
+376 SGVANAALNAAGAVENGARYVTSAAENALS
-385 VTGAL
+385 GAL
-390 ENAGRYV
+390 KLAGKQDAGRFWE
-397 SGTMNKAAGDVL
+397 DV
-409 NLVGAKD
+409 AKNTVNTSF
-416 AGKFLR
+416 A
-422 DTAQKTLEGS
+422 
-432 LSDSAMQKVNDW
+432 DSAMQKVNDW
-444 AQPVGAAKKAQ
+444 AQPVGSAKKAQ
-455 EIAGSGSRM
+455 ELAGSGARM
-464 ASSIAAGPA
+464 LPGMALGAATGTASKVSSLLNKAPLANASLAAIFG
-473 GMGLIYADSAKS
+473 DSAAS
-485 ATAEALNDGANLD
+485 GAREALNDGASLN
-498 QAMLYGAGS
+498 QALAYGAGS

-547 GVEEAAS
+547 GVEEATS

-572 ATAQELLDSA
+572 ATAQELWDSA

-628 EQMDNRLHPNTP
+628 EQMDNRLHPNTS

-645 GQRLA
+645 AQRLA

-729 KVAAMGETKT
+729 KVAAQVDETQT
-739 VPFLS
+739 IPRFAVDDAGNPNGGLS
-744 ENPEGMSR
+744 DA
-752 SEMQWAKLLVDNS
+752 EMQWAKLLAANQE
-765 LKTGIPVQ
+765 KTGVSIQQVAH
-773 TYVDEIVTP
+773 EIVDSTFEEYNQALQSAEQYVRDYTP
-782 TMQAVNETIADVQQ
+782 QGTSVVWNADGTSFRASNNE
-796 YIADYIARKDAQR
+796 K
-809 THEKGKNL
+809 
-817 MHHENGTTERLSLN
+817 
-831 EPWYSEWYK
+831 WYSDYYK
-840 RLGNRKPAKKHYSMI
+840 KNGKAPSR
-855 AENIVSNE
+855 AEAAQVAAQLVKADIQR
-863 LKKGGGDW
+863 GGGQFI
-871 VSHELAQDWAEAQHI
+871 SAELAQDLQTALEI
-886 QAAYDAIGDDAV
+886 QAAANALGENVI
-898 SAEITPEGLKVIMN
+898 SAQVVDGNLVVQRGK
-912 GTPAHTANIQDT
+912 PAYTANIQDT
-924 NAKRDRNIISPVMQ
+924 NARLDRNIISPVMQ

-966 KARNDI
+966 QARNDI

-980 AETVQTG
+980 AETAQTD

-998 MQENAQAAAQQADIS
+998 MQENAHAAQQADIN

-1029 AKGGFDPYSKMV
+1029 AETGFDPYSKMV
-1041 NDYGS
+1041 NDYGA
-1046 IPDGMN
+1046 IEPGEN
-1052 PARMVDVPQSTN
+1052 PARVVDVPQSTN
-1064 GTDRVSNVART
+1064 GSDRVSNVART
-1075 IMESGVTP
+1075 IMESGITP

-1214 DKQANKDLKKELKR
+1214 DKQAGKAAKK
-1228 ADTAGKRGKQ
+1228 Q
-1238 TAIISDTNAAI
+1238 
-1249 EQAAQEVAKEAT
+1249 
-1261 GEATTQSN
+1261 
-1269 GKENGKRTLPKA
+1269 
-1281 TDKGVGKDDVYDG
+1281 GV
-1294 RPKDRYTPA
+1294 PA
-1303 TDWAKETGNDLA
+1303 ED
-1315 KRIADK
+1315 IAD
-1321 LNPAPTQRPV
+1321 Q
-1331 SRTILSDLMQ
+1331 
-1341 FAEEHALPKKQQA
+1341 
-1354 PKRQAVDRLR
+1354 
-1364 DYFANKDFYT
+1364 Y
-1374 KAWNEARSALKEK
+1374 
-1387 YKGNA
+1387 
-1392 EALDALESFTDATID
+1392 
-1407 YNADPLHTQKVIMN
+1407 
-1421 ALMDDIKETGGLKTY
+1421 GLK
-1436 LARNTLGAGEQ
+1436 
-1447 NAAQLAD
+1447 
-1454 RLIAETGVTG
+1454 
-1464 TDAEVLRS
+1464 
-1472 GVNHAYEDMMDGKSG
+1472 
-1487 TKLETMIREAL
+1487 
-1498 KSGNLN
+1498 
-1504 LTDAAKMSPKQKA
+1504 
-1517 VVGQTI
+1517 
-1523 SGLLQKEYGVD
+1523 
-1534 AQYADT
+1534 
-1540 VSNTIIDEYNAEVQ
+1540 
-1554 ERARKILEN
+1554 
-1563 KFKERKQ
+1563 
-1570 RVPREFWDVF
+1570 
-1580 EEYANLGTFNSEYA
+1580 
-1594 QKATEKLF
+1594 
-1602 GEPGITLNEDLVQEF
+1602 LNEDLVQEF

-1622 DEARTEVVDR
+1622 QEARDAVVDK
-1632 IYDDV
+1632 IYNDV
-1637 AQQIPKTAGDI
+1637 AQQIPKTAGDRL
-1648 VNAWRYFSMLG
+1648 NAWRYFAMLG

-1689 KFLPQGQR
+1689 KFLPKEKR

-1714 YANVEAELSGNA
+1714 YANVETELSGNA

-1731 SEIKQRQKLFPKW
+1731 SEIKQRQKLFPKPL
-1744 MQWGMDK
+1744 QKVMD
-1751 ANGMLDVE
+1751 ANTWALDAE
-1759 DGWFK
+1759 DQVFK
-1764 KGSYIKSMGNFLTAR
+1764 KKSYIDSMGNFLTAR

-1808 DASALADTLGRLEKK
+1808 DASALADTLSRLEKK

-1853 AGLLKAI
+1853 VGLLKAI

-1898 AQGIFSAGSSDDDK
+1898 AQGLFSAGSSDDDK

-2082 GPDNVFARAA
+2082 GPDNVLARAA

-2106 TQAEKALKELYQA
+2106 TQTEKALKELYQA

-2136 EDGTKKFLSASDY
+2136 EDGTKKFLTAQEY
-2149 SKLTSQSGKISLDAI
+2149 STLTSQSGKISLDAI
-2164 NKLTKS
+2164 DKLTKS

-2429 LGYKKIDGHYTSG
+2429 LGYKKIDGHYSSG
-2442 GKLPEDSG
+2442 GKLPEESG

-2470 FINPT
+2470 FVNPT

-2486 GGRNAPKTSG
+2486 GGRNAVKTSK
-2496 GYGSSNHDGIDIG
+2496 GYSSTNHDGIDIG

-2543 VDHGN
+2543 VDHGD

-2555 HLQKATVKQGETV
+2555 HLQKATVKQGDTV

-2573 VGVIGSTGNSSGPH
+2573 VGVIGSTGSSSAPH
-2587 LHLRVRKNGQSID
+2587 LHLRVHKNGQSID
-2600 PRTVIPGYK
+2600 PRTVIPGYGG